1 MGKQID
7 ERVVE
12 MRFENGQFESNVKQS
27 MSTIERLKS
36 ALKFN
41 DQSKGLE
48 NVAAATK
55 KVDMNQLAGSV
66 DKVKVSFSAL
76 QVVAATA
83 LSRITNSALTAGKN
97 IVSALTL
104 DPVISG
110 FQEYET
116 KMNAVQTIMAN
127 VSSKGKTIAD
137 VNAVLDELNHYADK
151 TIYNF
156 TEMTRNI
163 GTFTAAGVDLNV
175 AATAIQGIANLAAT
189 SGSNAQQA
197 SSAMYQLSQALAA
210 GTLKLQDWNSVIYAG
225 MGGEIFQEGLKQ
237 TAREMGIQV
246 DAMIKKNGS
255 FRESLKEGWISADVL
270 NTTLKKFTV
279 EGAEEYCKQMEASG
293 KYTKEMS
300 AKVMEQ
306 ARTMED
312 AATKIKTFTQLW
324 DTMKES
330 AQSGWTE
337 TWELV
342 FGDFEQAKETFSAL
356 GDLLT
361 GFVQKAAERRN
372 AILRDAMGGGED
384 AWKRIGSI
392 VEDAGIKMDDFQK
405 RMIEVGKKH
414 GVVTEQMIKDAG
426 GFTESLKSGWAS
438 ADIVKETINSYIE
451 SGSRVTESTED
462 MTKKLETFQKVV
474 DEVWRGKWSTAP
486 ERYQML
492 AKAGYD
498 YAKVQELVNKTV
510 DGHRLTLADL
520 SETQAKAL
528 GFTDEQ
534 IATLRDLS
542 AQADATGTDLNKLI
556 QQMSRPVSGRDLL
569 WGGLTN
575 IIEAVAKALGAL
587 RDAWDEVFNIDTGG
601 IIYKLLEGFYSFSEA
616 IKLSDT
622 SAENLKKT
630 FKGLFSILK
639 LVATVVTGALKGA
652 FTILGKL
659 FSSAHIDILKY
670 TGYIGDLISRF
681 TSFITSANGVTT
693 VTNALRNAFTF
704 VIEKAQQLWQW
715 FSNLEVVQKLVARA
729 TEFINEK
736 IEVLKMLFGDTWKLF
751 EGFYERIKAMDFSDG
766 FHLSDIV
773 DIFKDFKENVAG
785 EIFDI
790 NGVIGGIKANFQV
803 LPSQIV
809 SDATAIGSGL
819 RKVIDVLQ
827 NFATK
832 LQLNIRPNINLGEI
846 LAIGLGASSMYYIT
860 QMGKLLEK
868 LKGPTEA
875 LEGLLNS
882 VAGVPKSI
890 SGYINQM
897 TKNVKADYVY
907 TLAKAIGVL
916 AASFV
921 AIAAIPRDRILSSL
935 AVIGVLAA
943 VLGALAAVMSKL
955 GIGTG
960 ATGIAGAAGLGAM
973 AAALISLGAGLALV
987 SKALKTISDVAAG
1000 GNLTESVA
1008 ALEVLMVTL
1017 TLMGKMMTAG
1027 GGRTSMAGAIKSIG
1041 SLLAFA
1047 LVIKSLANALKSV
1060 SDIDG
1065 NKLITSMIALSG
1077 VMVAMRV
1084 VMGTMKGMSAS
1095 AGIGAIAG
1103 IIALQMMLSAMKKL
1117 SQEPLDEIL
1126 ASFPALMA
1134 IVVAMSLL
1142 MASTRLAG
1150 QNAIRGGIGVAAM
1163 SGSIMLIAN
1172 AMKSLAEIDE
1182 GSMERAKKAVE
1193 EMMIL
1198 MSLMMA
1204 STAFSGQYSIRGG
1217 IAVVAMA
1224 ASITLLAGAIAVMS
1238 ELDPAGVE
1246 TATEAILSLGVMF
1259 TALLAVSG
1267 KATGAKATIIAITTS
1282 IAILAAAIAALSM
1295 IDGDAVTRSTMAIET
1310 LMGMFTTMM
1319 VVLGKVKI
1327 AKSAFVGLGS
1337 ALAAIAAL
1345 VELMK
1350 SIDAESALPSAT
1362 AILELCAGLSAIMLV
1377 LGKMK
1382 FEDYKAVG
1390 RNLVAM
1396 LGAGG
1401 MLAGISLLVNWL
1413 GNMQMSGL
1421 SNQALKSIAVMAALS
1436 GGLALLSAAMSK
1448 FMMIPGSFAA
1458 TMKGELAIGAMMG
1471 IITAVVAGIGGI
1483 ADVLANK
1490 FNIDLLAKV
1499 EKGAEVL
1506 GKVGSVIGKF
1516 IGGIAGGIREEYSSH
1531 LPAVGTAMSEFA
1543 QNIQPFLNIND
1554 KIQNADLSNMTKVIE
1569 SVGDMYKMEFFK
1581 GLGKK
1586 FNLGDMSLAGIGADL
1601 SAFGVGVAG
1610 MVEKTENLDVGAM
1623 TRMSKMVEAL
1633 GTLMQALTP
1642 VGGWYEKIM
1651 GTTDLAT
1658 FGATLQPF
1666 AEGLGNAIHAFRKNL
1681 ISETD
1686 VANIQKVCEVTTALS
1701 GLTEGIDEIGGLM
1714 DVLAGTNDLGT
1725 FGMTLNSFATSLG
1738 NSIHTFRT
1746 NPISDTDIENVQ
1758 KVCQITESLSG
1769 LTEGI
1774 DRIGGMI
1781 SGLIGSN
1788 DLASF
1793 GSTLSEFA
1801 IGIGNALRIF
1811 KIIQPTDADITNTD
1825 TIVQVC
1831 EKLSN
1836 LQGSLER
1843 IGGVVTWFTGKKD
1856 LGTFGKNFSE
1866 FATAMM
1872 EGLQAFGAI
1881 QYTGMANVG
1890 AIIDTGMI
1898 DNIVS
1903 TVSKFAEL
1911 ADTVPGEQ
1919 TKISKFITGDK
1930 SLTGFAKEIGT
1941 FADEILPAL
1950 TALGALSDATSP
1962 ATPKTIDTTFID
1974 NLVQVVGK
1982 LASLQQAIQPM
1993 QTWVDK
1999 LNTGHTTDIS
2009 TFGEKIRSFA
2019 ESFMP
2024 ALQALGA
2031 ISYTGMGNVTTMI
2044 DSSIIDAVVSAVKKL
2059 AELQTV
2065 INPMEGVIAQQMTG
2079 STDLNNFADRIKA
2092 IGEAMGAF
2100 NTAIGTDFNADGIDR
2115 AIESMRKIAELQNA
2129 INPMEGV
2136 INQQKTGTTDL
2147 SSFASRIEDLGKAMG
2162 KFSTSLGENFD
2173 VTAIDQAIAS
2183 MKKITE
2189 LQTALGGAS
2198 EGGAM
2203 STSLGQFATN
2213 LGQLGTQMK
2222 NMTTNFSGIDWSSV
2236 DTAIQQ
2242 INKLSDLASQ
2252 LASADFSGF
2261 TTFSNQLGKL
2271 ATDSIQKFVQGFQ
2284 NAGSQASAAVAN
2296 FVNQLKSTLTRSAS
2310 GVAEAGGN
2318 LVKDIPSKIKS
2329 HASEMNAAGSE
2340 LAKAVKTGI
2349 DSGKQGIETAF
2360 NSALQA
2366 CITAIRGA
2374 RAGFQSAGQYAAEGM
2389 AAGIRAG
2396 TASAVAAAHALAA
2409 AVTAAANV
2417 TLDVNSPSKVFM
2429 KIGEYVVAGLNN
2441 GIRLNT
2447 PKAEKQS
2454 MKTAQSI
2461 VEAFQKKLEIH
2472 SPSKVTRDEVGRYIV
2487 DGIAEGIEK
2496 NTSAE
2501 EAAEKKAQNIVN
2513 AFKNEIDKFE
2523 LDETSWDLEEKLW
2536 EAMNPEATED
2546 EKTAKMIELNQKKL
2560 ETQASKVLLAQG
2572 EYETIVKELGKDT
2585 EEAQE
2590 AYNKYLQETTELY
2603 NLANEIVKAQSSA
2616 QKKTVDTQKEAYLK
2630 AQEFMNQESIKTML
2644 SLGYT
2649 MEELW
2654 DYAFEKFGYDKNMG
2668 FIEQKADSTLSEA
2681 QQKVNAALAN
2691 AKGTYAEFQGYAAA
2705 AGTVAGNAYV
2715 AANASAIQN
2724 GSKTTAAAATKNTT
2738 NVVAATAA
2746 TTTADGKKVGAA
2758 YADAMA
2764 AGIESRQGRV
2774 IETIKKLLVLSAEDI
2789 KDAAEETIHKFIQTV
2804 GEIADKTDEL
2814 TDYEPVI
2821 RPVVDMSDV
2830 EKKAQIIN
2838 STFNGGGR
2846 SYNVASRTQRAV
2858 TSSNNTTQSNSM
2870 KATPGGNVYQITQNN
2885 YSPKALDRSTIYRQT
2900 KSLYSQ
2906 VAKPAPQIVSSNY
2919 AKSNG

>member
-163 GTFTAAGVDLNV
+163 GTFTAAGVDLNT
-175 AATAIQGIANLAAT
+175 AATAIQGISNLAAT
-189 SGSNAQQA
+189 AGSNSTQA
-197 SSAMYQLSQALAA
+197 STAMYQLSQALAA
-210 GTLKLQDWNSVIYAG
+210 GTVKLQDWNSVVNAG

-246 DAMIKKNGS
+246 DAMIKKSGS

-279 EGAEEYCKQMEASG
+279 EGAEQYCKQMEASG

-300 AKVMEQ
+300 AKVIEQ

-324 DTMKES
+324 DTLKES

-337 TWELV
+337 SWEIII
-342 FGDFEQAKETFSAL
+342 GDFEQAKESLSKL
-356 GDLLT
+356 GEMLT
-361 GFVQKAAERRN
+361 GFVQKAADRRN

-384 AWKRIGSI
+384 AWKQIGSI

-405 RMIEVGKKH
+405 KMIEVGKQH
-414 GVVTEQMIKDAG
+414 GVVTDQMIKDAG

-438 ADIVKETINSYIE
+438 ADIVKETISSYIE

-462 MTKKLETFQKVV
+462 MTKKLQTFQKVV
-474 DEVWRGKWSTAP
+474 DEVWSGKWSTAP
-486 ERYQML
+486 ERYQLL

-534 IATLRDLS
+534 IATLKELS
-542 AQADATGTDLNKLI
+542 AQADATGSDLNTLI
-556 QQMSRPVSGRDLL
+556 QKMSRPMSGRELL

-587 RDAWDEVFNIDTGG
+587 RDAWDEVFDIDTAG

-616 IKLSDT
+616 IKLSDE

-639 LVATVVTGALKGA
+639 LVATVVTGVLKGA
-652 FTILGKL
+652 FSVLGKL

-681 TSFITSANGVTT
+681 TEFVTSANGVTV

-704 VIEKAQQLWQW
+704 VIEKVQQLWQW
-715 FSNLEVVQKLVARA
+715 FSNLEIVQKLVAKA

-736 IEVLKMLFGDTWKLF
+736 IEVLKMLFGDTWKLL

-773 DIFKDFKENVAG
+773 TILKDFKQNVAG
-785 EIFDI
+785 EILDI
-790 NGVIGGIKANFQV
+790 NGIINGVHVNVKQAPSRLSTAAGNIGA
-803 LPSQIV
+803 
-809 SDATAIGSGL
+809 GL
-819 RKVIDVLQ
+819 GKIYDVLHG
-827 NFATK
+827 FSEK
-832 LQLNIRPNINLGEI
+832 LQLNIRPNIDVGEI
-846 LAIGLGASSMYYIT
+846 LAVGLGASSIYYIT
-860 QMGKLLEK
+860 QFGKLLEK
-868 LKGPTEA
+868 LKGP
-875 LEGLLNS
+875 LESFDTL
-882 VAGVPKSI
+882 VASLAKVPTAV
-890 SGYINQM
+890 SGYINAM

-907 TLAKAIGVL
+907 TLAKSLAML
-916 AASFV
+916 AASLV
-921 AIAAIPRDRILSSL
+921 ALAAIPTDRLKQ
-935 AVIGVLAA
+935 
-943 VLGALAAVMSKL
+943 ALAAMGILTGILAGLSFALSKM

-960 ATGIAGAAGLGAM
+960 ATGTAGAAGLAAM
-973 AAALISLGAGLALV
+973 AAALIGLGAGLTLV
-987 SKALKTISDVAAG
+987 AHALKTIASVSGTDG
-1000 GNLTESVA
+1000 FGNAVV
-1008 ALEVLMVTL
+1008 ALEVIMVTF
-1017 TLMGKMMTAG
+1017 TGMAKLMTVG
-1027 GGRTSMAGAIKSIG
+1027 GAATTWAGAIKSIG
-1041 SLLAFA
+1041 SMLAFA
-1047 LVIKSLANALKSV
+1047 FAIKMLASAMQSV
-1060 SDIDG
+1060 GEMDSDKIV
-1065 NKLITSMIALSG
+1065 TSMIGLSG
-1077 VMVAMRV
+1077 VMIAMRV
-1084 VMGTMKGMSAS
+1084 VMGSMKGITISS
-1095 AGIGAIAG
+1095 GVGAIAA
-1103 IIALQMMLSAMKKL
+1103 IVALKMMMGTMADLAAM
-1117 SQEPLDEIL
+1117 PLDTIVG
-1126 ASFPALMA
+1126 AFPALLA
-1134 IVVAMSLL
+1134 IAAQMGVL
-1142 MASTRLAG
+1142 MLATRLAG
-1150 QNAIRGGIGVAAM
+1150 KNALRGGIGVAAM
-1163 SGSIMLIAN
+1163 AGSLILVSQ
-1172 AMKSLAEIDE
+1172 AMKTIAEISPGDL
-1182 GSMERAKKAVE
+1182 ERASSTMYKLMA
-1193 EMMIL
+1193 L
-1198 MSLMMA
+1198 MSIMMA
-1204 STAFSGQYSIRGG
+1204 STAFSGKRSIQGG
-1217 IAVVAMA
+1217 IAIVAMA
-1224 ASITLLAGAIAVMS
+1224 GSITLLAGAIAVLS
-1238 ELDPAGVE
+1238 ELDPSGVE
-1246 TATEAILSLGVMF
+1246 TATKAILAIGVMF

-1267 KATGAKATIIAITTS
+1267 KATGAKATIIALVTS
-1282 IAILAAAIAALSM
+1282 ITILVAALAALAM
-1295 IDGDAVTRSTMAIET
+1295 IDESAVTRSAIIVES
-1310 LMGMFTTMM
+1310 LMGMFTLMM
-1319 VVLGKVKI
+1319 G
-1327 AKSAFVGLGS
+1327 
-1337 ALAAIAAL
+1337 
-1345 VELMK
+1345 
-1350 SIDAESALPSAT
+1350 
-1362 AILELCAGLSAIMLV
+1362 V

-1382 FEDYKAVG
+1382 VKPSAFVG
-1390 RNLVAM
+1390 MIACLAAIGTMVAM
-1396 LGAGG
+1396 LKAIDAQTALPATQAILQLCLGLSAMMLVLGHIKFNSVADVGKNLLAMAGAGG
-1401 MLAGISLLVNWL
+1401 ILAGISALVAWL
-1413 GNMQMSGL
+1413 SSMNIQGL
-1421 SNQALKSIAVMAALS
+1421 SNQTMKSIAFLTGMISALA
-1436 GGLALLSAAMSK
+1436 GLSAAMGALTK
-1448 FMMIPGSFAA
+1448 LIGFGNVML
-1458 TMKGELAIGAMMG
+1458 GEVA
-1471 IITAVVAGIGGI
+1471 VAGIVGIFTALTAAMGAI
-1483 ADVLANK
+1483 ADA
-1490 FNIDLLAKV
+1490 FDSIGIDVIAKI
-1499 EKGAEVL
+1499 EKGADML
-1506 GKVGSVIGKF
+1506 GKVGTAIGKLV
-1516 IGGIAGGIREEYSSH
+1516 GGVAGGFREEYSSH
-1531 LPAVGTAMSEFA
+1531 LPEVGTAMSEFA
-1543 QNIQPFLNIND
+1543 KNIQPFLDIND
-1554 KIQNADLSNMTKVIE
+1554 KIQNADLSNMTQIVEQIGE
-1569 SVGDMYKMEFFK
+1569 MYKMDFFR

-1586 FNLGDMSLAGIGADL
+1586 FNLGDMSMESIGTDLAK
-1601 SAFGVGVAG
+1601 FGKGVAD
-1610 MVEKTENLDVGAM
+1610 MIDATADIDPNAM
-1623 TRMSKMVEAL
+1623 SRMTMMTSAL
-1633 GTLMQALTP
+1633 GTLMGSLTP
-1642 VGGWYEKIM
+1642 EGGLYEDWIGSKN
-1651 GTTDLAT
+1651 LAD
-1658 FGATLQPF
+1658 FAATLPAF
-1666 AEGLGNAIHAFRKNL
+1666 AEGLGVAIESFKKIQISPSDVVNVQTAITIATGLAGLTDAIDPIDGLIQKLKGHTDLGHFGDTLAPFAEGISSAIDGFRKIKFTEADMSNVQ
-1681 ISETD
+1681 T
-1686 VANIQKVCEVTTALS
+1686 VCNVTTSLA
-1701 GLTEGIDEIGGLM
+1701 GLTDSIDPINGLVQKLMGHTDLAHFGATLTPFVIGLGSALHCMRGIAFD
-1714 DVLAGTNDLGT
+1714 DTDTTNVDSLVSIT
-1725 FGMTLNSFATSLG
+1725 KKFTSL
-1738 NSIHTFRT
+1738 T
-1746 NPISDTDIENVQ
+1746 DDIEP
-1758 KVCQITESLSG
+1758 
-1769 LTEGI
+1769 I
-1774 DRIGGMI
+1774 DGFV
-1781 SGLIGSN
+1781 S
-1788 DLASF
+1788 
-1793 GSTLSEFA
+1793 
-1801 IGIGNALRIF
+1801 
-1811 KIIQPTDADITNTD
+1811 
-1825 TIVQVC
+1825 
-1831 EKLSN
+1831 
-1836 LQGSLER
+1836 
-1843 IGGVVTWFTGKKD
+1843 WFTGKSD
-1856 LGTFGKNFSE
+1856 LKTFGTNLKD
-1866 FATAMM
+1866 FATSMM
-1872 EGLQAFGAI
+1872 DALEEFGAI
-1881 QYTGMANVG
+1881 DDG
-1890 AIIDTGMI
+1890 
-1898 DNIVS
+1898 
-1903 TVSKFAEL
+1903 SKDF
-1911 ADTVPGEQ
+1911 
-1919 TKISKFITGDK
+1919 K
-1930 SLTGFAKEIGT
+1930 
-1941 FADEILPAL
+1941 
-1950 TALGALSDATSP
+1950 AT
-1962 ATPKTIDTTFID
+1962 TIDTTLVENIIKITSQFTTLATSIPEAKTALEKLFGGDNSLEGFAKQIEDFGDAIMPAFESLGILGGGDKKMIPKTLDTSFID
-1974 NLVQVVGK
+1974 QIVEAVTK
-1982 LASLQQAIQPM
+1982 LSGIQKAMEPM
-1993 QTWVDK
+1993 DTWLKEVSSG
-1999 LNTGHTTDIS
+1999 TTTDPAV
-2009 TFGEKIRSFA
+2009 FAEKMQSFA

-2024 ALQALGA
+2024 ALQAFGA
-2031 ISYTGMGNVTTMI
+2031 IQFTGMGGTGQII
-2044 DSSIIDAVVSAVKKL
+2044 DSGMLDNVINAAKKL
-2059 AELQTV
+2059 AELQT
-2065 INPMEGVIAQQMTG
+2065 A
-2079 STDLNNFADRIKA
+2079 LNTENQKTIDQGLSPVNMASFAERVTA
-2092 IGEAMGAF
+2092 LGQAMGSF
-2100 NTAIGTDFNADGIDR
+2100 NTAIGTDFNAAGIEQ
-2115 AIESMRKIAELQNA
+2115 AIS
-2129 INPMEGV
+2129 
-2136 INQQKTGTTDL
+2136 
-2147 SSFASRIEDLGKAMG
+2147 AMG
-2162 KFSTSLGENFD
+2162 KIGELQTVLNQNKTADSGGETVDLSKFASKIEALGRAMGRFSVSLGENFD

-2222 NMTTNFSGIDWSSV
+2222 SMTTSFSGIDWSSV

-2242 INKLSDLASQ
+2242 IHKLSDLAGQ

-2261 TTFSNQLGKL
+2261 QTFSNQLGQL
-2271 ATDSIQKFVQGFQ
+2271 ATNSIQKFVQGFQ

-2296 FVNQLKSTLTRSAS
+2296 FVNQIKSSLTNNAS

-2318 LVKDIPSKIKS
+2318 LVKDIPSRIKS
-2329 HASEMNAAGSE
+2329 HASEMNSAGSE

-2349 DSGKQGIETAF
+2349 DSGKQGIESAF

-2366 CITAIRGA
+2366 CITAVRGA

-2389 AAGIRAG
+2389 AAGIKAG
-2396 TASAVAAAHALAA
+2396 TASAVAAAKSMASAVEAA
-2409 AVTAAANV
+2409 ARVQ
-2417 TLDVNSPSKVFM
+2417 LDVNSPSKVFM
-2429 KIGEYVVAGLNN
+2429 KIGGYVVEGLSN

-2461 VEAFQKKLEIH
+2461 VEAFQNKLEIH

-2546 EKTAKMIELNQKKL
+2546 EKTAKAIELNQKKL
-2560 ETQASKVLLAQG
+2560 QTQASKVLLAQG

-2590 AYNKYLQETTELY
+2590 AYNKYLQEMTELY
-2603 NLANEIVKAQSSA
+2603 QLANEITKAQSTT
-2616 QKKTVDTQKEAYLK
+2616 QKKTIETQREAYIK

-2668 FIEQKADSTLSEA
+2668 FIEQQANTTLSES
-2681 QQKVNAALAN
+2681 QQMVNAALAN
-2691 AKGTYAEFQGYAAA
+2691 AKGTYAEFTGTAKA

-2715 AANASAIQN
+2715 AANAAAIQN
-2724 GSKTTAAAATKNTT
+2724 GSAQTAAAATKNTT

-2774 IETIKKLLVLSAEDI
+2774 IETIKKLLILSAEDI
-2789 KDAAEETIHKFIQTV
+2789 KDAAEETIHKFIQAV

-2870 KATPGGNVYQITQNN
+2870 KATPGGNVYQVTQNN

-2900 KSLYSQ
+2900 KNLYSQ
-2906 VAKPAPQIVSSNY
+2906 IAKQAPQIVSSIY
-2919 AKSNG
+2919 KKSNG

>member
-55 KVDMNQLAGSV
+55 KVDMNQLASSV

-163 GTFTAAGVDLNV
+163 GTFTAAGVDLNT
-175 AATAIQGIANLAAT
+175 AATAIQGISNLAAT
-189 SGSNAQQA
+189 AGSNSTQA
-197 SSAMYQLSQALAA
+197 STAMYQLSQALAA
-210 GTLKLQDWNSVIYAG
+210 GTVKLQDWNSVVNAG

-246 DAMIKKNGS
+246 DAMIKKSGS

-279 EGAEEYCKQMEASG
+279 EGAEQYCKQMEASG

-300 AKVMEQ
+300 AKVIEQ

-324 DTMKES
+324 DTLKES

-337 TWELV
+337 SWEIII
-342 FGDFEQAKETFSAL
+342 GDFEQAKETLSKL
-356 GDLLT
+356 GEMLT
-361 GFVQKAAERRN
+361 GFVQKAADRRN

-384 AWKRIGSI
+384 AWKQIGSI

-405 RMIEVGKKH
+405 KMIEVGKKH
-414 GVVTEQMIKDAG
+414 GVVTDQMIKDAG

-438 ADIVKETINSYIE
+438 ADIVKETISSYIE

-462 MTKKLETFQKVV
+462 MTKKLQTFQKVV
-474 DEVWRGKWSTAP
+474 DEVWSGKWSTAP
-486 ERYQML
+486 ERYQLL

-534 IATLRDLS
+534 IATLKELS
-542 AQADATGTDLNKLI
+542 AQADATGSDLNTLI
-556 QQMSRPVSGRDLL
+556 QKMSRPMSGRELL

-575 IIEAVAKALGAL
+575 IIEAVSKALGAL
-587 RDAWDEVFNIDTGG
+587 RDAWDEVFNIDTAG

-616 IKLSDT
+616 IKLSDQ

-639 LVATVVTGALKGA
+639 LVATVVTGVLKGA
-652 FTILGKL
+652 FSVLGKL

-681 TSFITSANGVTT
+681 TEFVTSANGVTV

-715 FSNLEVVQKLVARA
+715 FSNLEIVQRLVAKA

-736 IEVLKMLFGDTWKLF
+736 IEVLKMLFGDTWKLL

-773 DIFKDFKENVAG
+773 TILKDFKQNVAG
-785 EIFDI
+785 EILDI
-790 NGVIGGIKANFQV
+790 NGIISGVRGNVKQAPSRLSTAAGNIG
-803 LPSQIV
+803 
-809 SDATAIGSGL
+809 TGL
-819 RKVIDVLQ
+819 GKIYDVLHG
-827 NFATK
+827 FSEK
-832 LQLNIRPNINLGEI
+832 LQLNIRPNIDVGEI
-846 LAIGLGASSMYYIT
+846 LAVGLGASSIYYIT
-860 QMGKLLEK
+860 QFGKLLEK
-868 LKGPTEA
+868 LKGP
-875 LEGLLNS
+875 LESFDTL
-882 VAGVPKSI
+882 VASLAKVPTAV
-890 SGYINQM
+890 SGYINAM

-907 TLAKAIGVL
+907 TLAKSLAML
-916 AASFV
+916 AASLV
-921 AIAAIPRDRILSSL
+921 ALAAIPTDRLKQ
-935 AVIGVLAA
+935 
-943 VLGALAAVMSKL
+943 ALAAMGILTGILAGLSFALSKM

-960 ATGIAGAAGLGAM
+960 ATGTAGAAGLAAM
-973 AAALISLGAGLALV
+973 AAALIGLGAGLALV
-987 SKALKTISDVAAG
+987 AHALKTIASVSGTDG
-1000 GNLTESVA
+1000 FGNAVV
-1008 ALEVLMVTL
+1008 ALEVIMVTF
-1017 TLMGKMMTAG
+1017 TGMAKLMTVG
-1027 GGRTSMAGAIKSIG
+1027 GAATTWAGAIKSIG
-1041 SLLAFA
+1041 SMLAFA
-1047 LVIKSLANALKSV
+1047 FAIKMLASAMQSV
-1060 SDIDG
+1060 GEMDSDKIV
-1065 NKLITSMIALSG
+1065 TSMIGLSG
-1077 VMVAMRV
+1077 VMIAMRV
-1084 VMGTMKGMSAS
+1084 VMGSMKGISIS
-1095 AGIGAIAG
+1095 AGVGAIAA
-1103 IIALQMMLSAMKKL
+1103 IIALKMMMGTMADLAAM
-1117 SQEPLDEIL
+1117 PLDTIVG
-1126 ASFPALMA
+1126 AFPALLA
-1134 IVVAMSLL
+1134 IAAQMGVL
-1142 MASTRLAG
+1142 MLATRLAG
-1150 QNAIRGGIGVAAM
+1150 KNALRGGIGVAAM
-1163 SGSIMLIAN
+1163 AGSLILVSQ
-1172 AMKSLAEIDE
+1172 AMKTIAEISPGDL
-1182 GSMERAKKAVE
+1182 ERASSTMYKLMA
-1193 EMMIL
+1193 L
-1198 MSLMMA
+1198 MSIMMA
-1204 STAFSGQYSIRGG
+1204 STAFSGKHSIQGG
-1217 IAVVAMA
+1217 IAIVAMA
-1224 ASITLLAGAIAVMS
+1224 GSITLLAGAIAVLS
-1238 ELDPAGVE
+1238 ELDPSGVE
-1246 TATEAILSLGVMF
+1246 TATKAILAIGVMF

-1267 KATGAKATIIAITTS
+1267 KATGAKATIIALVTS
-1282 IAILAAAIAALSM
+1282 ITILVAALAALAM
-1295 IDGDAVTRSTMAIET
+1295 IDESAVTRSAIIIES
-1310 LMGMFTTMM
+1310 LMGMFTIMM
-1319 VVLGKVKI
+1319 G
-1327 AKSAFVGLGS
+1327 
-1337 ALAAIAAL
+1337 
-1345 VELMK
+1345 
-1350 SIDAESALPSAT
+1350 
-1362 AILELCAGLSAIMLV
+1362 V

-1382 FEDYKAVG
+1382 VKPSAFVG
-1390 RNLVAM
+1390 MIACLAAIGTMVAM
-1396 LGAGG
+1396 LKAIDAQTALPATQAILQLCLGLSAMMLVLGHIKFNRLADVGKNLLAMAGAGG
-1401 MLAGISLLVNWL
+1401 ILAGISALVAWL
-1413 GNMQMSGL
+1413 SSMNIQGL
-1421 SNQALKSIAVMAALS
+1421 SNQTMKSIAFLTSMVAALT
-1436 GGLALLSAAMSK
+1436 GLSTAMGVLTK
-1448 FMMIPGSFAA
+1448 FVGFGNVML
-1458 TMKGELAIGAMMG
+1458 GEVA
-1471 IITAVVAGIGGI
+1471 VAGIVGIFTALTAAMGAI
-1483 ADVLANK
+1483 ADAFDSIGVD
-1490 FNIDLLAKV
+1490 IVAKI

-1506 GKVGSVIGKF
+1506 GKVGSAIGKF
-1516 IGGIAGGIREEYSSH
+1516 FGGIAGGAREEYSSH
-1531 LPAVGTAMSEFA
+1531 LPEVGTAMAEFA
-1543 QNIQPFLNIND
+1543 KNIQPFLDIND
-1554 KIQNADLSNMTKVIE
+1554 KIQNADLSNMTQIVEQIGE
-1569 SVGDMYKMEFFK
+1569 MYKMDFFR

-1586 FNLGDMSLAGIGADL
+1586 FNLGDMSMASIGTDLAKFGKGVADMVDATADL
-1601 SAFGVGVAG
+1601 DVSAMNRMTAITSAIASLMGNLSLQGGFIQGFTGTKDLGVFASQLKPFAEGINEAVTAFRETTITETDVANISQVVNVSSKLAELQSSIEPMGGLVEAIMGTSNLGTFGYQMSSFATSLGQAIHAFR
-1610 MVEKTENLDVGAM
+1610 MSPISETDTENIQKVCDV
-1623 TRMSKMVEAL
+1623 TSKL
-1633 GTLMQALTP
+1633 SALTP
-1642 VGGWYEKIM
+1642 NIEPMGGLVDALM

-1658 FGATLQPF
+1658 FGATLTPF
-1666 AEGLGNAIHAFRKNL
+1666 VTGLSSALDTLSDASL
-1681 ISETD
+1681 DDTD
-1686 VANIQKVCEVTTALS
+1686 VSNVDKLVNITTKFASLS
-1701 GLTEGIDEIGGLM
+1701 SQIDPIGGFVSLFT
-1714 DVLAGTNDLGT
+1714 GFSDLGT
-1725 FGMTLNSFATSLG
+1725 FGTNLKDFATSMM
-1738 NSIHTFRT
+1738 T
-1746 NPISDTDIENVQ
+1746 
-1758 KVCQITESLSG
+1758 
-1769 LTEGI
+1769 
-1774 DRIGGMI
+1774 
-1781 SGLIGSN
+1781 
-1788 DLASF
+1788 
-1793 GSTLSEFA
+1793 
-1801 IGIGNALRIF
+1801 AL
-1811 KIIQPTDADITNTD
+1811 K
-1825 TIVQVC
+1825 
-1831 EKLSN
+1831 E
-1836 LQGSLER
+1836 
-1843 IGGVVTWFTGKKD
+1843 
-1856 LGTFGKNFSE
+1856 
-1866 FATAMM
+1866 
-1872 EGLQAFGAI
+1872 FGAVNDGSEDFAP
-1881 QYTGMANVG
+1881 TE
-1890 AIIDTGMI
+1890 IDTTLV
-1898 DNIVS
+1898 DNIVKITS
-1903 TVSKFAEL
+1903 QFTTL
-1911 ADTVPGEQ
+1911 ATNIPEAKTALEKLFG
-1919 TKISKFITGDK
+1919 GDN
-1930 SLTGFAKEIGT
+1930 SLKGFAKQIED
-1941 FADEILPAL
+1941 F
-1950 TALGALSDATSP
+1950 SDAIMP
-1962 ATPKTIDTTFID
+1962 AFESLGILGGGDKKMIPKTLDTSFID
-1974 NLVQVVGK
+1974 QIVEAVTK
-1982 LASLQQAIQPM
+1982 LSGIQKAMEPM
-1993 QTWVDK
+1993 DTWLKEVSSG
-1999 LNTGHTTDIS
+1999 TTTDPAV
-2009 TFGEKIRSFA
+2009 FAEKMQGFA

-2024 ALQALGA
+2024 ALQAFGA
-2031 ISYTGMGNVTTMI
+2031 IQFTGMGGTGQII
-2044 DSSIIDAVVSAVKKL
+2044 DSGMLDNVINAAKKL
-2059 AELQTV
+2059 AELQT
-2065 INPMEGVIAQQMTG
+2065 A
-2079 STDLNNFADRIKA
+2079 LNTENQKTLDQGLSPVNMASFAERVTA
-2092 IGEAMGAF
+2092 LGQAMGSF
-2100 NTAIGTDFNADGIDR
+2100 NTAIGTDFNAAGIEQ
-2115 AIESMRKIAELQNA
+2115 AIS
-2129 INPMEGV
+2129 
-2136 INQQKTGTTDL
+2136 
-2147 SSFASRIEDLGKAMG
+2147 AMG
-2162 KFSTSLGENFD
+2162 KIGQLQTVLNQNQTADSGGETVDLSKFASKIEALGRAMGRFSVSLGENFD

-2222 NMTTNFSGIDWSSV
+2222 NMTTSFSGIDWSSV

-2261 TTFSNQLGKL
+2261 QTFSNQLGQL
-2271 ATDSIQKFVQGFQ
+2271 ATNSIQKFVQGFQ

-2296 FVNQLKSTLTRSAS
+2296 FVNQIKSSLTNNAS

-2329 HASEMNAAGSE
+2329 HASEMNSAGSE

-2366 CITAIRGA
+2366 CITAVRGA

-2389 AAGIRAG
+2389 AAGIKAG
-2396 TASAVAAAHALAA
+2396 TASAVAAAKAMASAVEAA
-2409 AVTAAANV
+2409 AKV
-2417 TLDVNSPSKVFM
+2417 TLDVNSPSRVFM
-2429 KIGEYVVAGLNN
+2429 KIGEYVVAGLSN

-2461 VEAFQKKLEIH
+2461 VEAFQNKLEIH

-2546 EKTAKMIELNQKKL
+2546 EKTAKAIELNQKKL
-2560 ETQASKVLLAQG
+2560 QTQASKVLLAQG

-2590 AYNKYLQETTELY
+2590 AYNKYLQEMTELY
-2603 NLANEIVKAQSSA
+2603 QLANEITKAQSTT
-2616 QKKTVDTQKEAYLK
+2616 QKKTIETQREAYIK
-2630 AQEFMNQESIKTML
+2630 ATEFMNQESIKTML

-2668 FIEQKADSTLSEA
+2668 FIEQQANTTLSES
-2681 QQKVNAALAN
+2681 QQMVNAALAN
-2691 AKGTYAEFQGYAAA
+2691 AKGTYAEFTGTAKA

-2715 AANASAIQN
+2715 AANAAAIQN
-2724 GSKTTAAAATKNTT
+2724 GSAQTAAAATKNTT

-2789 KDAAEETIHKFIQTV
+2789 KDAAEETIHKFIQAV

-2870 KATPGGNVYQITQNN
+2870 KATPGGNVYQVTQNN

-2900 KSLYSQ
+2900 KNLYSQ
-2906 VAKPAPQIVSSNY
+2906 IAKQAPQIVSSIY
-2919 AKSNG
+2919 KKSNG

>member
-55 KVDMNQLAGSV
+55 KVDMNQLASSV

-110 FQEYET
+110 FHEYET

-163 GTFTAAGVDLNV
+163 GTFTAAGVDLNT
-175 AATAIQGIANLAAT
+175 AATAIQGISNLAAT
-189 SGSNAQQA
+189 AGSNSTQA
-197 SSAMYQLSQALAA
+197 STAMYQLSQALAA
-210 GTLKLQDWNSVIYAG
+210 GTVKLQDWNSVVNAG

-246 DAMIKKNGS
+246 DAMIKKSGS

-279 EGAEEYCKQMEASG
+279 EGAEQYCKQMEASG

-300 AKVMEQ
+300 AKVIEQ

-324 DTMKES
+324 DTLKES

-337 TWELV
+337 SWEIII
-342 FGDFEQAKETFSAL
+342 GDFEEAKESLSKL
-356 GDLLT
+356 GEMLT
-361 GFVQKAAERRN
+361 GFVQKAADRRN

-384 AWKRIGSI
+384 AWKQIGSI

-405 RMIEVGKKH
+405 KMIEVGKQH
-414 GVVTEQMIKDAG
+414 GVVTDQMIKDAG

-486 ERYQML
+486 ERYQLL

-534 IATLRDLS
+534 IATLKELS
-542 AQADATGTDLNKLI
+542 AQADATGSDLNTLI
-556 QQMSRPVSGRDLL
+556 QKMSRPMTGRELL

-587 RDAWDEVFNIDTGG
+587 RDAWDEVFDIDTAG

-616 IKLSDT
+616 IKLSDQ

-639 LVATVVTGALKGA
+639 LVATVVTGVLKGA
-652 FTILGKL
+652 FSVLGKL

-681 TSFITSANGVTT
+681 TEFVTSANGVTV

-704 VIEKAQQLWQW
+704 VIEKVQQLWQW
-715 FSNLEVVQKLVARA
+715 FSNLEIAQRLVAKA

-860 QMGKLLEK
+860 QMGKLLKK

-882 VAGVPKSI
+882 VAGVPKAI

-897 TKNVKADYVY
+897 TKNIKADYVY

-935 AVIGVLAA
+935 AVIGVLAG

-987 SKALKTISDVAAG
+987 SKALKIISDVAAG
-1000 GNLTESVA
+1000 GNLTQSVA
-1008 ALEVLMVTL
+1008 ALELLMVTF
-1017 TLMGKMMTAG
+1017 TLMGKIMTVG
-1027 GGRTSMAGAIKSIG
+1027 GGKTSMAGAIKSIG
-1041 SLLAFA
+1041 SMLAFA
-1047 LVIKSLANALKSV
+1047 MVVKSLAKALKSI

-1065 NKLITSMIALSG
+1065 AKLITSMISLSG
-1077 VMVAMRV
+1077 VMIAMRV
-1084 VMGTMKGMSAS
+1084 VIGTMKGMSAS

-1126 ASFPALMA
+1126 ASFPALLA

-1163 SGSIMLIAN
+1163 SGSIILIAN

-1204 STAFSGQYSIRGG
+1204 STALSGKYSIRGG
-1217 IAVVAMA
+1217 IAIVAMA
-1224 ASITLLAGAIAVMS
+1224 ASMTLLAGAIAVMS
-1238 ELDPAGVE
+1238 ELDPNGVK

-1295 IDGDAVTRSTMAIET
+1295 IDERAVTRSTIAIESI
-1310 LMGMFTTMM
+1310 MGMFTLMLAVM
-1319 VVLGKVKI
+1319 GKLKV
-1327 AKSAFVGLGS
+1327 APTGFAGL
-1337 ALAAIAAL
+1337 IAAL
-1345 VELMK
+1345 VSVGILVNILN
-1350 SIDAESALPSAT
+1350 SIDAENALPKAKAISALMMSISVIMLSMQAFRGAKWKSLAIAGT
-1362 AILELCAGLSAIMLV
+1362 ALAGVTAAIYAIGSIIRALQDVQGLS
-1377 LGKMK
+1377 
-1382 FEDYKAVG
+1382 D
-1390 RNLVAM
+1390 
-1396 LGAGG
+1396 
-1401 MLAGISLLVNWL
+1401 
-1413 GNMQMSGL
+1413 
-1421 SNQALKSIAVMAALS
+1421 QALKSIGMFTGVLAALS
-1436 GGLALLSAAMSK
+1436 GVVAAMSVLTRFVGIK
-1448 FMMIPGSFAA
+1448 NVMLGEAA
-1458 TMKGELAIGAMMG
+1458 TAGIVAIMGAVTG
-1471 IITAVVAGIGGI
+1471 VISGITAIF
-1483 ADVLANK
+1483 DH
-1490 FNIDLLAKV
+1490 FNVDLVSKL
-1499 EKGAEVL
+1499 ERGAEVM
-1506 GKVGSVIGKF
+1506 GKIGSAFGKL
-1516 IGGIAGGIREEYSSH
+1516 IGGIAGGVREEYSSH

-1554 KIQNADLSNMTKVIE
+1554 KIQNADLSNITKVIE

-1610 MVEKTENLDVGAM
+1610 MIEKTENIDVGAM

-1642 VGGWYEKIM
+1642 VGGWYERIM

-1836 LQGSLER
+1836 LQGSLDR

-1919 TKISKFITGDK
+1919 TKISKFITSDK

-1962 ATPKTIDTTFID
+1962 ATPKIIDTTFID

-1993 QTWVDK
+1993 QTWIDK

-2147 SSFASRIEDLGKAMG
+2147 SSFASRIEDLGKAMY
-2162 KFSTSLGENFD
+2162 KFSVSLGENFD

-2222 NMTTNFSGIDWSSV
+2222 NMTTSFSGIDWSSV
-2236 DTAIQQ
+2236 DTAVQQ
-2242 INKLSDLASQ
+2242 IHKLSDLASQ

-2261 TTFSNQLGKL
+2261 QTFSNQLGQL
-2271 ATDSIQKFVQGFQ
+2271 ATNSIQKFVQGFQ

-2296 FVNQLKSTLTRSAS
+2296 FVNQIKSSLTNNAS

-2329 HASEMNAAGSE
+2329 HASEMNSAGSE

-2366 CITAIRGA
+2366 CITAVRGA

-2389 AAGIRAG
+2389 AAGIKAG
-2396 TASAVAAAHALAA
+2396 TASAVAAAKAMASAVEAA
-2409 AVTAAANV
+2409 ARVQ
-2417 TLDVNSPSKVFM
+2417 LDVNSPSKVFM
-2429 KIGEYVVAGLNN
+2429 KIGEYIVAGLNN

-2513 AFKNEIDKFE
+2513 AFKTEIDKFE

-2546 EKTAKMIELNQKKL
+2546 EKTAKAIELNQKKL
-2560 ETQASKVLLAQG
+2560 QTQASKVLLAQG

-2590 AYNKYLQETTELY
+2590 AYNKYLQEMTELY
-2603 NLANEIVKAQSSA
+2603 QLANEITKAQSTT
-2616 QKKTVDTQKEAYLK
+2616 QKKTIETQREAYIK

-2668 FIEQKADSTLSEA
+2668 FIEQQANTTLSES
-2681 QQKVNAALAN
+2681 QQMVNAALAN
-2691 AKGTYAEFQGYAAA
+2691 AKGTYAEFTGTAKA

-2715 AANASAIQN
+2715 AANAAAIQN
-2724 GSKTTAAAATKNTT
+2724 GSAKTAAAATKNTT

-2789 KDAAEETIHKFIQTV
+2789 KDAAEETIHKFIQAV

-2870 KATPGGNVYQITQNN
+2870 KATPGGNVYQVTQNN

-2900 KSLYSQ
+2900 KNLYSQ
-2906 VAKPAPQIVSSNY
+2906 IAKQAPQIVSSIY
-2919 AKSNG
+2919 KKSNG

>member
-163 GTFTAAGVDLNV
+163 GTFTAAGVDLNT
-175 AATAIQGIANLAAT
+175 AATAIQGISNLAAT
-189 SGSNAQQA
+189 AGSNSTQA
-197 SSAMYQLSQALAA
+197 STAMYQLSQALAA
-210 GTLKLQDWNSVIYAG
+210 GTVKLQDWNSVVNAG

-246 DAMIKKNGS
+246 DAMIKKSGS

-279 EGAEEYCKQMEASG
+279 EGAEQYCKQMEASG

-300 AKVMEQ
+300 AKVIEQ

-324 DTMKES
+324 DTLKES

-337 TWELV
+337 SWEIII
-342 FGDFEQAKETFSAL
+342 GDFEQAKESLSTL
-356 GDLLT
+356 GEMLT
-361 GFVQKAAERRN
+361 GFVQKAADRRN

-384 AWKRIGSI
+384 AWKQIGSI

-405 RMIEVGKKH
+405 KMIEVGKQH
-414 GVVTEQMIKDAG
+414 GVVTDQMIKDAG

-438 ADIVKETINSYIE
+438 ADIVKETISSYIE

-462 MTKKLETFQKVV
+462 MTKKLQTFQKVV
-474 DEVWRGKWSTAP
+474 DEVWSGKWSTAP
-486 ERYQML
+486 ERYQLL

-498 YAKVQELVNKTV
+498 YAKVQELVNKSV

-534 IATLRDLS
+534 IATLKELS
-542 AQADATGTDLNKLI
+542 AQADATGSDLNTLI
-556 QQMSRPVSGRDLL
+556 QKMSRPMSGRELL

-587 RDAWDEVFNIDTGG
+587 RDAWDEVFDIDTAG
-601 IIYKLLEGFYSFSEA
+601 IIYKFLEGFYSFSEA
-616 IKLSDT
+616 IKLSDQ
-622 SAENLKKT
+622 SAENLKNT

-639 LVATVVTGALKGA
+639 LVATVVTGVLKGA
-652 FTILGKL
+652 FSILGKL

-681 TSFITSANGVTT
+681 TEFITSANGVTV

-704 VIEKAQQLWQW
+704 VIEKVQQLWQW
-715 FSNLEVVQKLVARA
+715 FSNLEIVQRLVAKA

-736 IEVLKMLFGDTWKLF
+736 IEVLKMLFGDTWKLL

-773 DIFKDFKENVAG
+773 TILKDFKENVAG
-785 EIFDI
+785 EILDI
-790 NGVIGGIKANFQV
+790 NGIISGVHTNVKQAPSRLSTAAGNIG
-803 LPSQIV
+803 
-809 SDATAIGSGL
+809 TGL
-819 RKVIDVLQ
+819 GKIYDVLHG
-827 NFATK
+827 FSEK
-832 LQLNIRPNINLGEI
+832 LQLNIRPNIDVGEI
-846 LAIGLGASSMYYIT
+846 LAIGLGASSIYYIT
-860 QMGKLLEK
+860 QFGKLLEK
-868 LKGPTEA
+868 LKGP
-875 LEGLLNS
+875 LESFDTL
-882 VAGVPKSI
+882 VASLAKVPTAV
-890 SGYINQM
+890 SGYINAM
-897 TKNVKADYVY
+897 TKKVKADYVY
-907 TLAKAIGVL
+907 TLAKSLAML
-916 AASFV
+916 AASLV
-921 AIAAIPRDRILSSL
+921 ALAAIPTDRLKQ
-935 AVIGVLAA
+935 
-943 VLGALAAVMSKL
+943 ALAAMGILTGILAGLSFALSKM

-960 ATGIAGAAGLGAM
+960 ATGTAGAAGLAAM
-973 AAALISLGAGLALV
+973 AAALIGLGAGLALV
-987 SKALKTISDVAAG
+987 AHALKTIASVSDTDG
-1000 GNLTESVA
+1000 FGNAVV
-1008 ALEVLMVTL
+1008 ALEVIMVTF
-1017 TLMGKMMTAG
+1017 TGMAKLMTVG
-1027 GGRTSMAGAIKSIG
+1027 GAATTWAGAIKSIG
-1041 SLLAFA
+1041 SMLAFA
-1047 LVIKSLANALKSV
+1047 FAIKMLASAMQSV
-1060 SDIDG
+1060 GEMDSDKIV
-1065 NKLITSMIALSG
+1065 TSMIGLSG
-1077 VMVAMRV
+1077 VMIAMRIV
-1084 VMGTMKGMSAS
+1084 MGSMKKISISSGLGAIAAILALKMMMGTMADL
-1095 AGIGAIAG
+1095 A
-1103 IIALQMMLSAMKKL
+1103 AM
-1117 SQEPLDEIL
+1117 PLDTIVG
-1126 ASFPALMA
+1126 AFPALLA
-1134 IVVAMSLL
+1134 IAAQMGVL
-1142 MASTRLAG
+1142 MLATRLAG
-1150 QNAIRGGIGVAAM
+1150 KNALRGGIGVAAM
-1163 SGSIMLIAN
+1163 AGSLILVSQ
-1172 AMKSLAEIDE
+1172 AMKTIAEISPGDL
-1182 GSMERAKKAVE
+1182 ERASSTMYKL
-1193 EMMIL
+1193 MGL
-1198 MSLMMA
+1198 MSVMMA
-1204 STAFSGQYSIRGG
+1204 STAFSGKHSIQGG
-1217 IAVVAMA
+1217 IAIVAMA
-1224 ASITLLAGAIAVMS
+1224 GSITLLAGAIAVLS
-1238 ELDPAGVE
+1238 ELDPSGVE
-1246 TATEAILSLGVMF
+1246 TATKAILAIGVMF

-1267 KATGAKATIIAITTS
+1267 KATGAKATIIALVTS
-1282 IAILAAAIAALSM
+1282 ITILVAALAALAM
-1295 IDGDAVTRSTMAIET
+1295 IDESAVTRSAIIVES
-1310 LMGMFTTMM
+1310 LMGMFTIMM
-1319 VVLGKVKI
+1319 G
-1327 AKSAFVGLGS
+1327 
-1337 ALAAIAAL
+1337 
-1345 VELMK
+1345 
-1350 SIDAESALPSAT
+1350 
-1362 AILELCAGLSAIMLV
+1362 V

-1382 FEDYKAVG
+1382 VKPSAFVG
-1390 RNLVAM
+1390 MIACLAAIGTMVAM
-1396 LGAGG
+1396 LKAIDAQTALPATQAILQLCLGLSAMMLVLGHIKFNSVADVGKNLLAMAGAGG
-1401 MLAGISLLVNWL
+1401 ILAGISALVAWL
-1413 GNMQMSGL
+1413 SSMNIQGL
-1421 SNQALKSIAVMAALS
+1421 SNQTMKSIAFLTGMISALA
-1436 GGLALLSAAMSK
+1436 GLSAAMGALTK
-1448 FMMIPGSFAA
+1448 LIGFGNVML
-1458 TMKGELAIGAMMG
+1458 GEVA
-1471 IITAVVAGIGGI
+1471 VAGIVGIFTALTAAMGAI
-1483 ADVLANK
+1483 ADA
-1490 FNIDLLAKV
+1490 FDSIGIDVIAKI
-1499 EKGAEVL
+1499 EKGADML
-1506 GKVGSVIGKF
+1506 GKVGTAIGKLV
-1516 IGGIAGGIREEYSSH
+1516 GGVAGGFREEYSSH
-1531 LPAVGTAMSEFA
+1531 LPEVGTAMSEFA
-1543 QNIQPFLNIND
+1543 KNIQPFLDIND
-1554 KIQNADLSNMTKVIE
+1554 KIQNADLSNMTQIVEQIGE
-1569 SVGDMYKMEFFK
+1569 MYKMDFFR

-1586 FNLGDMSLAGIGADL
+1586 FNLGDMSMESIG
-1601 SAFGVGVAG
+1601 
-1610 MVEKTENLDVGAM
+1610 
-1623 TRMSKMVEAL
+1623 
-1633 GTLMQALTP
+1633 
-1642 VGGWYEKIM
+1642 
-1651 GTTDLAT
+1651 TDLAK
-1658 FGATLQPF
+1658 FGKGVADMVDATADLDVSAMNRMTSITSAIANLMGNLSLQGGALQGFIGTKDLSVFASQLKPF
-1666 AEGLGNAIHAFRKNL
+1666 AEGIGEAVEAFRNTT

-1686 VANIQKVCEVTTALS
+1686 VANIGQVVNVSSKLAELQS
-1701 GLTEGIDEIGGLM
+1701 SIEPMGGLVEVIM
-1714 DVLAGTNDLGT
+1714 GTSNLKV
-1725 FGMTLNSFATSLG
+1725 FGIQVSSFATSLG
-1738 NSIHTFRT
+1738 NAVTAFRNT
-1746 NPISDTDIENVQ
+1746 PIEESDIENIQ
-1758 KVCQITESLSG
+1758 KVCDVTNKLAELSPNI
-1769 LTEGI
+1769 EPM
-1774 DRIGGMI
+1774 GGFVDALM
-1781 SGLIGSN
+1781 GSN

-1793 GSTLSEFA
+1793 GATLTPFV
-1801 IGIGNALRIF
+1801 IGLGSALHTLRAAALDD
-1811 KIIQPTDADITNTD
+1811 TDASN
-1825 TIVQVC
+1825 V
-1831 EKLSN
+1831 EKLATIT
-1836 LQGSLER
+1836 QKFTSLTADIEP
-1843 IGGVVTWFTGKKD
+1843 IDGFVSWFTGKSD
-1856 LGTFGKNFSE
+1856 LKTFGTNLKD
-1866 FATAMM
+1866 FATSMM
-1872 EGLQAFGAI
+1872 DALKEFGAI
-1881 QYTGMANVG
+1881 NDGSSDFAPTE
-1890 AIIDTGMI
+1890 IDTTLV
-1898 DNIVS
+1898 DNIVKITS
-1903 TVSKFAEL
+1903 QFTTL
-1911 ADTVPGEQ
+1911 ATNIPEAKTALEKLFG
-1919 TKISKFITGDK
+1919 GDN
-1930 SLTGFAKEIGT
+1930 SLEGFAKQIED
-1941 FADEILPAL
+1941 FADAIMPAFESLGIL
-1950 TALGALSDATSP
+1950 GGGDKKMI
-1962 ATPKTIDTTFID
+1962 PKTLDTSFID
-1974 NLVQVVGK
+1974 QIVEAVTK
-1982 LASLQQAIQPM
+1982 LSGIQKAMEPM
-1993 QTWVDK
+1993 DTWLKEVSSG
-1999 LNTGHTTDIS
+1999 TTTDPAV
-2009 TFGEKIRSFA
+2009 FAEKMQGFA

-2024 ALQALGA
+2024 ALQAFGA
-2031 ISYTGMGNVTTMI
+2031 IQFTSMGGTGQII
-2044 DSSIIDAVVSAVKKL
+2044 DSGMLDNVINAARKL
-2059 AELQTV
+2059 AELQTALNTENQKTV
-2065 INPMEGVIAQQMTG
+2065 DQGLSPVNMT
-2079 STDLNNFADRIKA
+2079 SFAERVTA
-2092 IGEAMGAF
+2092 LGQAMGSF
-2100 NTAIGTDFNADGIDR
+2100 NTAIGTDFNAAGIEQ
-2115 AIESMRKIAELQNA
+2115 AIS
-2129 INPMEGV
+2129 
-2136 INQQKTGTTDL
+2136 
-2147 SSFASRIEDLGKAMG
+2147 AMG
-2162 KFSTSLGENFD
+2162 KIGELQTVLNQNKTADSGGETVDLSKFASKIEALGRAMGRFSVSLGENFD

-2183 MKKITE
+2183 MKKISE

-2261 TTFSNQLGKL
+2261 QTFSNQLGQL
-2271 ATDSIQKFVQGFQ
+2271 ATNSIQKFVQGFQ

-2296 FVNQLKSTLTRSAS
+2296 FVNQIKSSLTNNAS

-2329 HASEMNAAGSE
+2329 HASEMNSAGSE

-2366 CITAIRGA
+2366 CITAVRGA

-2389 AAGIRAG
+2389 AAGIKAG
-2396 TASAVAAAHALAA
+2396 TASAVAAAKAMASAVEAA
-2409 AVTAAANV
+2409 ARVQ
-2417 TLDVNSPSKVFM
+2417 LDVNSPSKVFM
-2429 KIGEYVVAGLNN
+2429 KIGGYVVEGLSN

-2461 VEAFQKKLEIH
+2461 VDAFQNKLEIH

-2513 AFKNEIDKFE
+2513 AFKTEIDKFE
-2523 LDETSWDLEEKLW
+2523 LDEISWDLEEKLW

-2546 EKTAKMIELNQKKL
+2546 EKTAKAIELNQKKL

-2590 AYNKYLQETTELY
+2590 AYNKYLQEMTELY
-2603 NLANEIVKAQSSA
+2603 QLANEITKAQSTT
-2616 QKKTVDTQKEAYLK
+2616 QKKTIETQREAYIK

-2668 FIEQKADSTLSEA
+2668 FIEQQANTTLSES
-2681 QQKVNAALAN
+2681 QQMVNAALAN
-2691 AKGTYAEFQGYAAA
+2691 AKGTYAEFTGTAKA

-2715 AANASAIQN
+2715 AANAAAIQN
-2724 GSKTTAAAATKNTT
+2724 GSTQTAAAATKNTT

-2789 KDAAEETIHKFIQTV
+2789 KDAAEETIYKFIQAV

-2870 KATPGGNVYQITQNN
+2870 KATPGGNVYQVTQNN

-2900 KSLYSQ
+2900 KNLYSQ
-2906 VAKPAPQIVSSNY
+2906 IAKQAPQIVSSIY
-2919 AKSNG
+2919 KKSNG

>member
-27 MSTIERLKS
+27 MSTIEKLKS

-48 NVAAATK
+48 NVATAAK
-55 KVDMNQLAGSV
+55 KVDMNQLASSV

-83 LSRITNSALTAGKN
+83 LSRITNSAITAGKN
-97 IVSALTL
+97 LISALTI
-104 DPVISG
+104 DPVMSG

-127 VSSKGKTIAD
+127 VSSKGKSIAD
-137 VNAVLDELNHYADK
+137 VNKVLDELNHYADK

-175 AATAIQGIANLAAT
+175 ASNSIQGIANLAAT
-189 SGSNAQQA
+189 AGSNAQQT
-197 SSAMYQLSQALAA
+197 SVAMYQLSQAIAA
-210 GTLKLQDWNSVIYAG
+210 GAVKLQDWNSVVNAG

-237 TAREMGIQV
+237 TAKEFGINV

-255 FRESLKEGWISADVL
+255 FRESLKEGWITTDVL
-270 NTTLKKFTV
+270 TTTLKKFTV
-279 EGAEEYCKQMEASG
+279 EGAEEYCKKMEAAG

-300 AKVMEQ
+300 AKVMAQ
-306 ARTMED
+306 AQTMED
-312 AATKIKTFTQLW
+312 AATKIKTFSQLW
-324 DTMKES
+324 DTLKES

-337 TWELV
+337 SWEIII
-342 FGDFEQAKETFSAL
+342 GDFEQAKETLSAL
-356 GDLLT
+356 GDMLT
-361 GFVQKAAERRN
+361 GFVQKAADRRN
-372 AILRDAMGGGED
+372 AILRDAMGDGTD
-384 AWKRIGSI
+384 AWKEIGAK
-392 VEDAGIKMDDFQK
+392 VEEAGIKMDDFQQK
-405 RMIEVGKKH
+405 MIEVGKKH
-414 GVVTEQMIKDAG
+414 GVVTDQMIKDAG

-486 ERYQML
+486 ERYQLL

-534 IATLRDLS
+534 IATLKELS

-556 QQMSRPVSGRDLL
+556 EKMSRPMSGRELL

-587 RDAWDEVFNIDTGG
+587 RDAWDEVFDIDTAG

-616 IKLSDT
+616 IKLSDE
-622 SAENLKKT
+622 SATNLKNT

-639 LVATVVTGALKGA
+639 LVATVVTGVLKGA
-652 FTILGKL
+652 FTVLKTL

-670 TGYIGDLISRF
+670 TGYVGDLISRF
-681 TSFITSANGVTT
+681 VEFVTSANGVTT
-693 VTNALRNAFTF
+693 VLSILRNAFTF

-715 FSNLEVVQKLVARA
+715 FSNLEVVQKLVAKA
-729 TEFINEK
+729 TEFINDK
-736 IEVLKMLFGDTWKLF
+736 IEILKMLFGDTWKLL
-751 EGFYERIKAMDFSDG
+751 EDFYNRIKAMDFSDG

-773 DIFKDFKENVAG
+773 TILKDFKKNVAG

-790 NGVIGGIKANFQV
+790 NGVIGGIKANIQV

-882 VAGVPKSI
+882 VAGVPKAI

-935 AVIGVLAA
+935 AVIGVLAG
-943 VLGALAAVMSKL
+943 VLGALAAVMSKM

-960 ATGIAGAAGLGAM
+960 AAGVAGAAGLGAM

-987 SKALKTISDVAAG
+987 SKALKTISEVAAG
-1000 GNLTESVA
+1000 GNLTQSVA
-1008 ALEVLMVTL
+1008 ALELLMVTF
-1017 TLMGKMMTAG
+1017 TLMGKIMTIG
-1027 GGRTSMAGAIKSIG
+1027 GGTTSLAGAIKSIG
-1041 SLLAFA
+1041 SMLAFA
-1047 LVIKSLANALKSV
+1047 VVIKSLAKALKSV

-1065 NKLITSMIALSG
+1065 AKLITSMMALSG

-1103 IIALQMMLSAMKKL
+1103 IVALQLMLSAMKKL

-1126 ASFPALMA
+1126 GAFPALMA

-1172 AMKSLAEIDE
+1172 AMKSIAEIDE
-1182 GSMERAKKAVE
+1182 GSMERAKKAIE
-1193 EMMIL
+1193 EMMLL

-1204 STAFSGQYSIRGG
+1204 STALSGKYSIRGG
-1217 IAVVAMA
+1217 IAIVAMA
-1224 ASITLLAGAIAVMS
+1224 ASMTLLAGAIAVMS
-1238 ELDPAGVE
+1238 ELDPAGVK

-1310 LMGMFTTMM
+1310 LMAMFTTIM

-1337 ALAAIAAL
+1337 AIAAIAAL
-1345 VELMK
+1345 VGLMK

-1362 AILELCAGLSAIMLV
+1362 AILELCTGLSAIMLV

-1390 RNLVAM
+1390 RNLFAM

-1401 MLAGISLLVNWL
+1401 MLTAISLLVNWL
-1413 GNMQMSGL
+1413 SSMQMEGL
-1421 SNQALKSIAVMAALS
+1421 SDQALKSIAVFTGVLAALS
-1436 GGLALLSAAMSK
+1436 G
-1448 FMMIPGSFAA
+1448 
-1458 TMKGELAIGAMMG
+1458 
-1471 IITAVVAGIGGI
+1471 VVAGMSALTKLVGIKNVLLGEAATGGI
-1483 ADVLANK
+1483 VAIMGAVTGVISGITAIFDH
-1490 FNIDLLAKV
+1490 FDIDIVAKL
-1499 EKGAEVL
+1499 ERGAEVMGRIGSAF
-1506 GKVGSVIGKF
+1506 GKL
-1516 IGGIAGGIREEYSSH
+1516 IGGIAGGVREEYSSH

-1601 SAFGVGVAG
+1601 SAFGVGIAG
-1610 MVEKTENLDVGAM
+1610 MVEKTEDLDTGAM

-1642 VGGWYEKIM
+1642 LGGAYEKVI
-1651 GTTDLAT
+1651 GKTDLAT

-1686 VANIQKVCEVTTALS
+1686 VTNIQKVCEVTTALS
-1701 GLTEGIDEIGGLM
+1701 GLTDGIDRIGGLM
-1714 DVLAGTNDLGT
+1714 SALAGANDLGT
-1725 FGMTLNSFATSLG
+1725 FGMTLSSFATSLG

-1793 GSTLSEFA
+1793 GSTLAEFA
-1801 IGIGNALRIF
+1801 IGIGNALHIF
-1811 KIIQPTDADITNTD
+1811 KAISPTEADITNTD

-1856 LGTFGKNFSE
+1856 LATFGKNFSD
-1866 FATAMM
+1866 FASAIM
-1872 EGLQAFGAI
+1872 EGLEAFGAI
-1881 QYTGMANVG
+1881 QYTGMSNVG

-1898 DNIVS
+1898 DNLVS
-1903 TVSKFAEL
+1903 TVTKFADL
-1911 ADTVPGEQ
+1911 AKAVPGEQ
-1919 TKISKFITGDK
+1919 TAIGKLITGDK
-1930 SLTGFAKEIGT
+1930 SLTGFAKEIGK
-1941 FADEILPAL
+1941 FAEEILPAL
-1950 TALGALSDATSP
+1950 TSLGALSDATSP
-1962 ATPKTIDTTFID
+1962 AVSKTIDTTFID

-1982 LASLQQAIQPM
+1982 LATLQTAIQPM
-1993 QTWVDK
+1993 QTWIDK
-1999 LNTGHTTDIS
+1999 LNTGQTTDIA
-2009 TFGEKIRSFA
+2009 TFGEKIKSFA
-2019 ESFMP
+2019 ESIMP

-2031 ISYTGMGNVTTMI
+2031 ISYTGMGNVSTII
-2044 DSSIIDAVVSAVKKL
+2044 DSTIIDAVVAAVKKL

-2065 INPMEGVIAQQMTG
+2065 INPMKGALAQKMTG
-2079 STDLNNFADRIKA
+2079 TTDLSVFATKIQA

-2115 AIESMRKIAELQNA
+2115 AIAAMKKIAELQNG

-2136 INQQKTGTTDL
+2136 VNQQKTGTTDL
-2147 SSFASRIEDLGKAMG
+2147 SSFATRIEDLGKAMG
-2162 KFSTSLGENFD
+2162 KFSTAIGADFD
-2173 VTAIDQAIAS
+2173 ATAIDQAIAS

-2189 LQTALGGAS
+2189 LQTALGAAS
-2198 EGGAM
+2198 EGGSM

-2222 NMTTNFSGIDWSSV
+2222 NMTTDFSGIDWSSV

-2261 TTFSNQLGKL
+2261 ATFSNQLGQL
-2271 ATDSIQKFVQGFQ
+2271 ATDSIQKFIQGFQ

-2296 FVNQLKSTLTRSAS
+2296 FVNQLKSSLTNNAP

-2318 LVKDIPSKIKS
+2318 LVKDIPQKIRS
-2329 HASEMNAAGSE
+2329 HSSEMNSAGTE

-2366 CITAIRGA
+2366 CINAVRGA

-2396 TASAVAAAHALAA
+2396 TASAVAAAKSMASAVEAA
-2409 AVTAAANV
+2409 AKVQ
-2417 TLDVNSPSKVFM
+2417 LDINSPSKVFG
-2429 KIGEYVVAGLNN
+2429 KIGEYIVAGLSN
-2441 GIRLNT
+2441 GIRDNT

-2454 MKTAQSI
+2454 IKTAQGI

-2472 SPSKVTRDEVGRYIV
+2472 SPSKVTRDEVGTYIV
-2487 DGIAEGIEK
+2487 DGIAEGIE
-2496 NTSAE
+2496 NTDSAE
-2501 EAAEKKAQNIVN
+2501 DAAEKKAQNIVN
-2513 AFKNEIDKFE
+2513 AFKEEIDKFE

-2536 EAMNPEATED
+2536 EAMNPDATD
-2546 EKTAKMIELNQKKL
+2546 EQKTVKTIELNQKKL
-2560 ETQASKVLLAQG
+2560 QTQASKVLLAQG
-2572 EYETIVKELGKDT
+2572 EYETTVKTLGDQT

-2603 NLANEIVKAQSSA
+2603 ELANTIVEAQTST
-2616 QKKTVDTQKEAYLK
+2616 QKKTVETQKDAYLK
-2630 AQEFMNQESIKTML
+2630 ATEFMNSEAITTML

-2649 MEELW
+2649 MEQLW

-2668 FIEQKADSTLSEA
+2668 FIEQSADSTLSEA
-2681 QQKVNAALAN
+2681 QQMVNSALAN
-2691 AKGTYAEFQGYAAA
+2691 AKGTYAEFTGTAAA
-2705 AGTVAGNAYV
+2705 AGTAAGNAYV
-2715 AANASAIQN
+2715 AANATAIQN
-2724 GSKTTAAAATKNTT
+2724 GSNQATAAATKNTA
-2738 NVVAATAA
+2738 NVAAATATA
-2746 TTTADGKKVGAA
+2746 TTAEAKKAGVA

-2774 IETIKKLLVLSAEDI
+2774 IEVIKKLLILSADDI
-2789 KDAAEETIHKFIQTV
+2789 KDAAEETIHQFVQAV
-2804 GEIADKTDEL
+2804 GEIANKTDEL

-2830 EKKAQIIN
+2830 EQKAQIIN
-2838 STFNGGGR
+2838 STFNGGSK
-2846 SYNVASRTQRAV
+2846 SYNVASKAQRAV
-2858 TSSNNTTQSNSM
+2858 SSSKSNTTQSNSM
-2870 KATPGGNVYQITQNN
+2870 KATPGGNVYQVTQNN

-2900 KSLYSQ
+2900 KSLFSQ
-2906 VAKPAPQIVSSNY
+2906 VAKAAPQVVSSMY
-2919 AKSNG
+2919 VKSNG

>member
-163 GTFTAAGVDLNV
+163 GTFTAAGVDLNT
-175 AATAIQGIANLAAT
+175 AATAIQGISNLAAT
-189 SGSNAQQA
+189 AGSNSTQA
-197 SSAMYQLSQALAA
+197 STAMYQLSQALAA
-210 GTLKLQDWNSVIYAG
+210 GTVKLQDWNSVVNAG

-246 DAMIKKNGS
+246 DAMIKKSGS

-279 EGAEEYCKQMEASG
+279 EGAEQYCKQMEASG

-300 AKVMEQ
+300 AKVIEQ

-324 DTMKES
+324 DTLKES

-337 TWELV
+337 SWEIII
-342 FGDFEQAKETFSAL
+342 GDFEQAKESLSKL
-356 GDLLT
+356 GEMLT
-361 GFVQKAAERRN
+361 GFVQKAADRRN

-384 AWKRIGSI
+384 AWKQIGSI

-405 RMIEVGKKH
+405 KMIEVGKQH
-414 GVVTEQMIKDAG
+414 GVVTDQMIKDAG

-486 ERYQML
+486 ERYQLL

-534 IATLRDLS
+534 IATLKELS
-542 AQADATGTDLNKLI
+542 AQADATGSDLNTLI
-556 QQMSRPVSGRDLL
+556 QKMSRPMTGRELL

-587 RDAWDEVFNIDTGG
+587 RDAWDEVFDIDTAG

-616 IKLSDT
+616 IKLSDQ
-622 SAENLKKT
+622 SAENLKNT

-639 LVATVVTGALKGA
+639 LVATVVTGVLKGA
-652 FTILGKL
+652 FSVLGKL

-681 TSFITSANGVTT
+681 TEFVTSANGVTV
-693 VTNALRNAFTF
+693 VTNALRNAFAF
-704 VIEKAQQLWQW
+704 VVEKAQLLWQW
-715 FSNLEVVQKLVARA
+715 FSNLEIVQRLVAKA

-736 IEVLKMLFGDTWKLF
+736 IEVLKMLFGDTWKLL

-773 DIFKDFKENVAG
+773 TILKDFKQNVAG
-785 EIFDI
+785 EILDI
-790 NGVIGGIKANFQV
+790 NGIINGVHVNVKQAPSRLSTAASNIG
-803 LPSQIV
+803 
-809 SDATAIGSGL
+809 TGL
-819 RKVIDVLQ
+819 GKIYDVLHG
-827 NFATK
+827 FSEK
-832 LQLNIRPNINLGEI
+832 LQLNIRPNIDVGEI
-846 LAIGLGASSMYYIT
+846 LAVGLGASSIYYIT
-860 QMGKLLEK
+860 QFGKLLEK
-868 LKGPTEA
+868 LKAPLESVDTLIASLAKVPTA
-875 LEGLLNS
+875 
-882 VAGVPKSI
+882 V
-890 SGYINQM
+890 SGYINAM

-907 TLAKAIGVL
+907 TLAKSLAML
-916 AASFV
+916 AASLV
-921 AIAAIPRDRILSSL
+921 ALAAIPTDRLKQ
-935 AVIGVLAA
+935 
-943 VLGALAAVMSKL
+943 ALAAMGILTGILAGLSFALSKM

-960 ATGIAGAAGLGAM
+960 ATGTAGAAGLAAM
-973 AAALISLGAGLALV
+973 AAALIGLGAGLALV
-987 SKALKTISDVAAG
+987 AHALKTIASVSGTDG
-1000 GNLTESVA
+1000 FGNAVV
-1008 ALEVLMVTL
+1008 ALEVIMVTF
-1017 TLMGKMMTAG
+1017 TGMAKLMTVG
-1027 GGRTSMAGAIKSIG
+1027 GAATTWAGAIKSIG
-1041 SLLAFA
+1041 SMLAFA
-1047 LVIKSLANALKSV
+1047 FAIKMLASAMQSV
-1060 SDIDG
+1060 GEMDSDKIV
-1065 NKLITSMIALSG
+1065 TSMIGLSG
-1077 VMVAMRV
+1077 VMIAMRV
-1084 VMGTMKGMSAS
+1084 VMGSMKGITINS
-1095 AGIGAIAG
+1095 GVGAIAA
-1103 IIALQMMLSAMKKL
+1103 IVALKMMMNTMADLAAM
-1117 SQEPLDEIL
+1117 PLDTIVG
-1126 ASFPALMA
+1126 AFPALLA
-1134 IVVAMSLL
+1134 IAAQMGVL
-1142 MASTRLAG
+1142 MLATRLAG
-1150 QNAIRGGIGVAAM
+1150 KNALRGGIGVAAM
-1163 SGSIMLIAN
+1163 AGSLILVSQ
-1172 AMKSLAEIDE
+1172 AMKTIAEISPGDL
-1182 GSMERAKKAVE
+1182 ERASTTMYKL
-1193 EMMIL
+1193 MGL
-1198 MSLMMA
+1198 MSVMMA
-1204 STAFSGQYSIRGG
+1204 STAFSGKHSIQGG
-1217 IAVVAMA
+1217 IAIVAMA
-1224 ASITLLAGAIAVMS
+1224 GSITLLAGAIAVLS
-1238 ELDPAGVE
+1238 ELDPSGVE
-1246 TATEAILSLGVMF
+1246 TATKAILAIGVMF

-1267 KATGAKATIIAITTS
+1267 KATGAKATIIALVTS
-1282 IAILAAAIAALSM
+1282 ITILVAALAALAM
-1295 IDGDAVTRSTMAIET
+1295 IDESAVTRSAIIVES
-1310 LMGMFTTMM
+1310 LMGMFTLMM
-1319 VVLGKVKI
+1319 G
-1327 AKSAFVGLGS
+1327 
-1337 ALAAIAAL
+1337 
-1345 VELMK
+1345 
-1350 SIDAESALPSAT
+1350 
-1362 AILELCAGLSAIMLV
+1362 V

-1382 FEDYKAVG
+1382 VKPSAFVG
-1390 RNLVAM
+1390 MIACLAAIGTMVAM
-1396 LGAGG
+1396 LKAIDAQTALPATQAILQLCIGLSAMMLVLGHIKFNSVADVGKNLLAMAGAGG
-1401 MLAGISLLVNWL
+1401 ILAGISALVAWL
-1413 GNMQMSGL
+1413 SSMNIQGL
-1421 SNQALKSIAVMAALS
+1421 SNQTMKSIAFLTGMISALA
-1436 GGLALLSAAMSK
+1436 GLSAAMGALTK
-1448 FMMIPGSFAA
+1448 LIGFGNVML
-1458 TMKGELAIGAMMG
+1458 GEVA
-1471 IITAVVAGIGGI
+1471 VAGIVGIFTTLTAAMGAI
-1483 ADVLANK
+1483 ADAFDSIGVD
-1490 FNIDLLAKV
+1490 IVAKI
-1499 EKGAEVL
+1499 EKGADML
-1506 GKVGSVIGKF
+1506 GKVGTAIGKLV
-1516 IGGIAGGIREEYSSH
+1516 GGVAGGFREEYSSH
-1531 LPAVGTAMSEFA
+1531 LPEVGTAMSEFA
-1543 QNIQPFLNIND
+1543 KNIQPFLDVND
-1554 KIQNADLSNMTKVIE
+1554 KIQNADLSNMTQIVEQIGE
-1569 SVGDMYKMEFFK
+1569 MYKMDFFR

-1586 FNLGDMSLAGIGADL
+1586 FNLGDMSMASIGTDLAKFGKGVADMVDATADL
-1601 SAFGVGVAG
+1601 DVSAMNRMTAITSAIASLMGNLSLQGGFIQGFTGTKDLGVFASQLKPFAEGINEAVTAFRETTITQTDVANISQVVNVSSKLAELQSSIEPMGGLVEAIMGTSNLGTFGYQMSSFATSLGQAIHAFR
-1610 MVEKTENLDVGAM
+1610 MSPISETDTENIQKVCDI
-1623 TRMSKMVEAL
+1623 TSKL
-1633 GTLMQALTP
+1633 SALTP
-1642 VGGWYEKIM
+1642 NIEPMGGLVDALM

-1658 FGATLQPF
+1658 FGATLTPF
-1666 AEGLGNAIHAFRKNL
+1666 VTGLSSALDTLSDASL
-1681 ISETD
+1681 DDTD
-1686 VANIQKVCEVTTALS
+1686 ASNVDKLVNITTKFASLS
-1701 GLTEGIDEIGGLM
+1701 SQIDPIGGF
-1714 DVLAGTNDLGT
+1714 V
-1725 FGMTLNSFATSLG
+1725 SL
-1738 NSIHTFRT
+1738 
-1746 NPISDTDIENVQ
+1746 
-1758 KVCQITESLSG
+1758 
-1769 LTEGI
+1769 
-1774 DRIGGMI
+1774 
-1781 SGLIGSN
+1781 
-1788 DLASF
+1788 
-1793 GSTLSEFA
+1793 
-1801 IGIGNALRIF
+1801 
-1811 KIIQPTDADITNTD
+1811 
-1825 TIVQVC
+1825 
-1831 EKLSN
+1831 
-1836 LQGSLER
+1836 
-1843 IGGVVTWFTGKKD
+1843 FTGFSD
-1856 LGTFGKNFSE
+1856 LGTFGKNLKDFS
-1866 FATAMM
+1866 TSMM
-1872 EGLQAFGAI
+1872 DALKEFGAI
-1881 QYTGMANVG
+1881 NDGSEDFTPTE
-1890 AIIDTGMI
+1890 IDTTLVENIIKITSQFTTLATSIPEAKTALEKLFGG
-1898 DNIVS
+1898 DN
-1903 TVSKFAEL
+1903 
-1911 ADTVPGEQ
+1911 
-1919 TKISKFITGDK
+1919 
-1930 SLTGFAKEIGT
+1930 SLEGFAKQIED
-1941 FADEILPAL
+1941 FADAIMPAFESLGIL
-1950 TALGALSDATSP
+1950 GGGDKKMI
-1962 ATPKTIDTTFID
+1962 PKTLDTSFID
-1974 NLVQVVGK
+1974 QIVEAVTK
-1982 LASLQQAIQPM
+1982 LSGIQKAMEPM
-1993 QTWVDK
+1993 DTWLKEVSSG
-1999 LNTGHTTDIS
+1999 TTTDPAV
-2009 TFGEKIRSFA
+2009 FAEKMQGFA

-2024 ALQALGA
+2024 ALQAFGA
-2031 ISYTGMGNVTTMI
+2031 IQFTGMGGTGQII
-2044 DSSIIDAVVSAVKKL
+2044 DSGMLDNIINAARKL
-2059 AELQTV
+2059 AELQTALNTENQKTV
-2065 INPMEGVIAQQMTG
+2065 DQGLSPVNMT
-2079 STDLNNFADRIKA
+2079 SFAERVTA
-2092 IGEAMGAF
+2092 LGQAMGSF
-2100 NTAIGTDFNADGIDR
+2100 NTAIGTDFNAAGIEQ
-2115 AIESMRKIAELQNA
+2115 AIS
-2129 INPMEGV
+2129 
-2136 INQQKTGTTDL
+2136 
-2147 SSFASRIEDLGKAMG
+2147 AMG
-2162 KFSTSLGENFD
+2162 KIGELQTVLNQNKTADSGGETVDLSKFASKIEALGRAMGRFSVSLGENFD

-2222 NMTTNFSGIDWSSV
+2222 NMTTSFSGIDWSSV

-2242 INKLSDLASQ
+2242 IHKLSNLAGQ
-2252 LASADFSGF
+2252 LASTDFSGF
-2261 TTFSNQLGKL
+2261 QTFSNQLGQL
-2271 ATDSIQKFVQGFQ
+2271 ATNSIQKFVQGFQ

-2296 FVNQLKSTLTRSAS
+2296 FVNQIKSSLTNNAA

-2329 HASEMNAAGSE
+2329 HASEMNSAGSE

-2349 DSGKQGIETAF
+2349 DSGKQGIESAF

-2366 CITAIRGA
+2366 CITAVRGA

-2389 AAGIRAG
+2389 AAGIKAG
-2396 TASAVAAAHALAA
+2396 TASAVAAARAMASAVEAA
-2409 AVTAAANV
+2409 AKV
-2417 TLDVNSPSKVFM
+2417 TLDVNSPSRVFM
-2429 KIGEYVVAGLNN
+2429 KIGEYVVAGLSN

-2461 VEAFQKKLEIH
+2461 VEAFQNKLEIH

-2513 AFKNEIDKFE
+2513 AFKTEIDKFE

-2546 EKTAKMIELNQKKL
+2546 EKTAKAIELNQKKL

-2590 AYNKYLQETTELY
+2590 AYNKYLQEMTELY
-2603 NLANEIVKAQSSA
+2603 QLANEITKAQSTT
-2616 QKKTVDTQKEAYLK
+2616 QKKTIETQREAYIK

-2668 FIEQKADSTLSEA
+2668 FIEQQANTTLSES
-2681 QQKVNAALAN
+2681 QQMVNNALAN
-2691 AKGTYAEFQGYAAA
+2691 AKGTYAEFTGTAKA

-2715 AANASAIQN
+2715 AANAAAIQN
-2724 GSKTTAAAATKNTT
+2724 GSAQTVAAATKNTT

-2789 KDAAEETIHKFIQTV
+2789 KDAAEETIHKFIQAV

-2870 KATPGGNVYQITQNN
+2870 KATPGGNVYQVTQNN

-2900 KSLYSQ
+2900 KNLYSQ
-2906 VAKPAPQIVSSNY
+2906 IAKQAPQIVSSIY
-2919 AKSNG
+2919 KKSNG

>member
-163 GTFTAAGVDLNV
+163 GTFTAAGVDLNT
-175 AATAIQGIANLAAT
+175 AATAIQGISNLAAT
-189 SGSNAQQA
+189 AGSNSTQA
-197 SSAMYQLSQALAA
+197 STAMYQLSQALAA
-210 GTLKLQDWNSVIYAG
+210 GTVKLQDWNSVVNAG

-246 DAMIKKNGS
+246 DAMIKKSGS

-279 EGAEEYCKQMEASG
+279 EGAEQYCKQMEASG

-300 AKVMEQ
+300 AKVIEQ

-324 DTMKES
+324 DTLKES

-337 TWELV
+337 SWEIII
-342 FGDFEQAKETFSAL
+342 GDFEEAKESLSKL
-356 GDLLT
+356 GEMLT
-361 GFVQKAAERRN
+361 GFVQKAADRRN

-384 AWKRIGSI
+384 AWKQIGSI

-405 RMIEVGKKH
+405 KMVEVGKQH
-414 GVVTEQMIKDAG
+414 GVVTDQMIKDAG

-474 DEVWRGKWSTAP
+474 DEVWRGKWSTAS
-486 ERYQML
+486 ERYQLL

-534 IATLRDLS
+534 IATLKELS
-542 AQADATGTDLNKLI
+542 AQADATGSDLNTLI
-556 QQMSRPVSGRDLL
+556 QKMSRPMTGRELL

-587 RDAWDEVFNIDTGG
+587 RDAWDEVFDIDTAG

-616 IKLSDT
+616 IKLSDQ
-622 SAENLKKT
+622 SAENLKNT

-639 LVATVVTGALKGA
+639 LVATVVTGVLKGA
-652 FTILGKL
+652 FSVLGKL

-670 TGYIGDLISRF
+670 TGFIGDLISRF
-681 TSFITSANGVTT
+681 TEFITSANGVTA

-704 VIEKAQQLWQW
+704 VIEKVQQLWQW
-715 FSNLEVVQKLVARA
+715 FSNLEIVQRLVAKA

-736 IEVLKMLFGDTWKLF
+736 IEVLKMLFGDTWKLL

-773 DIFKDFKENVAG
+773 TILKDFKENVAG
-785 EIFDI
+785 EILDI
-790 NGVIGGIKANFQV
+790 NGIISGVQGNVKQAPNRLSTAASNIG
-803 LPSQIV
+803 
-809 SDATAIGSGL
+809 TGL
-819 RKVIDVLQ
+819 GKIYDVLHG
-827 NFATK
+827 FSEK
-832 LQLNIRPNINLGEI
+832 LQLNIRPNIDVGEI
-846 LAIGLGASSMYYIT
+846 LAVGLGASSIYYIT
-860 QMGKLLEK
+860 KFGKLLEK
-868 LKGPTEA
+868 LKGP
-875 LEGLLNS
+875 LESFDTL
-882 VAGVPKSI
+882 VASLAKVPTAV
-890 SGYINQM
+890 SGYINAM

-907 TLAKAIGVL
+907 TLAKSLTML
-916 AASFV
+916 AASLV
-921 AIAAIPRDRILSSL
+921 ALAAIPTDRLKQ
-935 AVIGVLAA
+935 
-943 VLGALAAVMSKL
+943 ALAAMGILTGILAGLSFALSKM

-960 ATGIAGAAGLGAM
+960 ATGTAGAAGLAAM
-973 AAALISLGAGLALV
+973 AAALIGLGAGLALV
-987 SKALKTISDVAAG
+987 AHALKTIASVSDTDG
-1000 GNLTESVA
+1000 FGNAVA
-1008 ALEVLMVTL
+1008 ALEIIMVTF
-1017 TLMGKMMTAG
+1017 TGMAKLMTVG
-1027 GGRTSMAGAIKSIG
+1027 GAATTWAGAIKSIG
-1041 SLLAFA
+1041 SMLAFA
-1047 LVIKSLANALKSV
+1047 FAIKMLASAMQSV
-1060 SDIDG
+1060 GEMDSDKIV
-1065 NKLITSMIALSG
+1065 TSMIGFSG
-1077 VMVAMRV
+1077 VMIAMRV
-1084 VMGTMKGMSAS
+1084 VMGSMKGITISS
-1095 AGIGAIAG
+1095 GVGAIAA
-1103 IIALQMMLSAMKKL
+1103 IVALKMMMGTMADLAAM
-1117 SQEPLDEIL
+1117 PLDTIVG
-1126 ASFPALMA
+1126 AFPALLA
-1134 IVVAMSLL
+1134 IAAQMGVL
-1142 MASTRLAG
+1142 MLATRLAG
-1150 QNAIRGGIGVAAM
+1150 KNALRGGIGVAAM
-1163 SGSIMLIAN
+1163 AGSLILVSQ
-1172 AMKSLAEIDE
+1172 AMKTIAEISPGDL
-1182 GSMERAKKAVE
+1182 ERASTTMYKL
-1193 EMMIL
+1193 MGL
-1198 MSLMMA
+1198 MSVMMA
-1204 STAFSGQYSIRGG
+1204 STAFSGKHSIQGG
-1217 IAVVAMA
+1217 IAIVAMA
-1224 ASITLLAGAIAVMS
+1224 GSITLLAGAIAVLS
-1238 ELDPAGVE
+1238 ELDPSGVE
-1246 TATEAILSLGVMF
+1246 TATNAILAIGVMF
-1259 TALLAVSG
+1259 TALLAVSA
-1267 KATGAKATIIAITTS
+1267 KATGAKATIIALVTS
-1282 IAILAAAIAALSM
+1282 ITILVAGVAALAM
-1295 IDGDAVTRSTMAIET
+1295 IDESAVTRSAIIIES
-1310 LMGMFTTMM
+1310 LIGMFTLMM
-1319 VVLGKVKI
+1319 GVLGKMKVNI
-1327 AKSAFVGLGS
+1327 SAFVGLG
-1337 ALAAIAAL
+1337 ACLAAIGAMVGML
-1345 VELMK
+1345 KL
-1350 SIDAESALPSAT
+1350 IDAQTALPAT
-1362 AILELCAGLSAIMLV
+1362 QSILQLCLALSAMMLV
-1377 LGKMK
+1377 LGKIK
-1382 FEDYKAVG
+1382 FEDIRDVG
-1390 RNLVAM
+1390 RNLTAM
-1396 LGAGG
+1396 AGAGG
-1401 MLAGISLLVNWL
+1401 VLFALSEMVALLSSQNI
-1413 GNMQMSGL
+1413 QGL
-1421 SNQALKSIAVMAALS
+1421 SDQALKSIATMVALC
-1436 GGLALLSAAMSK
+1436 GGLTLLSAALGKLMLNPAG
-1448 FMMIPGSFAA
+1448 FGMTMLGEVAIAGMIA
-1458 TMKGELAIGAMMG
+1458 T
-1471 IITAVVAGIGGI
+1471 ITSLVAGIGAI
-1483 ADVLANK
+1483 ADLLAEK
-1490 FNIDLLAKV
+1490 FNVDLLAKI

-1506 GKVGSVIGKF
+1506 GKVGTAIGKLV
-1516 IGGIAGGIREEYSSH
+1516 GGIAGGFREEYSSH
-1531 LPAVGTAMSEFA
+1531 LPEVGTAMSEFA
-1543 QNIQPFLNIND
+1543 KNIQPFLDIND
-1554 KIQNADLSNMTKVIE
+1554 KIQNADLSNMTQIVEQIGE
-1569 SVGDMYKMEFFK
+1569 MYKMDFFR

-1586 FNLGDMSLAGIGADL
+1586 FNLGDMSMASIG
-1601 SAFGVGVAG
+1601 
-1610 MVEKTENLDVGAM
+1610 
-1623 TRMSKMVEAL
+1623 
-1633 GTLMQALTP
+1633 
-1642 VGGWYEKIM
+1642 
-1651 GTTDLAT
+1651 TDLAK
-1658 FGATLQPF
+1658 FGKGVADMVDATADLDVSAMNCMTSIISAIANLMGNLSLQGGALQVFIGTKDLSVFASQLKPF
-1666 AEGLGNAIHAFRKNL
+1666 AEGIGEAVEAFRKTT

-1686 VANIQKVCEVTTALS
+1686 VANIGRVVNVSSKLAELQSSIEPM
-1701 GLTEGIDEIGGLM
+1701 GGLVEVIM
-1714 DVLAGTNDLGT
+1714 GTSNLKV
-1725 FGMTLNSFATSLG
+1725 FGIQVSSFATSLG
-1738 NSIHTFRT
+1738 NAVTAFRNT
-1746 NPISDTDIENVQ
+1746 PVEESDIENVQ
-1758 KVCQITESLSG
+1758 NVCDVTNKLAELSPNIEPMGG
-1769 LTEGI
+1769 LV
-1774 DRIGGMI
+1774 DALM
-1781 SGLIGSN
+1781 GSN

-1793 GSTLSEFA
+1793 GATLTPFV
-1801 IGIGNALRIF
+1801 IGLGSALHTLRAAALDD
-1811 KIIQPTDADITNTD
+1811 TDTSNVEKLATITQKFTSLTADIEPID
-1825 TIVQVC
+1825 GFV
-1831 EKLSN
+1831 S
-1836 LQGSLER
+1836 
-1843 IGGVVTWFTGKKD
+1843 WFTGKSD
-1856 LGTFGKNFSE
+1856 LKTFGTNLKD
-1866 FATAMM
+1866 FATSMM
-1872 EGLQAFGAI
+1872 GALKEFGAI
-1881 QYTGMANVG
+1881 NDGSSDFTPTE
-1890 AIIDTGMI
+1890 IDTTLV
-1898 DNIVS
+1898 DNIVKITS
-1903 TVSKFAEL
+1903 QFATL
-1911 ADTVPGEQ
+1911 ATNIPEAKTALEKLFG
-1919 TKISKFITGDK
+1919 GDN
-1930 SLTGFAKEIGT
+1930 SLKGFAKQIKDFSKTIMPAFESLG
-1941 FADEILPAL
+1941 IL
-1950 TALGALSDATSP
+1950 GGGDKKMI
-1962 ATPKTIDTTFID
+1962 PKTLDTSFID
-1974 NLVQVVGK
+1974 QIVEAVTK
-1982 LASLQQAIQPM
+1982 LSGIQKAMEPM
-1993 QTWVDK
+1993 DTWLKEVSSG
-1999 LNTGHTTDIS
+1999 TTTDPAV
-2009 TFGEKIRSFA
+2009 FAEKMQSFA

-2024 ALQALGA
+2024 ALQAFGA
-2031 ISYTGMGNVTTMI
+2031 IQFTGMGGTGQII
-2044 DSSIIDAVVSAVKKL
+2044 DSGMLDNVINAAKKL
-2059 AELQTV
+2059 AELQT
-2065 INPMEGVIAQQMTG
+2065 A
-2079 STDLNNFADRIKA
+2079 LNTENQKTLDQGLSPVNMASFAKRVTA
-2092 IGEAMGAF
+2092 LGQAMGSF
-2100 NTAIGTDFNADGIDR
+2100 NTAIGTDFNAAGIEQ
-2115 AIESMRKIAELQNA
+2115 AIA
-2129 INPMEGV
+2129 
-2136 INQQKTGTTDL
+2136 
-2147 SSFASRIEDLGKAMG
+2147 AMG
-2162 KFSTSLGENFD
+2162 KIGQLQTVLNQNQTADSGGETVDLSKFASKIEALGRAMGRFSVSLGENFD

-2213 LGQLGTQMK
+2213 LGQLGTQTK
-2222 NMTTNFSGIDWSSV
+2222 SMTTSFSGINWSSV

-2242 INKLSDLASQ
+2242 IHKLSDLAGQ

-2261 TTFSNQLGKL
+2261 QTFSNQLGQL
-2271 ATDSIQKFVQGFQ
+2271 ATNSIQKFVQGFQ

-2296 FVNQLKSTLTRSAS
+2296 FVNQIKSSLTNNAS

-2329 HASEMNAAGSE
+2329 HASEMNSAGSE

-2349 DSGKQGIETAF
+2349 DSGKQGIESAF

-2366 CITAIRGA
+2366 CITAVRGA

-2389 AAGIRAG
+2389 AAGIKAG
-2396 TASAVAAAHALAA
+2396 TASAVAAARAMASAVEAA
-2409 AVTAAANV
+2409 AKV
-2417 TLDVNSPSKVFM
+2417 TLDVNSPSRVFM
-2429 KIGEYVVAGLNN
+2429 KIGEYVVAGLSN

-2461 VEAFQKKLEIH
+2461 VEAFQNKLEIH

-2513 AFKNEIDKFE
+2513 AFKTEIDKFE

-2546 EKTAKMIELNQKKL
+2546 EKTAKAIELNQKKL

-2590 AYNKYLQETTELY
+2590 AYNKYLQEMTELY
-2603 NLANEIVKAQSSA
+2603 QLANEITKAQSTT
-2616 QKKTVDTQKEAYLK
+2616 QKKTIETQREAYIK

-2668 FIEQKADSTLSEA
+2668 FIEQQANTTLSES
-2681 QQKVNAALAN
+2681 QQMVNAALAN
-2691 AKGTYAEFQGYAAA
+2691 AKGTYAEFTGTAKA

-2715 AANASAIQN
+2715 AANAAAIQN
-2724 GSKTTAAAATKNTT
+2724 GSAKTTAAATKNTT

-2764 AGIESRQGRV
+2764 AGIESRQDRV

-2789 KDAAEETIHKFIQTV
+2789 KDAAEETIHKFIQAV

-2870 KATPGGNVYQITQNN
+2870 KATPGGNVYQVTQNN

-2900 KSLYSQ
+2900 KNLYSQ
-2906 VAKPAPQIVSSNY
+2906 IAKQAPQIVSSIY
-2919 AKSNG
+2919 KKSNG

>member
-55 KVDMNQLAGSV
+55 KVDMNQLASSV

-110 FQEYET
+110 FHEYET

-137 VNAVLDELNHYADK
+137 VNAVLDELNRYADK

-163 GTFTAAGVDLNV
+163 GTFTAAGVDLNT
-175 AATAIQGIANLAAT
+175 AATAIQGISNLAAT
-189 SGSNAQQA
+189 AGSNSTQA
-197 SSAMYQLSQALAA
+197 STAMYQLSQALAA
-210 GTLKLQDWNSVIYAG
+210 GTVKLQDWNSVVNAG

-246 DAMIKKNGS
+246 DAMIKKSGS

-279 EGAEEYCKQMEASG
+279 EGAEQYCKQMEASG

-300 AKVMEQ
+300 AKVIEQ

-324 DTMKES
+324 DTLKES

-337 TWELV
+337 SWEIII
-342 FGDFEQAKETFSAL
+342 GDFEQAKESLSKL
-356 GDLLT
+356 GEMLT
-361 GFVQKAAERRN
+361 GFVQKAADRRN

-384 AWKRIGSI
+384 AWKQIGSI

-405 RMIEVGKKH
+405 KMIEVGKQH
-414 GVVTEQMIKDAG
+414 GVVTDQMIKDAG

-486 ERYQML
+486 ERYQLL

-534 IATLRDLS
+534 IATLKELS
-542 AQADATGTDLNKLI
+542 AQADATGSDLNTLI
-556 QQMSRPVSGRDLL
+556 QKMSRPMTGRELL

-587 RDAWDEVFNIDTGG
+587 RDAWDEVFDIDTAG

-616 IKLSDT
+616 IKLSDQ

-639 LVATVVTGALKGA
+639 LVATVVTGVLKGA
-652 FTILGKL
+652 FSVLGKL

-681 TSFITSANGVTT
+681 TEFVTSANGVTV

-715 FSNLEVVQKLVARA
+715 FSNLEIVQRLVAKA

-790 NGVIGGIKANFQV
+790 NGVIGGIKANFQI

-882 VAGVPKSI
+882 VAGVPKAI

-897 TKNVKADYVY
+897 TKNIKADYVY

-935 AVIGVLAA
+935 AVIGVLAG

-1000 GNLTESVA
+1000 GNLTQSVA
-1008 ALEVLMVTL
+1008 ALELLMVTF
-1017 TLMGKMMTAG
+1017 TLMGKIMTVG
-1027 GGRTSMAGAIKSIG
+1027 GGKTSMAGAIKSIG
-1041 SLLAFA
+1041 SMLAFA
-1047 LVIKSLANALKSV
+1047 MVVKSLAKALKSI

-1065 NKLITSMIALSG
+1065 AKLITSMISLSG
-1077 VMVAMRV
+1077 VMIAMRV

-1204 STAFSGQYSIRGG
+1204 STALSGKYSIRGG
-1217 IAVVAMA
+1217 IAIVAMA
-1224 ASITLLAGAIAVMS
+1224 ASMTLLAGAIAVMS
-1238 ELDPAGVE
+1238 ELDPNGVK
-1246 TATEAILSLGVMF
+1246 TATEAILSLGIMF

-1295 IDGDAVTRSTMAIET
+1295 IDERAVTRSTIAIESI
-1310 LMGMFTTMM
+1310 MGMFTLMLAVM
-1319 VVLGKVKI
+1319 GKLKV
-1327 AKSAFVGLGS
+1327 APTGFAGL
-1337 ALAAIAAL
+1337 IAAL
-1345 VELMK
+1345 VSVGILVNILN
-1350 SIDAESALPSAT
+1350 SIDAENALPKAKAISALMMSISVIMLSMQAFRGAKWKSLAIAGT
-1362 AILELCAGLSAIMLV
+1362 ALAGVTAAIYAIGSIIRALQDVQGLS
-1377 LGKMK
+1377 
-1382 FEDYKAVG
+1382 D
-1390 RNLVAM
+1390 
-1396 LGAGG
+1396 
-1401 MLAGISLLVNWL
+1401 
-1413 GNMQMSGL
+1413 
-1421 SNQALKSIAVMAALS
+1421 QALKSIGMFTGVLAALS
-1436 GGLALLSAAMSK
+1436 GVVAAMSVLTRFVGIK
-1448 FMMIPGSFAA
+1448 NVMLGEAA
-1458 TMKGELAIGAMMG
+1458 TAGIVAIMGAVTG
-1471 IITAVVAGIGGI
+1471 VISGITAIF
-1483 ADVLANK
+1483 DH
-1490 FNIDLLAKV
+1490 FNVDLVSKL
-1499 EKGAEVL
+1499 ERGAEVM
-1506 GKVGSVIGKF
+1506 GKIGSAFGKL
-1516 IGGIAGGIREEYSSH
+1516 IGGIAGGVREEYSSH

-1554 KIQNADLSNMTKVIE
+1554 KIQNADLSNITKVIE

-1610 MVEKTENLDVGAM
+1610 MIEKTENIDVGAM

-1642 VGGWYEKIM
+1642 VGGWYERIM

-1950 TALGALSDATSP
+1950 TTLGALSDATSP
-1962 ATPKTIDTTFID
+1962 ATPKIIDTTFID

-1993 QTWVDK
+1993 QTWIDK

-2024 ALQALGA
+2024 ALQAFGA

-2065 INPMEGVIAQQMTG
+2065 INPMEGIIAQQMTG

-2222 NMTTNFSGIDWSSV
+2222 NMTTSFSGIDWSSV

-2242 INKLSDLASQ
+2242 IHKLSNLASQ

-2261 TTFSNQLGKL
+2261 QTFSNQLGQL
-2271 ATDSIQKFVQGFQ
+2271 ATNSIQKFVQGFQ

-2296 FVNQLKSTLTRSAS
+2296 FVNQIKSSLTNNAS

-2329 HASEMNAAGSE
+2329 HASEMNSAGSE

-2349 DSGKQGIETAF
+2349 DSGKQGIESAF
-2360 NSALQA
+2360 NSSIQA
-2366 CITAIRGA
+2366 CITAVRGA

-2389 AAGIRAG
+2389 AAGIKAG
-2396 TASAVAAAHALAA
+2396 TASAVAAARAMASAVEAA
-2409 AVTAAANV
+2409 ARVE
-2417 TLDVNSPSKVFM
+2417 LDVNSPSRVFM
-2429 KIGEYVVAGLNN
+2429 KIGEYVVAGLSN

-2447 PKAEKQS
+2447 PMAEKQS

-2461 VEAFQKKLEIH
+2461 VEAFQNKLEIH

-2513 AFKNEIDKFE
+2513 AFKTEIDKFE

-2546 EKTAKMIELNQKKL
+2546 EKTAKAIELNQKKL

-2590 AYNKYLQETTELY
+2590 AYNKYLQEMTELY
-2603 NLANEIVKAQSSA
+2603 QLANEITKAQSTT
-2616 QKKTVDTQKEAYLK
+2616 QKKTVETQREAYIK
-2630 AQEFMNQESIKTML
+2630 ATEFMNQESIKTML

-2668 FIEQKADSTLSEA
+2668 FIEQQANTTLSES
-2681 QQKVNAALAN
+2681 QQMVNAALAN
-2691 AKGTYAEFQGYAAA
+2691 AKGTYAEFTGTAKA

-2715 AANASAIQN
+2715 AANAAAIQN
-2724 GSKTTAAAATKNTT
+2724 GSAKTTAAATKNTT

-2789 KDAAEETIHKFIQTV
+2789 KDAAEETIHKFIQAV

-2870 KATPGGNVYQITQNN
+2870 KATPGGNVYQVTQNN

-2900 KSLYSQ
+2900 KNLYSQ
-2906 VAKPAPQIVSSNY
+2906 IAKQAPQIVSSIY
-2919 AKSNG
+2919 KKSNG

>member
-163 GTFTAAGVDLNV
+163 GSFTAAGVDLNT
-175 AATAIQGIANLAAT
+175 AATAIQGISNLAAT
-189 SGSNAQQA
+189 AGSNSTQA
-197 SSAMYQLSQALAA
+197 STAMYQLSQALAA
-210 GTLKLQDWNSVIYAG
+210 GTVKLQDWNSVVNAG

-246 DAMIKKNGS
+246 DAMIKKSGS

-279 EGAEEYCKQMEASG
+279 EGAEQYCKQMEASG

-300 AKVMEQ
+300 AKVIEQ

-324 DTMKES
+324 DTLKES

-337 TWELV
+337 SWEIII
-342 FGDFEQAKETFSAL
+342 GDFEQAKESLSKL
-356 GDLLT
+356 GEMLT
-361 GFVQKAAERRN
+361 GFVQKAADRRN

-384 AWKRIGSI
+384 AWKQIGSI

-405 RMIEVGKKH
+405 KMIEVGKQH
-414 GVVTEQMIKDAG
+414 GVVTDQMIKDAG

-486 ERYQML
+486 ERYQLL

-534 IATLRDLS
+534 IATLKELS
-542 AQADATGTDLNKLI
+542 AQADATGSDLNTLI
-556 QQMSRPVSGRDLL
+556 QKMSRPMTGRELL

-587 RDAWDEVFNIDTGG
+587 RDAWDEVFDIDTAG

-616 IKLSDT
+616 IKLSDQ

-639 LVATVVTGALKGA
+639 LVATVVTGVLKGA
-652 FTILGKL
+652 FSVLGKL

-681 TSFITSANGVTT
+681 TEFVTSANGVTV

-715 FSNLEVVQKLVARA
+715 FSNLEIVQKLVAKA

-736 IEVLKMLFGDTWKLF
+736 IEVLKMLFGDTWKLL

-790 NGVIGGIKANFQV
+790 NGVIGGIKANFQL
-803 LPSQIV
+803 LPNQIV

-882 VAGVPKSI
+882 VAGVPKAI

-897 TKNVKADYVY
+897 TKNIKADYVY

-935 AVIGVLAA
+935 AVIGVLAG

-987 SKALKTISDVAAG
+987 SKALKIISDVAAG
-1000 GNLTESVA
+1000 GNLTQSVA
-1008 ALEVLMVTL
+1008 ALELLMVTF
-1017 TLMGKMMTAG
+1017 TLMGKIMTVG
-1027 GGRTSMAGAIKSIG
+1027 GGKTSMAGAIKSIG
-1041 SLLAFA
+1041 SMLAFA
-1047 LVIKSLANALKSV
+1047 MVVKSLAKALKSI

-1065 NKLITSMIALSG
+1065 AKLITSMISLSG
-1077 VMVAMRV
+1077 VMIAMRV

-1182 GSMERAKKAVE
+1182 GSIERAKKAVE

-1204 STAFSGQYSIRGG
+1204 STALSGKYSIRGG
-1217 IAVVAMA
+1217 IAIVAMA
-1224 ASITLLAGAIAVMS
+1224 ASMTLLAGAIAVMS
-1238 ELDPAGVE
+1238 ELDPNGVK

-1295 IDGDAVTRSTMAIET
+1295 IDERAVTRSAIAIESI
-1310 LMGMFTTMM
+1310 MGMFTLMLAVM
-1319 VVLGKVKI
+1319 GKLKV
-1327 AKSAFVGLGS
+1327 APTGFAGL
-1337 ALAAIAAL
+1337 IAAL
-1345 VELMK
+1345 VSVGILVNILN
-1350 SIDAESALPSAT
+1350 SIDAENALPKAKAISALMMSISVIMLLMQAFRGAKWKSLAIAGT
-1362 AILELCAGLSAIMLV
+1362 ALAGVTAAIYAIGSIIRALQDVQGLS
-1377 LGKMK
+1377 
-1382 FEDYKAVG
+1382 D
-1390 RNLVAM
+1390 
-1396 LGAGG
+1396 
-1401 MLAGISLLVNWL
+1401 
-1413 GNMQMSGL
+1413 
-1421 SNQALKSIAVMAALS
+1421 QALKSIGMFTGVLAALS
-1436 GGLALLSAAMSK
+1436 GVVAAMSVLTRFVGIK
-1448 FMMIPGSFAA
+1448 NVMLGEAA
-1458 TMKGELAIGAMMG
+1458 TAGIVAIMGAVTG
-1471 IITAVVAGIGGI
+1471 VISGITAIF
-1483 ADVLANK
+1483 DH
-1490 FNIDLLAKV
+1490 FNVDLVSKL
-1499 EKGAEVL
+1499 ERGAEVM
-1506 GKVGSVIGKF
+1506 GKIGSAFGKL
-1516 IGGIAGGIREEYSSH
+1516 IGGIAGGVREEYSSH

-1554 KIQNADLSNMTKVIE
+1554 KIQNADLSNITKVIE

-1610 MVEKTENLDVGAM
+1610 MVEKTENIDVGAM

-1642 VGGWYEKIM
+1642 VGGWYERIM

-1843 IGGVVTWFTGKKD
+1843 IGGIVTWFTGKKD

-1881 QYTGMANVG
+1881 QYTGMENVG

-1962 ATPKTIDTTFID
+1962 ATPKIIDTTFID

-1993 QTWVDK
+1993 QTWIDK

-2129 INPMEGV
+2129 INPMEGI

-2183 MKKITE
+2183 MKKISE

-2222 NMTTNFSGIDWSSV
+2222 NMTTSFSGIDWSSV

-2242 INKLSDLASQ
+2242 IHKLSDLASQ

-2261 TTFSNQLGKL
+2261 QTFSNQLGQL
-2271 ATDSIQKFVQGFQ
+2271 ATNSIQKFVQGFQ

-2296 FVNQLKSTLTRSAS
+2296 FVNQIKSSLTNNAS

-2329 HASEMNAAGSE
+2329 HASEMNSAGSE

-2366 CITAIRGA
+2366 CITAVRGA

-2389 AAGIRAG
+2389 AAGIKAG
-2396 TASAVAAAHALAA
+2396 TASAVAAAKAMASAVEAA
-2409 AVTAAANV
+2409 ARVQ
-2417 TLDVNSPSKVFM
+2417 LDVNSPSKVFM
-2429 KIGEYVVAGLNN
+2429 KIGGYVVEGLSN

-2461 VEAFQKKLEIH
+2461 VEAFQNKLEIH

-2513 AFKNEIDKFE
+2513 AFKTEIDKFE

-2546 EKTAKMIELNQKKL
+2546 EKTAKAIELNQKKL

-2590 AYNKYLQETTELY
+2590 AYNKYLQEMTELY
-2603 NLANEIVKAQSSA
+2603 QLANEITKAQSTT
-2616 QKKTVDTQKEAYLK
+2616 QKKTIETQREAYIK
-2630 AQEFMNQESIKTML
+2630 ATEFMNQESIKTML

-2668 FIEQKADSTLSEA
+2668 FIEQKANTTLSES
-2681 QQKVNAALAN
+2681 QQMVNAALAN
-2691 AKGTYAEFQGYAAA
+2691 AKGTYAEFTGTAKA

-2715 AANASAIQN
+2715 AANAAAIQN
-2724 GSKTTAAAATKNTT
+2724 GSAKTTAAATKNTT
-2738 NVVAATAA
+2738 NIVAATAA

-2758 YADAMA
+2758 YVDAMA

-2774 IETIKKLLVLSAEDI
+2774 IETIKKLLVLSTEDI
-2789 KDAAEETIHKFIQTV
+2789 KDAAEETIHKFIQAV

-2838 STFNGGGR
+2838 STFNGGSR

-2870 KATPGGNVYQITQNN
+2870 KATPGGNVYQVTQNN

-2900 KSLYSQ
+2900 KNLYSQ
-2906 VAKPAPQIVSSNY
+2906 IAKQAPQIVSSIY
-2919 AKSNG
+2919 KKSNG

>member
-97 IVSALTL
+97 LVSALTL

-175 AATAIQGIANLAAT
+175 AATAIQGISNLAAT
-189 SGSNAQQA
+189 AGSNAQQT
-197 SSAMYQLSQALAA
+197 STAMYQLSQAIAA
-210 GTLKLQDWNSVIYAG
+210 GAVKLQDWNSVVNAG

-246 DAMIKKNGS
+246 DAMVKKAGS
-255 FRESLKEGWISADVL
+255 FRESLKEGWITTDVL

-279 EGAEEYCKQMEASG
+279 EGAEQYCKQMEASG

-324 DTMKES
+324 DTLKES

-337 TWELV
+337 SWEIII
-342 FGDFEQAKETFSAL
+342 GDFEQAKETLSKL
-356 GDLLT
+356 GDMLT
-361 GFVQKAAERRN
+361 GFVQKAADRRN
-372 AILRDAMGGGED
+372 AILRDAMGGGTD
-384 AWKRIGSI
+384 AWKEIGSI

-405 RMIEVGKKH
+405 KMIEVGKKH
-414 GVVTEQMIKDAG
+414 GVVTDQMIKDAG

-474 DEVWRGKWSTAP
+474 DEVWSGKWSTAP
-486 ERYQML
+486 ERYQLL

-534 IATLRDLS
+534 IATLKELS
-542 AQADATGTDLNKLI
+542 TQADATGSDLNTLI
-556 QQMSRPVSGRDLL
+556 QKMSRPMSGRELL

-587 RDAWDEVFNIDTGG
+587 RDAWDEVFSIDTAG

-616 IKLSDT
+616 IKLSDE

-639 LVATVVTGALKGA
+639 LITTVITGALKGA
-652 FTILGKL
+652 FSILGKL

-715 FSNLEVVQKLVARA
+715 FSNLEIVQKLVAKA

-882 VAGVPKSI
+882 VAGVPKAI

-960 ATGIAGAAGLGAM
+960 AAGIAGAAGLGAM

-1000 GNLTESVA
+1000 GNLTQSVA
-1008 ALEVLMVTL
+1008 ALELLMVTF
-1017 TLMGKMMTAG
+1017 TLMGKIMTIG

-1041 SLLAFA
+1041 SMLAFA

-1065 NKLITSMIALSG
+1065 NKLITSMISLSG
-1077 VMVAMRV
+1077 VMIAMRV

-1103 IIALQMMLSAMKKL
+1103 IVALQMMLSAMKKL

-1150 QNAIRGGIGVAAM
+1150 RNAIRGGIGVAAM

-1182 GSMERAKKAVE
+1182 GSMERAKKAIE
-1193 EMMIL
+1193 EMMVL

-1204 STAFSGQYSIRGG
+1204 STALSGKYSIRGG
-1217 IAVVAMA
+1217 IAIVAMA
-1224 ASITLLAGAIAVMS
+1224 ASMTLLAGAIAVMS
-1238 ELDPAGVE
+1238 ELDPAGVK

-1295 IDGDAVTRSTMAIET
+1295 IDERAVTRSTIAIESI
-1310 LMGMFTTMM
+1310 MGMFILMLAVM
-1319 VVLGKVKI
+1319 GKLKV
-1327 AKSAFVGLGS
+1327 APTGFAGLV
-1337 ALAAIAAL
+1337 AAL
-1345 VELMK
+1345 VSVGILVNILN
-1350 SIDAESALPSAT
+1350 SIDAENALSKAKAISALMIAISVVMLSMRAFTGARWKSLAIAGT
-1362 AILELCAGLSAIMLV
+1362 ALAGVTAAIYAIGSIIRALQDVQGLS
-1377 LGKMK
+1377 
-1382 FEDYKAVG
+1382 D
-1390 RNLVAM
+1390 
-1396 LGAGG
+1396 
-1401 MLAGISLLVNWL
+1401 
-1413 GNMQMSGL
+1413 
-1421 SNQALKSIAVMAALS
+1421 QALKSIGMFTGVLAALS
-1436 GGLALLSAAMSK
+1436 GVVAEMSVLTRFVGIK
-1448 FMMIPGSFAA
+1448 NVMLGEAA
-1458 TMKGELAIGAMMG
+1458 TAGIVAIMG
-1471 IITAVVAGIGGI
+1471 VVTGVISGITAIF
-1483 ADVLANK
+1483 DH
-1490 FNIDLLAKV
+1490 FNVDLVSKL
-1499 EKGAEVL
+1499 ERGAEVM
-1506 GKVGSVIGKF
+1506 GKIGSAFGKL
-1516 IGGIAGGIREEYSSH
+1516 IGGIAGGVREEYSSH

-1811 KIIQPTDADITNTD
+1811 KIIQPTDADVTNTD

-1881 QYTGMANVG
+1881 QYTGMSNVG

-1930 SLTGFAKEIGT
+1930 SLTGFAKEIGK

-1982 LASLQQAIQPM
+1982 LAGLQQAIQPM
-1993 QTWVDK
+1993 QTWIDK

-2031 ISYTGMGNVTTMI
+2031 ISYTGMGNVSTMI

-2079 STDLNNFADRIKA
+2079 STDLNNFADRITA

-2100 NTAIGTDFNADGIDR
+2100 NAAIGTDFNADGIDR
-2115 AIESMRKIAELQNA
+2115 AIASMQKIAELQNV

-2261 TTFSNQLGKL
+2261 TTFSNQLGEL
-2271 ATDSIQKFVQGFQ
+2271 ATNSIQKFVQGFQ

-2296 FVNQLKSTLTRSAS
+2296 FINQIKSTLTNNAS

-2329 HASEMNAAGSE
+2329 HASEMNSAGSE

-2366 CITAIRGA
+2366 CITAVRGA

-2396 TASAVAAAHALAA
+2396 TASAVAAAKSMAA
-2409 AVTAAANV
+2409 AVTAAARV
-2417 TLDVNSPSKVFM
+2417 ELDVNSPSRVFM

-2447 PKAEKQS
+2447 PKAEQQS

-2513 AFKNEIDKFE
+2513 AFKTEIDKFE
-2523 LDETSWDLEEKLW
+2523 LDETSWDLEKKLW

-2546 EKTAKMIELNQKKL
+2546 EKTAKAIELNQKKL

-2603 NLANEIVKAQSSA
+2603 ELANEIVKAQSTS
-2616 QKKTVDTQKEAYLK
+2616 QKKTVETQREAYIK
-2630 AQEFMNQESIKTML
+2630 ATEFMNQESIKTML

-2668 FIEQKADSTLSEA
+2668 FIEQNANSTLSES

-2764 AGIESRQGRV
+2764 AGIESRQARV

-2789 KDAAEETIHKFIQTV
+2789 KDAAEETIHKFIQAV

-2838 STFNGGGR
+2838 STFNGGSR

-2870 KATPGGNVYQITQNN
+2870 KATPGGNVYQVTQNN
-2885 YSPKALDRSTIYRQT
+2885 YSPKALDRSEIYRQT
-2900 KSLYSQ
+2900 KNLYSQ
-2906 VAKPAPQIVSSNY
+2906 IAKAAPQVVSSIY
-2919 AKSNG
+2919 KKSNG

>member
-163 GTFTAAGVDLNV
+163 GTFTAAGVDLNT
-175 AATAIQGIANLAAT
+175 AATAIQGISNLAAT
-189 SGSNAQQA
+189 AGSNSMQA
-197 SSAMYQLSQALAA
+197 STAMYQLSQALAA
-210 GTLKLQDWNSVIYAG
+210 GSVKLQDWNSVVNAG

-246 DAMIKKNGS
+246 DAMIKKAGS
-255 FRESLKEGWISADVL
+255 FRESLKDGWISADVL

-279 EGAEEYCKQMEASG
+279 EGAEQYCKQMEASG

-324 DTMKES
+324 DTLKES

-337 TWELV
+337 SWEIII
-342 FGDFEQAKETFSAL
+342 GDFEQAKETLSKL
-356 GDLLT
+356 GEMLT
-361 GFVQKAAERRN
+361 GFVQKAADRRN

-384 AWKRIGSI
+384 AWKQIGSI

-405 RMIEVGKKH
+405 KMIEVGKKH
-414 GVVTEQMIKDAG
+414 GVVTDQMIKDAG

-438 ADIVKETINSYIE
+438 ADIVKETISSYIE

-462 MTKKLETFQKVV
+462 MTKKLQTFQKVV

-486 ERYQML
+486 ERYQLL

-534 IATLRDLS
+534 IATLKELS
-542 AQADATGTDLNKLI
+542 AQADATGSDLNTLI
-556 QQMSRPVSGRDLL
+556 QKMSRPMSGRELL

-587 RDAWDEVFNIDTGG
+587 RDAWDEVFDIDTAG
-601 IIYKLLEGFYSFSEA
+601 IIYKILEGFYSFSEA
-616 IKLSDT
+616 IKLSDQ

-639 LVATVVTGALKGA
+639 LVATVVTGVLKGA
-652 FTILGKL
+652 FSVLGKL

-670 TGYIGDLISRF
+670 TGFIGDLISRF
-681 TSFITSANGVTT
+681 TEFITSANGVTA

-715 FSNLEVVQKLVARA
+715 FSNLEIVQKLVAKA

-736 IEVLKMLFGDTWKLF
+736 IEVLKMLFGDTWKLL

-773 DIFKDFKENVAG
+773 TILKDFKENVAG
-785 EIFDI
+785 EILDI
-790 NGVIGGIKANFQV
+790 NGIINGVHVNVKQAPSRLSTAASSIG
-803 LPSQIV
+803 
-809 SDATAIGSGL
+809 TGL
-819 RKVIDVLQ
+819 GKIYDVLHG
-827 NFATK
+827 FSEK
-832 LQLNIRPNINLGEI
+832 LQLNIRPNIDVGEI
-846 LAIGLGASSMYYIT
+846 LAIGLGASSIYYIT
-860 QMGKLLEK
+860 QFGKLLEK
-868 LKGPTEA
+868 LKGP
-875 LEGLLNS
+875 LESFDTL
-882 VAGVPKSI
+882 VASLAKVPTAV
-890 SGYINQM
+890 SGYINAM

-907 TLAKAIGVL
+907 TLAKSLAML
-916 AASFV
+916 AASLV
-921 AIAAIPRDRILSSL
+921 ALAAIPTDKLKQ
-935 AVIGVLAA
+935 
-943 VLGALAAVMSKL
+943 ALAAMGILTGILAGLSFALSKM

-960 ATGIAGAAGLGAM
+960 ATGTAGAAGLAAM
-973 AAALISLGAGLALV
+973 AAALIGLGAGLALV
-987 SKALKTISDVAAG
+987 AHALKTIASVSGTDG
-1000 GNLTESVA
+1000 FGNAVA
-1008 ALEVLMVTL
+1008 ALEIIMVTF
-1017 TLMGKMMTAG
+1017 TGMAKLMTVG
-1027 GGRTSMAGAIKSIG
+1027 GAATTWAGAIKSIG
-1041 SLLAFA
+1041 SMLAFA
-1047 LVIKSLANALKSV
+1047 FAIKMLASAMQSV
-1060 SDIDG
+1060 GEMDSDKIV
-1065 NKLITSMIALSG
+1065 TSMIGLSG
-1077 VMVAMRV
+1077 VMIAMRV
-1084 VMGTMKGMSAS
+1084 VMGSMKGISIS
-1095 AGIGAIAG
+1095 SGVGAIAA
-1103 IIALQMMLSAMKKL
+1103 IIALKMMMGTMADLAAM
-1117 SQEPLDEIL
+1117 PLDTIVG
-1126 ASFPALMA
+1126 AFPALLA
-1134 IVVAMSLL
+1134 IAAQMGVL
-1142 MASTRLAG
+1142 MLATRLAG
-1150 QNAIRGGIGVAAM
+1150 KNALRGGIGVAAM
-1163 SGSIMLIAN
+1163 AGSLILVSQ
-1172 AMKSLAEIDE
+1172 AMKTIAEISPGDL
-1182 GSMERAKKAVE
+1182 ERASSTMYKL
-1193 EMMIL
+1193 MGL
-1198 MSLMMA
+1198 MSVMMA
-1204 STAFSGQYSIRGG
+1204 STAFSGKHSIQGG
-1217 IAVVAMA
+1217 IAIVAMA
-1224 ASITLLAGAIAVMS
+1224 GSITLLAGAIAVLS
-1238 ELDPAGVE
+1238 ELDPSGVE
-1246 TATEAILSLGVMF
+1246 TATKAILAIGVMF

-1267 KATGAKATIIAITTS
+1267 KATGAKATIIALVTS
-1282 IAILAAAIAALSM
+1282 ITILVAALAALAM
-1295 IDGDAVTRSTMAIET
+1295 IDESAVTRSAIIVES
-1310 LMGMFTTMM
+1310 LMGMFTIMM
-1319 VVLGKVKI
+1319 G
-1327 AKSAFVGLGS
+1327 
-1337 ALAAIAAL
+1337 
-1345 VELMK
+1345 
-1350 SIDAESALPSAT
+1350 
-1362 AILELCAGLSAIMLV
+1362 V

-1382 FEDYKAVG
+1382 VKPSAFVG
-1390 RNLVAM
+1390 MIACLAAIGTMVAM
-1396 LGAGG
+1396 LKAIDAQTALPATQAILQLCLGLSAMMLVLGHIKFNSVADVGKNLLAMAGAGG
-1401 MLAGISLLVNWL
+1401 ILAGISALVAWL
-1413 GNMQMSGL
+1413 SSMNIQGL
-1421 SNQALKSIAVMAALS
+1421 SNQTMKSIAFLTGMVAALA
-1436 GGLALLSAAMSK
+1436 GLSAAMGALTK
-1448 FMMIPGSFAA
+1448 LIGFGNVML
-1458 TMKGELAIGAMMG
+1458 GEVA
-1471 IITAVVAGIGGI
+1471 VAGIVGIFTALTAAMGAI
-1483 ADVLANK
+1483 ADAFDSIGVD
-1490 FNIDLLAKV
+1490 IVAKI

-1506 GKVGSVIGKF
+1506 GKVGSAIGKF
-1516 IGGIAGGIREEYSSH
+1516 FGGIAGGAREEYSSH
-1531 LPAVGTAMSEFA
+1531 LPEVGTAMAEFA
-1543 QNIQPFLNIND
+1543 KNIQPFLDIND
-1554 KIQNADLSNMTKVIE
+1554 KIQNADLSNMTQIVEQIGE
-1569 SVGDMYKMEFFK
+1569 MYKMDFFR

-1586 FNLGDMSLAGIGADL
+1586 FNLGDMSMADIGSDLAKFGKGVTEMVNSTADL
-1601 SAFGVGVAG
+1601 DAGAMNRMTAITSAIASLMGNLSLQGGFIQGFTGTKNLATFAAQLKPFAEGINEAVTAFRETTITETDVANISQVANVSSKLAELQSSIEPMGGLVEAIMGTSNLGTFGYQVSSFATSLGQAIHAFR
-1610 MVEKTENLDVGAM
+1610 MSPISETDTENIQKVCDV
-1623 TRMSKMVEAL
+1623 TSKL
-1633 GTLMQALTP
+1633 SALTP
-1642 VGGWYEKIM
+1642 NIDPMGGLVDALM
-1651 GTTDLAT
+1651 GTNDLAT
-1658 FGATLQPF
+1658 FGATLTPF
-1666 AEGLGNAIHAFRKNL
+1666 VTGLGSALDTLRDASL
-1681 ISETD
+1681 DDTD
-1686 VANIQKVCEVTTALS
+1686 GSNVDKLVDITTKFASLS
-1701 GLTEGIDEIGGLM
+1701 SQIDPIGGF
-1714 DVLAGTNDLGT
+1714 V
-1725 FGMTLNSFATSLG
+1725 SL
-1738 NSIHTFRT
+1738 
-1746 NPISDTDIENVQ
+1746 
-1758 KVCQITESLSG
+1758 
-1769 LTEGI
+1769 
-1774 DRIGGMI
+1774 
-1781 SGLIGSN
+1781 
-1788 DLASF
+1788 
-1793 GSTLSEFA
+1793 
-1801 IGIGNALRIF
+1801 
-1811 KIIQPTDADITNTD
+1811 
-1825 TIVQVC
+1825 
-1831 EKLSN
+1831 
-1836 LQGSLER
+1836 
-1843 IGGVVTWFTGKKD
+1843 FTGFSD
-1856 LGTFGKNFSE
+1856 LGTFGKNLKDFSKS
-1866 FATAMM
+1866 MM
-1872 EGLQAFGAI
+1872 DALKEFGAI
-1881 QYTGMANVG
+1881 NDGSEDFSPTE
-1890 AIIDTGMI
+1890 IDTTLV
-1898 DNIVS
+1898 DNIVKITS
-1903 TVSKFAEL
+1903 QFTTL
-1911 ADTVPGEQ
+1911 ATNIPEAKTALEKLFG
-1919 TKISKFITGDK
+1919 GDN
-1930 SLTGFAKEIGT
+1930 SLKGFAKQIKDFGDAIMPAFESLG
-1941 FADEILPAL
+1941 IL
-1950 TALGALSDATSP
+1950 GGGDKKMI
-1962 ATPKTIDTTFID
+1962 PKTLDTSFID
-1974 NLVQVVGK
+1974 QIVEAVTK
-1982 LASLQQAIQPM
+1982 LSGIQKAMEPM
-1993 QTWVDK
+1993 DTWLK
-1999 LNTGHTTDIS
+1999 EMSSGTTTDPAV
-2009 TFGEKIRSFA
+2009 FAEKMQSFA

-2024 ALQALGA
+2024 ALQAFGA
-2031 ISYTGMGNVTTMI
+2031 IQFTGMGGTGQII
-2044 DSSIIDAVVSAVKKL
+2044 DSGMLDNVINAARKL
-2059 AELQTV
+2059 AELQTALNV
-2065 INPMEGVIAQQMTG
+2065 ENQKTLDQGLSPVSMT
-2079 STDLNNFADRIKA
+2079 SFAERVTA
-2092 IGEAMGAF
+2092 LGQAMGSF
-2100 NTAIGTDFNADGIDR
+2100 NTAIGTDFNAAGIEQ
-2115 AIESMRKIAELQNA
+2115 AISAMGKIGELQT
-2129 INPMEGV
+2129 V
-2136 INQQKTGTTDL
+2136 LNQNKTADSGGETVDL
-2147 SSFASRIEDLGKAMG
+2147 SKFASKIEALGKAMG

-2261 TTFSNQLGKL
+2261 TTFSNQLGEL
-2271 ATDSIQKFVQGFQ
+2271 ATNSIQKFVQGFQ

-2296 FVNQLKSTLTRSAS
+2296 FINQIKSTLTNNAS

-2329 HASEMNAAGSE
+2329 HASEMNSAGSE

-2360 NSALQA
+2360 NSSIQA
-2366 CITAIRGA
+2366 CITAVRGA

-2389 AAGIRAG
+2389 AAGIKAG
-2396 TASAVAAAHALAA
+2396 TASAVAAAHAMAA
-2409 AVTAAANV
+2409 AVTAAAKV
-2417 TLDVNSPSKVFM
+2417 ELDVNSPSRVFM

-2513 AFKNEIDKFE
+2513 AFKTEIDKFE
-2523 LDETSWDLEEKLW
+2523 LDETSWDLEKKLW

-2546 EKTAKMIELNQKKL
+2546 EKTAKAIELNEKKL

-2603 NLANEIVKAQSSA
+2603 ELANEIVKAQSTS
-2616 QKKTVDTQKEAYLK
+2616 QKKTVATQKEAYLK

-2649 MEELW
+2649 MEQLW

-2668 FIEQKADSTLSEA
+2668 FIEQNANSSLSEA
-2681 QQKVNAALAN
+2681 QEKVNAALAN
-2691 AKGTYAEFQGYAAA
+2691 AKGTYAEFTGTAKA
-2705 AGTVAGNAYV
+2705 AGTVAGNAYI
-2715 AANASAIQN
+2715 AANATAIQN
-2724 GSKTTAAAATKNTT
+2724 GSAKTTAAATKNTM

-2789 KDAAEETIHKFIQTV
+2789 KDAAEETIHKFIQAV

-2838 STFNGGGR
+2838 STFNGGSR

-2870 KATPGGNVYQITQNN
+2870 KATPGGNVYQVTQNN
-2885 YSPKALDRSTIYRQT
+2885 YSPKALDRSEIYRQT
-2900 KSLYSQ
+2900 KNLYSQ
-2906 VAKPAPQIVSSNY
+2906 IAKAAPQVVSSIY
-2919 AKSNG
+2919 KKSNG

>member
-55 KVDMNQLAGSV
+55 KVDMNQLASSV

-163 GTFTAAGVDLNV
+163 GTFTAAGVDLNT
-175 AATAIQGIANLAAT
+175 AATAIQGISNLAAT
-189 SGSNAQQA
+189 AGSNSTQA
-197 SSAMYQLSQALAA
+197 STAMYQLSQALAA
-210 GTLKLQDWNSVIYAG
+210 GTVKLQDWNSVVNAG

-246 DAMIKKNGS
+246 DAMIKKSGS

-279 EGAEEYCKQMEASG
+279 EGAEQYCKQMEASG

-300 AKVMEQ
+300 AKVIEQ

-324 DTMKES
+324 DTLKES

-337 TWELV
+337 SWEIII
-342 FGDFEQAKETFSAL
+342 GDFEEAKESLSKL
-356 GDLLT
+356 GEMLT
-361 GFVQKAAERRN
+361 GFVQKAADRRN

-384 AWKRIGSI
+384 AWKQIGSI

-405 RMIEVGKKH
+405 KMIEVGKQH
-414 GVVTEQMIKDAG
+414 GVVTDQMIKDAG

-486 ERYQML
+486 ERYQLL

-534 IATLRDLS
+534 IATLKELS
-542 AQADATGTDLNKLI
+542 AQADATGSDLNTLI
-556 QQMSRPVSGRDLL
+556 QKMSRPMTGRELL

-587 RDAWDEVFNIDTGG
+587 RDAWDEVFDIDTAG

-616 IKLSDT
+616 IKLSDQ
-622 SAENLKKT
+622 SAENLKNT

-639 LVATVVTGALKGA
+639 LVATVVTGVLKGA
-652 FTILGKL
+652 FSVLGKL

-681 TSFITSANGVTT
+681 TEFITSANGVTV

-715 FSNLEVVQKLVARA
+715 FSNLEIVQRLVAKA

-736 IEVLKMLFGDTWKLF
+736 IEVLKMLFGDTWKLL

-773 DIFKDFKENVAG
+773 TILKDFKQNVAG
-785 EIFDI
+785 EILDI
-790 NGVIGGIKANFQV
+790 NGIISGVQGNVKQAPSRLSTAASNIG
-803 LPSQIV
+803 
-809 SDATAIGSGL
+809 TGL
-819 RKVIDVLQ
+819 GKIYDVLHG
-827 NFATK
+827 FSEK
-832 LQLNIRPNINLGEI
+832 LQLNIRPNIDIGEI
-846 LAIGLGASSMYYIT
+846 LAVGLGASSIYYIT
-860 QMGKLLEK
+860 QFGKLLEK
-868 LKGPTEA
+868 LKAP
-875 LEGLLNS
+875 LESVDTLIAN
-882 VAGVPKSI
+882 VAGVPKAI
-890 SGYINQM
+890 TGYINAM
-897 TKNVKADYVY
+897 TKNVNADYVF
-907 TLAKAIGVL
+907 TLAKSLAML
-916 AASFV
+916 AASLV
-921 AIAAIPRDRILSSL
+921 ALAAIPTDRLKQ
-935 AVIGVLAA
+935 
-943 VLGALAAVMSKL
+943 ALAAMGILTGILAGLSFALSKM

-960 ATGIAGAAGLGAM
+960 ATGTAAAVGLGAM

-987 SKALKTISDVAAG
+987 AHALKTIASVSGTDG
-1000 GNLTESVA
+1000 FGNAVV
-1008 ALEVLMVTL
+1008 ALEVIMVTF
-1017 TLMGKMMTAG
+1017 TGMAKLMTVG
-1027 GGRTSMAGAIKSIG
+1027 GAATTWAGAIKSIG
-1041 SLLAFA
+1041 SMLAFA
-1047 LVIKSLANALKSV
+1047 FAIKMLASAMQSV
-1060 SDIDG
+1060 GEMDSDKIV
-1065 NKLITSMIALSG
+1065 TSMIGLSG
-1077 VMVAMRV
+1077 VMIAMRV
-1084 VMGTMKGMSAS
+1084 VMGSMKGITISS
-1095 AGIGAIAG
+1095 GVGAIAA
-1103 IIALQMMLSAMKKL
+1103 IIALKMMMGTMADLAAM
-1117 SQEPLDEIL
+1117 PLDTIVG
-1126 ASFPALMA
+1126 AFPALLA
-1134 IVVAMSLL
+1134 IAAQMGVL
-1142 MASTRLAG
+1142 MLATRLAG
-1150 QNAIRGGIGVAAM
+1150 KNALRGGIGVAAM
-1163 SGSIMLIAN
+1163 AGSLILVSQ
-1172 AMKSLAEIDE
+1172 AMKTIAEISPGDL
-1182 GSMERAKKAVE
+1182 ERASTTMYKL
-1193 EMMIL
+1193 MGL
-1198 MSLMMA
+1198 MSVMMA
-1204 STAFSGQYSIRGG
+1204 STAFSGKHSIQGG
-1217 IAVVAMA
+1217 IAIVAMA
-1224 ASITLLAGAIAVMS
+1224 GSITLLAGAIAVLS
-1238 ELDPAGVE
+1238 ELDPSGVE
-1246 TATEAILSLGVMF
+1246 TATKAILAIGVMF

-1267 KATGAKATIIAITTS
+1267 KATGAKATIIALVTS
-1282 IAILAAAIAALSM
+1282 ITILVAALAALAM
-1295 IDGDAVTRSTMAIET
+1295 IDESAVTRSAIVVES
-1310 LMGMFTTMM
+1310 LMGMFTIMM
-1319 VVLGKVKI
+1319 G
-1327 AKSAFVGLGS
+1327 
-1337 ALAAIAAL
+1337 
-1345 VELMK
+1345 
-1350 SIDAESALPSAT
+1350 
-1362 AILELCAGLSAIMLV
+1362 V

-1382 FEDYKAVG
+1382 VKPSAFVG
-1390 RNLVAM
+1390 MIACLAAIGTMVAM
-1396 LGAGG
+1396 LKAIDAQTALPATQAILQLCLGLSAMMLVLGHIKFNSVADVGKNLLAMAGAGG
-1401 MLAGISLLVNWL
+1401 ILAGISALIAWL
-1413 GNMQMSGL
+1413 SSMNIQGL
-1421 SNQALKSIAVMAALS
+1421 SNQTMKSIAFLTGMISALA
-1436 GGLALLSAAMSK
+1436 GLSAAMGALTK
-1448 FMMIPGSFAA
+1448 LIGFGNVML
-1458 TMKGELAIGAMMG
+1458 GEVA
-1471 IITAVVAGIGGI
+1471 VAGIVGIFTALTAAMGAI
-1483 ADVLANK
+1483 ADAFDSIGVD
-1490 FNIDLLAKV
+1490 IVAKI
-1499 EKGAEVL
+1499 EKGADVL
-1506 GKVGSVIGKF
+1506 GKVGSAIGKF
-1516 IGGIAGGIREEYSSH
+1516 FGGIAGGAREEYSSH
-1531 LPAVGTAMSEFA
+1531 LPEVGTAMSEFA
-1543 QNIQPFLNIND
+1543 KNIQPFLDIND
-1554 KIQNADLSNMTKVIE
+1554 KIQNADLSNMTQIVEQIGE
-1569 SVGDMYKMEFFK
+1569 MYKMDFFR

-1586 FNLGDMSLAGIGADL
+1586 FNLGDMSMASIGTDLAKFGKGVADMIDATADL
-1601 SAFGVGVAG
+1601 DVSAMNRMTAITSAIASLMGNLSLQGGFIQGFTGTKDLATFAAQLKPFAEGINEAVTAFRETTITETDVANITQVVNVSSKLAELQSSIEPMGGLVEAIMGTSNLGTFGYQMSSFATSLGQAIHAFR
-1610 MVEKTENLDVGAM
+1610 MSPISETDTENIQKVCDI
-1623 TRMSKMVEAL
+1623 TSKL
-1633 GTLMQALTP
+1633 SALTP
-1642 VGGWYEKIM
+1642 NIEPMGGLVDALM

-1658 FGATLQPF
+1658 FGATLTPF
-1666 AEGLGNAIHAFRKNL
+1666 VTGLSSALDTLSDASL
-1681 ISETD
+1681 DDTD
-1686 VANIQKVCEVTTALS
+1686 ASNVDKLVDITTKFASLS
-1701 GLTEGIDEIGGLM
+1701 SQIDPIGGF
-1714 DVLAGTNDLGT
+1714 V
-1725 FGMTLNSFATSLG
+1725 SL
-1738 NSIHTFRT
+1738 
-1746 NPISDTDIENVQ
+1746 
-1758 KVCQITESLSG
+1758 
-1769 LTEGI
+1769 
-1774 DRIGGMI
+1774 
-1781 SGLIGSN
+1781 
-1788 DLASF
+1788 
-1793 GSTLSEFA
+1793 
-1801 IGIGNALRIF
+1801 
-1811 KIIQPTDADITNTD
+1811 
-1825 TIVQVC
+1825 
-1831 EKLSN
+1831 
-1836 LQGSLER
+1836 
-1843 IGGVVTWFTGKKD
+1843 FTGFSD
-1856 LGTFGKNFSE
+1856 LGTFGKNLKD
-1866 FATAMM
+1866 FATSMM
-1872 EGLQAFGAI
+1872 DALEEFGAI
-1881 QYTGMANVG
+1881 DDG
-1890 AIIDTGMI
+1890 
-1898 DNIVS
+1898 
-1903 TVSKFAEL
+1903 SKDF
-1911 ADTVPGEQ
+1911 
-1919 TKISKFITGDK
+1919 K
-1930 SLTGFAKEIGT
+1930 
-1941 FADEILPAL
+1941 
-1950 TALGALSDATSP
+1950 AT
-1962 ATPKTIDTTFID
+1962 TIDTTLVENIIKITSQFTTLATSVPEAKTALEKLFGGDNSLEGFAKQIKDFGDAIMPAFESLGILGGGDKKMIPKTLDTSFID
-1974 NLVQVVGK
+1974 QIVEAVTK
-1982 LASLQQAIQPM
+1982 LSGIQKAMEPM
-1993 QTWVDK
+1993 DTWLKEVSSG
-1999 LNTGHTTDIS
+1999 TTTDPAV
-2009 TFGEKIRSFA
+2009 FAEKMQGFA

-2024 ALQALGA
+2024 ALQAFGA
-2031 ISYTGMGNVTTMI
+2031 IQFTGMGGTGQII
-2044 DSSIIDAVVSAVKKL
+2044 DSGMLDNVINAAKKL
-2059 AELQTV
+2059 AELQT
-2065 INPMEGVIAQQMTG
+2065 A
-2079 STDLNNFADRIKA
+2079 LNTENQKTLDQGLSPVNMASFAERVTA
-2092 IGEAMGAF
+2092 LGQAMGSF
-2100 NTAIGTDFNADGIDR
+2100 NTAIGTDFNAAGIEQ
-2115 AIESMRKIAELQNA
+2115 AIS
-2129 INPMEGV
+2129 
-2136 INQQKTGTTDL
+2136 
-2147 SSFASRIEDLGKAMG
+2147 AMG
-2162 KFSTSLGENFD
+2162 KIGELQTVLNQNKTADSGGETVDLSKFASKIEALGRAMGRFSVSLGENFD

-2222 NMTTNFSGIDWSSV
+2222 NMTTSFSGIDWSSV

-2261 TTFSNQLGKL
+2261 QTFSNQLGQL
-2271 ATDSIQKFVQGFQ
+2271 ATNSIQKFVQGFQ

-2296 FVNQLKSTLTRSAS
+2296 FVNQIKSSLTNNAS

-2329 HASEMNAAGSE
+2329 HASEMNSAGSE

-2366 CITAIRGA
+2366 CITAVRGA

-2389 AAGIRAG
+2389 AAGIKAG
-2396 TASAVAAAHALAA
+2396 TASAVAAARAMASAVEAA
-2409 AVTAAANV
+2409 AKV

-2429 KIGEYVVAGLNN
+2429 KIGEYVVAGLSN

-2461 VEAFQKKLEIH
+2461 VEAFQNKLEIH

-2487 DGIAEGIEK
+2487 DGIAEGIKK

-2513 AFKNEIDKFE
+2513 AFKTEIDKFE

-2536 EAMNPEATED
+2536 DAMNPEATED
-2546 EKTAKMIELNQKKL
+2546 EKTAKAIELNQKKL
-2560 ETQASKVLLAQG
+2560 QTQASKVLLAQG
-2572 EYETIVKELGKDT
+2572 EYETIVKVLGKDT

-2590 AYNKYLQETTELY
+2590 AYNKYLQEMTELY
-2603 NLANEIVKAQSSA
+2603 ELANEIVKAQSTT
-2616 QKKTVDTQKEAYLK
+2616 QKKTVETQREAYMK

-2668 FIEQKADSTLSEA
+2668 FIEQQANTTLSES
-2681 QQKVNAALAN
+2681 QQMVNAALAN
-2691 AKGTYAEFQGYAAA
+2691 AKGTYAEFTGTAKA

-2715 AANASAIQN
+2715 AANAAAIQN
-2724 GSKTTAAAATKNTT
+2724 GSAQTAAAATKNTT

-2789 KDAAEETIHKFIQTV
+2789 KDAAEETIHKFIQAV

-2870 KATPGGNVYQITQNN
+2870 KATPGGNVYHVTQNN

-2900 KSLYSQ
+2900 KNLYSQ
-2906 VAKPAPQIVSSNY
+2906 IAKPAPQIVSSVY
-2919 AKSNG
+2919 KKSNG

>member
-163 GTFTAAGVDLNV
+163 GTFTAAGVDLNT
-175 AATAIQGIANLAAT
+175 AATAIQGISNLAAT
-189 SGSNAQQA
+189 AGSNSTQA
-197 SSAMYQLSQALAA
+197 STAMYQLSQALAA
-210 GTLKLQDWNSVIYAG
+210 GTVKLQDWNSVVNAG

-246 DAMIKKNGS
+246 DAMIKKSGS

-300 AKVMEQ
+300 AKVIEQ

-324 DTMKES
+324 DTLKES

-337 TWELV
+337 SWEIII
-342 FGDFEQAKETFSAL
+342 GDFEQAKESLSKL
-356 GDLLT
+356 GDMLT
-361 GFVQKAAERRN
+361 GFVQKASDRRN

-384 AWKRIGSI
+384 AWKQIGSI

-405 RMIEVGKKH
+405 KMIEVGKQH
-414 GVVTEQMIKDAG
+414 GVVTDQMIKDAG

-438 ADIVKETINSYIE
+438 ADIVKETISSYIE

-474 DEVWRGKWSTAP
+474 DEVWSGKWSTAP
-486 ERYQML
+486 ERYQLL

-534 IATLRDLS
+534 IATLKELS
-542 AQADATGTDLNKLI
+542 AQADATGSDLNTLI
-556 QQMSRPVSGRDLL
+556 QKMSRPMSGRELL

-587 RDAWDEVFNIDTGG
+587 RDAWDEVFDIDTAG
-601 IIYKLLEGFYSFSEA
+601 IIYKILEGFYSFSEA
-616 IKLSDT
+616 IKLSDQ

-639 LVATVVTGALKGA
+639 LVATVVTGVLKGA
-652 FTILGKL
+652 FSVLGKL

-670 TGYIGDLISRF
+670 TGYIGNLISRF
-681 TSFITSANGVTT
+681 TEFVTSANGVTV

-715 FSNLEVVQKLVARA
+715 FSNLEIIQKLVAKA

-736 IEVLKMLFGDTWKLF
+736 IEVLKMLFGDTWKLL

-773 DIFKDFKENVAG
+773 TILKDFKQNVAG
-785 EIFDI
+785 EILDI
-790 NGVIGGIKANFQV
+790 NGIINGVHVNVKQAPSRLSTAAGNIG
-803 LPSQIV
+803 
-809 SDATAIGSGL
+809 TGL
-819 RKVIDVLQ
+819 GKIYDVLHG
-827 NFATK
+827 FSEK
-832 LQLNIRPNINLGEI
+832 LQLNIRPNIDVGEI
-846 LAIGLGASSMYYIT
+846 LAVGLGASSIYYIT
-860 QMGKLLEK
+860 QFGKLLEK
-868 LKGPTEA
+868 LKGP
-875 LEGLLNS
+875 LESFDTL
-882 VAGVPKSI
+882 VASLAKVPTAV
-890 SGYINQM
+890 SGYINAM

-907 TLAKAIGVL
+907 TLAKSLTML
-916 AASFV
+916 AASLV
-921 AIAAIPRDRILSSL
+921 ALAAIPTDRLKQ
-935 AVIGVLAA
+935 
-943 VLGALAAVMSKL
+943 ALAAMGILTGILAGLSFALSKM

-960 ATGIAGAAGLGAM
+960 ATGTAGAAGLAAM
-973 AAALISLGAGLALV
+973 AAALIGLGAGLTLV
-987 SKALKTISDVAAG
+987 AHALKTIASVSDTDG
-1000 GNLTESVA
+1000 FGNAVA
-1008 ALEVLMVTL
+1008 ALEIIMVTF
-1017 TLMGKMMTAG
+1017 TGMAKLMTVG
-1027 GGRTSMAGAIKSIG
+1027 GAATTWAGAIKSIG
-1041 SLLAFA
+1041 SMLAFA
-1047 LVIKSLANALKSV
+1047 FAIKMLASAMQSV
-1060 SDIDG
+1060 GEMDSDKIV
-1065 NKLITSMIALSG
+1065 TSMIGLSG
-1077 VMVAMRV
+1077 VMIAMRV
-1084 VMGTMKGMSAS
+1084 VMGSMKGITISS
-1095 AGIGAIAG
+1095 GVGAIAA
-1103 IIALQMMLSAMKKL
+1103 IVALKMMMGTMADLAAM
-1117 SQEPLDEIL
+1117 PLDTIVG
-1126 ASFPALMA
+1126 AFPALLA
-1134 IVVAMSLL
+1134 IAAQMGVL
-1142 MASTRLAG
+1142 MLATRLAG
-1150 QNAIRGGIGVAAM
+1150 KNALRGGIGVAAM
-1163 SGSIMLIAN
+1163 AGSLILVSQ
-1172 AMKSLAEIDE
+1172 AMKTIAEISPGDL
-1182 GSMERAKKAVE
+1182 ERASSTMYKLMA
-1193 EMMIL
+1193 L
-1198 MSLMMA
+1198 MSVMMA
-1204 STAFSGQYSIRGG
+1204 STAFSGKHSIQGG
-1217 IAVVAMA
+1217 IAIVAMA
-1224 ASITLLAGAIAVMS
+1224 GSITLLAGAIAVLS
-1238 ELDPAGVE
+1238 ELDPSGVE
-1246 TATEAILSLGVMF
+1246 TATKAILAIGVMF

-1267 KATGAKATIIAITTS
+1267 KATGAKATIIALVTS
-1282 IAILAAAIAALSM
+1282 ITILVAALAALAM
-1295 IDGDAVTRSTMAIET
+1295 IDESAVTRSAIIVES
-1310 LMGMFTTMM
+1310 LMGMFTIMM
-1319 VVLGKVKI
+1319 G
-1327 AKSAFVGLGS
+1327 
-1337 ALAAIAAL
+1337 
-1345 VELMK
+1345 
-1350 SIDAESALPSAT
+1350 
-1362 AILELCAGLSAIMLV
+1362 V

-1382 FEDYKAVG
+1382 VKPSAFVG
-1390 RNLVAM
+1390 MIACLAAIGTMVAM
-1396 LGAGG
+1396 LKAIDAQTALPATQAILQLCLGLSAMMLVLGHIKFNSVADVGKNLLAMAGAGG
-1401 MLAGISLLVNWL
+1401 ILAGISALVAWL
-1413 GNMQMSGL
+1413 SSMNIQGL
-1421 SNQALKSIAVMAALS
+1421 SNQTMKSIAFLTGMIAALA
-1436 GGLALLSAAMSK
+1436 GLSAAMGALTK
-1448 FMMIPGSFAA
+1448 LIGFGNVML
-1458 TMKGELAIGAMMG
+1458 GEVA
-1471 IITAVVAGIGGI
+1471 VAGIVGIFTTLTAAMGAI
-1483 ADVLANK
+1483 ADA
-1490 FNIDLLAKV
+1490 FDSIGIDIVAKI
-1499 EKGAEVL
+1499 EKGADVL
-1506 GKVGSVIGKF
+1506 GKVGSAIGKF
-1516 IGGIAGGIREEYSSH
+1516 FGGIAGGAREEYSSH
-1531 LPAVGTAMSEFA
+1531 LPEVGTAMSEFA
-1543 QNIQPFLNIND
+1543 KNIQPFLDIND
-1554 KIQNADLSNMTKVIE
+1554 KIQNADLSNMTQIVEQIGE
-1569 SVGDMYKMEFFK
+1569 MYKMDFFR

-1586 FNLGDMSLAGIGADL
+1586 FNLGDMSMASIGTDLAKFGKGVADMVDATADL
-1601 SAFGVGVAG
+1601 DVSAMNRMTAITSAIASLMGNLSLQGGFIQGFTGTKDLATFAAQLKPFAEGINEAITAFRETTITQTDVANISQVVNVSSKLAELQSSIEPMGGLVEAIMGTSNLGTFGYQMSSFATSLGQAIHAFR
-1610 MVEKTENLDVGAM
+1610 MSPISETDTENIQKVCDV
-1623 TRMSKMVEAL
+1623 TSKL
-1633 GTLMQALTP
+1633 SALTP
-1642 VGGWYEKIM
+1642 NIEPMGGLVDALM

-1658 FGATLQPF
+1658 FGATLTPF
-1666 AEGLGNAIHAFRKNL
+1666 VTGLSSALDTLSDASL
-1681 ISETD
+1681 DDTD
-1686 VANIQKVCEVTTALS
+1686 ASNVDKLVDITTKFASLS
-1701 GLTEGIDEIGGLM
+1701 SQIDPIGGF
-1714 DVLAGTNDLGT
+1714 V
-1725 FGMTLNSFATSLG
+1725 SL
-1738 NSIHTFRT
+1738 
-1746 NPISDTDIENVQ
+1746 
-1758 KVCQITESLSG
+1758 
-1769 LTEGI
+1769 
-1774 DRIGGMI
+1774 
-1781 SGLIGSN
+1781 
-1788 DLASF
+1788 
-1793 GSTLSEFA
+1793 
-1801 IGIGNALRIF
+1801 
-1811 KIIQPTDADITNTD
+1811 
-1825 TIVQVC
+1825 
-1831 EKLSN
+1831 
-1836 LQGSLER
+1836 
-1843 IGGVVTWFTGKKD
+1843 FTGFSD
-1856 LGTFGKNFSE
+1856 LGTFGKNLKDFSKS
-1866 FATAMM
+1866 MM
-1872 EGLQAFGAI
+1872 DALKEFGAI
-1881 QYTGMANVG
+1881 NDGSENFTATE
-1890 AIIDTGMI
+1890 IDTSLVENIISITSQFTTLATSIPEAKTALEKLFGG
-1898 DNIVS
+1898 DN
-1903 TVSKFAEL
+1903 
-1911 ADTVPGEQ
+1911 
-1919 TKISKFITGDK
+1919 
-1930 SLTGFAKEIGT
+1930 SLEGFAKQIED
-1941 FADEILPAL
+1941 FADAIMPAFESLGIL
-1950 TALGALSDATSP
+1950 GSGDKKMI
-1962 ATPKTIDTTFID
+1962 PKTLDTSFID
-1974 NLVQVVGK
+1974 QIVEAVTK
-1982 LASLQQAIQPM
+1982 LSGIQKAMEPM
-1993 QTWVDK
+1993 DTWLKEVSSG
-1999 LNTGHTTDIS
+1999 TTTDPAV
-2009 TFGEKIRSFA
+2009 FAEKMQGFA

-2024 ALQALGA
+2024 ALQAFGA
-2031 ISYTGMGNVTTMI
+2031 IQFTGMGGTGQII
-2044 DSSIIDAVVSAVKKL
+2044 DSGMLDNVINAAKKL
-2059 AELQTV
+2059 AELQT
-2065 INPMEGVIAQQMTG
+2065 A
-2079 STDLNNFADRIKA
+2079 LNTENQKTLDQGLSPVNMASFAERVTA
-2092 IGEAMGAF
+2092 LGQAMGSF
-2100 NTAIGTDFNADGIDR
+2100 NTAIGTDFNAAGIEQ
-2115 AIESMRKIAELQNA
+2115 AIA
-2129 INPMEGV
+2129 
-2136 INQQKTGTTDL
+2136 
-2147 SSFASRIEDLGKAMG
+2147 AMG
-2162 KFSTSLGENFD
+2162 KIGQLQTVLNQNKTADSGGETVDLSKFASKIEALGRAMGRFSVSLGENFD

-2222 NMTTNFSGIDWSSV
+2222 SMTTSFSGIDWSSV

-2242 INKLSDLASQ
+2242 IHKLSNLASQ

-2261 TTFSNQLGKL
+2261 QTFSNQLGQL
-2271 ATDSIQKFVQGFQ
+2271 ATNSIQKFVQGFQ

-2296 FVNQLKSTLTRSAS
+2296 FVNQIKSSLTNNAS
-2310 GVAEAGGN
+2310 GVAEAGSN

-2329 HASEMNAAGSE
+2329 HASEMNSAGSE

-2349 DSGKQGIETAF
+2349 DSGKQGIESAF

-2366 CITAIRGA
+2366 CITAVRGA

-2389 AAGIRAG
+2389 AAGIKAG
-2396 TASAVAAAHALAA
+2396 TASAVAAAKAMASAVEAA
-2409 AVTAAANV
+2409 ARVQ
-2417 TLDVNSPSKVFM
+2417 LDVNSPSKVFM
-2429 KIGEYVVAGLNN
+2429 KIGGYVVEGLSN

-2461 VEAFQKKLEIH
+2461 VEAFQNKLEIH

-2496 NTSAE
+2496 TTSAE

-2513 AFKNEIDKFE
+2513 AFKTEIDKFE

-2546 EKTAKMIELNQKKL
+2546 EKTAKAIELNQKKL
-2560 ETQASKVLLAQG
+2560 QTQASKVLLAQG

-2590 AYNKYLQETTELY
+2590 AYNKYLQEMTELY
-2603 NLANEIVKAQSSA
+2603 QLANEITKAQSTT
-2616 QKKTVDTQKEAYLK
+2616 QKKTIETQREAYIK
-2630 AQEFMNQESIKTML
+2630 ATEFMNQESIKTML

-2668 FIEQKADSTLSEA
+2668 FIEQQANTTLSES
-2681 QQKVNAALAN
+2681 QQMVNNALAN
-2691 AKGTYAEFQGYAAA
+2691 AKGTYAEFTGTAKA

-2715 AANASAIQN
+2715 AANAAAIQN
-2724 GSKTTAAAATKNTT
+2724 GSAKTTAAATKNTT

-2758 YADAMA
+2758 YVDAMA

-2789 KDAAEETIHKFIQTV
+2789 KDAAEETIHKFIQAV

-2870 KATPGGNVYQITQNN
+2870 KATPGGNVYQVTQNN

-2900 KSLYSQ
+2900 KNLYSQ
-2906 VAKPAPQIVSSNY
+2906 IAKQAPQIVSSIY
-2919 AKSNG
+2919 KKSNG

>member
-83 LSRITNSALTAGKN
+83 LSRITNSAITAGKN
-97 IVSALTL
+97 LVSALTL

-175 AATAIQGIANLAAT
+175 AATAIQGISNLAAT
-189 SGSNAQQA
+189 AGSNAQQT
-197 SSAMYQLSQALAA
+197 STAMYQLSQAIAA
-210 GTLKLQDWNSVIYAG
+210 GAVKLQDWNSVVNAG

-246 DAMIKKNGS
+246 DAMVKKAGS
-255 FRESLKEGWISADVL
+255 FRESLKEGWITTDVL

-279 EGAEEYCKQMEASG
+279 EGAEQYCKQMEASG

-324 DTMKES
+324 DTLKES

-337 TWELV
+337 SWEIII
-342 FGDFEQAKETFSAL
+342 GDFEQAKETLSKL
-356 GDLLT
+356 GDMLT
-361 GFVQKAAERRN
+361 GFVQKAADRRN
-372 AILRDAMGGGED
+372 AILRDAMGGGTD
-384 AWKRIGSI
+384 AWKEIGSI

-405 RMIEVGKKH
+405 KMIEVGKKH
-414 GVVTEQMIKDAG
+414 GVVTDQMIKDAG

-474 DEVWRGKWSTAP
+474 DEVWSGKWSTAP
-486 ERYQML
+486 ERYQLL

-534 IATLRDLS
+534 IATLKELS
-542 AQADATGTDLNKLI
+542 AQADATGSDLNTLI
-556 QQMSRPVSGRDLL
+556 QKMSRPMTGRELL

-587 RDAWDEVFNIDTGG
+587 RDAWDEVFDIDTAG

-639 LVATVVTGALKGA
+639 LVTTVITGALKGA

-681 TSFITSANGVTT
+681 TSFITSADGVTT

-715 FSNLEVVQKLVARA
+715 FSNLEIVQKLVAKA

-766 FHLSDIV
+766 FHLSDIIT
-773 DIFKDFKENVAG
+773 IFKDFKQNVAG
-785 EIFDI
+785 EILDI
-790 NGVIGGIKANFQV
+790 NGIISGVRTNVKQAPSRLTTAATSIG
-803 LPSQIV
+803 
-809 SDATAIGSGL
+809 TGL
-819 RKVIDVLQ
+819 GKIYDVLHG
-827 NFATK
+827 FTDK
-832 LQLNIRPNINLGEI
+832 LQLNIRPNIDVGEI
-846 LAIGLGASSMYYIT
+846 LAIGLGASSIYYIT
-860 QMGKLLEK
+860 QFGKLLEK
-868 LKGPTEA
+868 LKAPLESVDKLISSLASVPTA
-875 LEGLLNS
+875 
-882 VAGVPKSI
+882 I
-890 SGYINQM
+890 SGYINAM

-907 TLAKAIGVL
+907 TLAKSLAML
-916 AASFV
+916 AASLV
-921 AIAAIPRDRILSSL
+921 ALAAIPTDKLKQ
-935 AVIGVLAA
+935 
-943 VLGALAAVMSKL
+943 ALAAMGILTGILAGLSFALSKM

-960 ATGIAGAAGLGAM
+960 ATGTAGAAGLAAM
-973 AAALISLGAGLALV
+973 AAALIGLGAGLALV
-987 SKALKTISDVAAG
+987 SHALKTIASVSGTDG
-1000 GNLTESVA
+1000 FGNAVA
-1008 ALEVLMVTL
+1008 ALEIIMVTF
-1017 TLMGKMMTAG
+1017 TGMAKLMTVG
-1027 GGRTSMAGAIKSIG
+1027 GAATTWAGAIKSIG
-1041 SLLAFA
+1041 SMLAFA
-1047 LVIKSLANALKSV
+1047 FAIKMLASAMQSV
-1060 SDIDG
+1060 GEMDSDKIV
-1065 NKLITSMIALSG
+1065 TSMIGLSG
-1077 VMVAMRV
+1077 VIIAMRV
-1084 VMGTMKGMSAS
+1084 VMGSMKGISIS
-1095 AGIGAIAG
+1095 SGVGAIAA
-1103 IIALQMMLSAMKKL
+1103 IVALKMMMGTMADLAAM
-1117 SQEPLDEIL
+1117 PLDTIIG
-1126 ASFPALMA
+1126 AFPALIAIAGQMA
-1134 IVVAMSLL
+1134 VL
-1142 MASTRLAG
+1142 MLATRLAG
-1150 QNAIRGGIGVAAM
+1150 KNSLRGGIGVAAM
-1163 SGSIMLIAN
+1163 AGSLILVAQ
-1172 AMKSLAEIDE
+1172 AMKTIADISPGDL
-1182 GSMERAKKAVE
+1182 ERASSTMYKLMA
-1193 EMMIL
+1193 L
-1198 MSLMMA
+1198 MSVMMA
-1204 STAFSGQYSIRGG
+1204 STAFSGKHSIQGG
-1217 IAVVAMA
+1217 IAIVAMA
-1224 ASITLLAGAIAVMS
+1224 GSITLLAGAIAVLS
-1238 ELDPAGVE
+1238 ELDPSGVE
-1246 TATEAILSLGVMF
+1246 TATKAILAIGVMF
-1259 TALLAVSG
+1259 TALLAVSE
-1267 KATGAKATIIAITTS
+1267 KAKGAKATIIALVTS
-1282 IAILAAAIAALSM
+1282 ITILVAAVAALAM
-1295 IDGDAVTRSTMAIET
+1295 IDESAVTRSAIIVES
-1310 LMGMFTTMM
+1310 LMGMFTLMM
-1319 VVLGKVKI
+1319 
-1327 AKSAFVGLGS
+1327 A
-1337 ALAAIAAL
+1337 
-1345 VELMK
+1345 
-1350 SIDAESALPSAT
+1350 
-1362 AILELCAGLSAIMLV
+1362 V

-1382 FEDYKAVG
+1382 VKPSAFVG
-1390 RNLVAM
+1390 MIACLGAIAAMVAM
-1396 LGAGG
+1396 IRAIDAQTALPATQAILQLCLGLSAMMLVLGHIKFNSVADVGKNLLAMVGAGG
-1401 MLAGISLLVNWL
+1401 ILAGISALVAWL
-1413 GNMQMSGL
+1413 SSMNIQGL
-1421 SNQALKSIAVMAALS
+1421 SNQTMKSIAFLVGMVSALA
-1436 GGLALLSAAMSK
+1436 GLSAAMGALTK
-1448 FMMIPGSFAA
+1448 LVGFGNVML
-1458 TMKGELAIGAMMG
+1458 GEVA
-1471 IITAVVAGIGGI
+1471 VAGIVGIFTALTAAMGAI
-1483 ADVLANK
+1483 ADA
-1490 FNIDLLAKV
+1490 FDSIGIDVIAKI
-1499 EKGAEVL
+1499 EKGADML
-1506 GKVGSVIGKF
+1506 GKVGSAIGKF
-1516 IGGIAGGIREEYSSH
+1516 FGGIAGGAREEYSSH
-1531 LPAVGTAMSEFA
+1531 LPEVGTAMSEFA
-1543 QNIQPFLNIND
+1543 KNIQPFLDIND
-1554 KIQNADLSNMTKVIE
+1554 KIQNADLSNMTQIVEQIGE
-1569 SVGDMYKMEFFK
+1569 MYKMDFFR
-1581 GLGKK
+1581 GLGEK
-1586 FNLGDMSLAGIGADL
+1586 FNLGDMSMENIGKDLAKFGKGVADMIDATADIDVSAMNRMTAITSAIASLMGNLSLQGGFIQGFTGVKDLGAFAAQLKPFAEGIGDAVE
-1601 SAFGVGVAG
+1601 AFRETTVTQTDVANISQVVNVSSKLAELQSSIEPMG
-1610 MVEKTENLDVGAM
+1610 GLVEAIMGTSNLGTFGYQVSSFATSLGEAIHAFRMMPISETDTENIQKVCDV
-1623 TRMSKMVEAL
+1623 TSKL
-1633 GTLMQALTP
+1633 SALTP
-1642 VGGWYEKIM
+1642 NIDPMGGLVDALM
-1651 GTTDLAT
+1651 GTNDLAT
-1658 FGATLQPF
+1658 FGATLTPF
-1666 AEGLGNAIHAFRKNL
+1666 VTGLSSALDTLSDASL
-1681 ISETD
+1681 DDTD
-1686 VANIQKVCEVTTALS
+1686 ASNVDKLVNITTKFASLS
-1701 GLTEGIDEIGGLM
+1701 SQIDPIGGF
-1714 DVLAGTNDLGT
+1714 V
-1725 FGMTLNSFATSLG
+1725 SL
-1738 NSIHTFRT
+1738 
-1746 NPISDTDIENVQ
+1746 
-1758 KVCQITESLSG
+1758 
-1769 LTEGI
+1769 
-1774 DRIGGMI
+1774 
-1781 SGLIGSN
+1781 
-1788 DLASF
+1788 
-1793 GSTLSEFA
+1793 
-1801 IGIGNALRIF
+1801 
-1811 KIIQPTDADITNTD
+1811 
-1825 TIVQVC
+1825 
-1831 EKLSN
+1831 
-1836 LQGSLER
+1836 
-1843 IGGVVTWFTGKKD
+1843 FTGFSD
-1856 LGTFGKNFSE
+1856 LGTFGKNLKDFSKS
-1866 FATAMM
+1866 MM
-1872 EGLQAFGAI
+1872 DALKEFGAI
-1881 QYTGMANVG
+1881 DDGSEDFTATK
-1890 AIIDTGMI
+1890 IDTTLV
-1898 DNIVS
+1898 DNIINITS
-1903 TVSKFAEL
+1903 QFTTL
-1911 ADTVPGEQ
+1911 ATSIPEAKTALEKLFG
-1919 TKISKFITGDK
+1919 GDN
-1930 SLTGFAKEIGT
+1930 SLEGFAKQIEDFGDVIMPAFESLG
-1941 FADEILPAL
+1941 IL
-1950 TALGALSDATSP
+1950 GGGDKKMI
-1962 ATPKTIDTTFID
+1962 PKTLDTSFID
-1974 NLVQVVGK
+1974 QIVEAVTK
-1982 LASLQQAIQPM
+1982 LSGIQKAMEPM
-1993 QTWVDK
+1993 DTWLKEV
-1999 LNTGHTTDIS
+1999 TSGTSTDPAV
-2009 TFGEKIRSFA
+2009 FAEKMQGFA

-2024 ALQALGA
+2024 ALQAFGA
-2031 ISYTGMGNVTTMI
+2031 IQFTGMGGTGQII
-2044 DSSIIDAVVSAVKKL
+2044 DSGMLDNVINAAKKL
-2059 AELQTV
+2059 AELQTALNV
-2065 INPMEGVIAQQMTG
+2065 ENQKTLDQGLSPVSMT
-2079 STDLNNFADRIKA
+2079 SFAERVTA
-2092 IGEAMGAF
+2092 LGQAMGSF
-2100 NTAIGTDFNADGIDR
+2100 NTAIGTDFNAAGIEQ
-2115 AIESMRKIAELQNA
+2115 AISAMSKIGELQT
-2129 INPMEGV
+2129 V
-2136 INQQKTGTTDL
+2136 LNQNKTDDSGGETVDL
-2147 SSFASRIEDLGKAMG
+2147 SKFASKIEALGKAMG

-2261 TTFSNQLGKL
+2261 TTFSNQLGEL
-2271 ATDSIQKFVQGFQ
+2271 ATNSIQKFVQGFQ

-2296 FVNQLKSTLTRSAS
+2296 FVNQIKSTLTNNAS

-2366 CITAIRGA
+2366 CINAVRNA

-2389 AAGIRAG
+2389 AAGIKAG
-2396 TASAVAAAHALAA
+2396 TASAVAAAHALGA
-2409 AVTAAANV
+2409 AVTAAAKV
-2417 TLDVNSPSKVFM
+2417 TLDVNSPSRVFM
-2429 KIGEYVVAGLNN
+2429 KIGEYIVAGLNN

-2447 PKAEKQS
+2447 PKAEQQS

-2603 NLANEIVKAQSSA
+2603 NLANEIVKAQTTS

-2630 AQEFMNQESIKTML
+2630 ATEFMNQESIKTML

-2668 FIEQKADSTLSEA
+2668 FIEQTANSTLSES
-2681 QQKVNAALAN
+2681 QQMVNAALAN
-2691 AKGTYAEFQGYAAA
+2691 AKGTYAEFTGTAAA

-2715 AANASAIQN
+2715 AANAAAIQN
-2724 GSKTTAAAATKNTT
+2724 GSKTTAAAATKNTM

-2764 AGIESRQGRV
+2764 AGIDSRQGRV

-2789 KDAAEETIHKFIQTV
+2789 KDAAEETIHKFIQAV

-2838 STFNGGGR
+2838 STFNGGSR

-2870 KATPGGNVYQITQNN
+2870 KATPGGNVYQVTQNN

-2900 KSLYSQ
+2900 KNLYSQ
-2906 VAKPAPQIVSSNY
+2906 IAKQAPQIVSSIY
-2919 AKSNG
+2919 KKSNG

>member
-27 MSTIERLKS
+27 MSTIEKLKS

-48 NVAAATK
+48 NVATAAK
-55 KVDMNQLAGSV
+55 KVDMNQLASSV

-83 LSRITNSALTAGKN
+83 LSRITNSAITAGKN
-97 IVSALTL
+97 LVSALTL
-104 DPVISG
+104 DPVMSG
-110 FQEYET
+110 FEEYET

-137 VNAVLDELNHYADK
+137 VNQVLDELNHYADK

-175 AATAIQGIANLAAT
+175 ASNSIQGIANLAAT
-189 SGSNAQQA
+189 AGSNTQQT
-197 SSAMYQLSQALAA
+197 STAMYQLSQAIAA
-210 GTLKLQDWNSVIYAG
+210 GSVKLQDWNSVVNAG

-237 TAREMGIQV
+237 TAKEFGINV
-246 DAMIKKNGS
+246 DAMIKKNGT
-255 FRESLKEGWISADVL
+255 FRESLKEGWISTDVL
-270 NTTLKKFTV
+270 TTTLKKFTV
-279 EGAEEYCKQMEASG
+279 EGAEEYCKKMEASG

-306 ARTMED
+306 AKMMED

-337 TWELV
+337 SWEIII
-342 FGDFEQAKETFSAL
+342 GDFEQAKETLSGL
-356 GDLLT
+356 GDMLT
-361 GFVQKAAERRN
+361 GFIQKAADRRN
-372 AILRDAMGGGED
+372 AILRSAFGDNDD
-384 AWKRIGSI
+384 AWKKVGKM
-392 VEDAGIKMDDFQK
+392 VEEAGIKVEDFQNK
-405 RMIEVGKKH
+405 MIEVGKKH
-414 GVVTEQMIKDAG
+414 GVVTDQMIKDAG

-438 ADIVKETINSYIE
+438 TDIVTETINDYIQN
-451 SGSRVTESTED
+451 GSRVAESTQD
-462 MTKKLETFQKVV
+462 MTDKLEMFQKVV

-486 ERYQML
+486 ERYQLL
-492 AKAGYD
+492 ADAGYD

-510 DGHRLTLADL
+510 DGHRLTLDDL
-520 SETQAKAL
+520 SESEMEAI
-528 GFTDEQ
+528 GFTREQ
-534 IATLRDLS
+534 INTLQMLS
-542 AQADATGTDLNKLI
+542 SQADQTGTDINLLI
-556 QQMSRPVSGRDLL
+556 QQMSRPMSGRELL
-569 WGGLTN
+569 WNGITN
-575 IIEAVAKALGAL
+575 IIEGVAKAIANIS
-587 RDAWDEVFNIDTGG
+587 DAWKSVFQIDMAGML
-601 IIYKLLEGFYSFSEA
+601 YKLLQGFYKFSEV
-616 IKLSDT
+616 INISDET
-622 SAENLKKT
+622 ANNLYNT
-630 FKGLFSILK
+630 FRGLFSILK
-639 LVATVVTGALKGA
+639 LVSTIITGVLKGA
-652 FTILGKL
+652 FTVLKTL

-670 TGYIGDLISRF
+670 TGYVGDLIARF
-681 TSFITSANGVTT
+681 VEFVTSANGVTT
-693 VTNALRNAFTF
+693 VLNILKNAFTF

-715 FSNLEVVQKLVARA
+715 FSNLEVVQKLVAKA
-729 TEFINEK
+729 TEFINDK
-736 IEVLKMLFGDTWKLF
+736 IEILKMLFGDTWKLL
-751 EGFYERIKAMDFSDG
+751 ENFYNRIKAMDFSDG

-773 DIFKDFKENVAG
+773 TILKDFKKNVVG

-790 NGVIGGIKANFQV
+790 NGVIGGIRANIQV
-803 LPSQIV
+803 IPSQIV

-819 RKVIDVLQ
+819 KKVIGVLQ

-868 LKGPTEA
+868 LKGPAEA

-882 VAGVPKSI
+882 VAGVPKAI

-935 AVIGVLAA
+935 AVIGVLAG

-960 ATGIAGAAGLGAM
+960 AGGIAGAAGLGAM

-987 SKALKTISDVAAG
+987 SKALKTISEVAAG
-1000 GNLTESVA
+1000 GNLTQSVA
-1008 ALEVLMVTL
+1008 ALELLMVTF
-1017 TLMGKMMTAG
+1017 TLMGKIMTTG

-1041 SLLAFA
+1041 SILAFA
-1047 LVIKSLANALKSV
+1047 VVIKSLAKALKSV

-1065 NKLITSMIALSG
+1065 DKLVLSMISLSG

-1103 IIALQMMLSAMKKL
+1103 IIALQLMLSAMKKL

-1126 ASFPALMA
+1126 GSFPALMA

-1172 AMKSLAEIDE
+1172 AMKSIAEIDE
-1182 GSMERAKKAVE
+1182 GSMERAKKAIE
-1193 EMMIL
+1193 EMMLL

-1224 ASITLLAGAIAVMS
+1224 ASMTLLAGAIAVMS

-1310 LMGMFTTMM
+1310 LMGMFTTIM

-1337 ALAAIAAL
+1337 AIAAIAVL

-1382 FEDYKAVG
+1382 FEDSKAVG
-1390 RNLVAM
+1390 RNLFAM

-1401 MLAGISLLVNWL
+1401 MLTGISLLVNWL
-1413 GNMQMSGL
+1413 SNMQIEGL
-1421 SNQALKSIAVMAALS
+1421 SDQALKSIVTLTALS
-1436 GGLALLSAAMSK
+1436 AGLALLSTAMNK
-1448 FMMIPGSFAA
+1448 FMMMPGSFGA
-1458 TMKGELAIGAMMG
+1458 TLKGELAIGAMMG
-1471 IITAVVAGIGGI
+1471 IITAVVGGLGAISDAFGKIGV
-1483 ADVLANK
+1483 DM
-1490 FNIDLLAKV
+1490 LAKI

-1506 GKVGSVIGKF
+1506 GKVGSAIGSF
-1516 IGGIAGGIREEYSSH
+1516 IGGIAGGVREEYSSH

-1601 SAFGVGVAG
+1601 SAFGVGIAG
-1610 MVEKTENLDVGAM
+1610 MVEKTEDLDTGAM

-1633 GTLMQALTP
+1633 GTLMQALKP
-1642 VGGWYEKIM
+1642 VGGWYEEIM

-1701 GLTEGIDEIGGLM
+1701 GLTDGIDEIGGLM

-1725 FGMTLNSFATSLG
+1725 FGMTLDSFATSLG

-1793 GSTLSEFA
+1793 GSTLSGFA

-1836 LQGSLER
+1836 LQGSLSR
-1843 IGGVVTWFTGKKD
+1843 IGGVVSWFAGASD

-1872 EGLQAFGAI
+1872 EGLQAFGAV

-1898 DNIVS
+1898 DNIVNI
-1903 TVSKFAEL
+1903 VSKFAEL
-1911 ADTVPGEQ
+1911 AEAVPGEQ

-1930 SLTGFAKEIGT
+1930 SLTGFAKEIGK
-1941 FADEILPAL
+1941 FADEILDAL
-1950 TALGALSDATSP
+1950 DALGVLGTADNPISA
-1962 ATPKTIDTTFID
+1962 KTIDTGFID
-1974 NLVQVVGK
+1974 NLVQVVGQ
-1982 LASLQQAIQPM
+1982 LATLQTAIQPM

-1999 LNTGHTTDIS
+1999 LNTGQTTDIS
-2009 TFGEKIRSFA
+2009 TFAEKMKSFA
-2019 ESFMP
+2019 ESIMP
-2024 ALQALGA
+2024 ALQSLGA
-2031 ISYTGMGNVTTMI
+2031 ISYTGMGNVSTMI
-2044 DSSIIDAVVSAVKKL
+2044 DSSVIDAVVAAVKKL

-2065 INPMEGVIAQQMTG
+2065 INPMEGYFSQKMTG
-2079 STDLNNFADRIKA
+2079 TTDLATFATKIQA

-2100 NTAIGTDFNADGIDR
+2100 NTAIGTEFNADGVDR
-2115 AIESMRKIAELQNA
+2115 AIAAMGKIAELQTA
-2129 INPMEGV
+2129 INPMEGA

-2162 KFSTSLGENFD
+2162 KFSSAIGADFD
-2173 VTAIDQAIAS
+2173 ATAIDQAIAS

-2189 LQTALGGAS
+2189 LQTALGAAS
-2198 EGGAM
+2198 EGGSM

-2222 NMTTNFSGIDWSSV
+2222 NMTTDFSGIDWSSV

-2261 TTFSNQLGKL
+2261 TTFSNQLGQL

-2296 FVNQLKSTLTRSAS
+2296 FVNQLKTSLSNNAA

-2318 LVKDIPSKIKS
+2318 LVKDIPQKIRS
-2329 HASEMNAAGSE
+2329 HGSEMNSAGTE

-2366 CITAIRGA
+2366 CINAVRNA

-2389 AAGIRAG
+2389 AAGIKAG
-2396 TASAVAAAHALAA
+2396 TASAVAAAKAMAS
-2409 AVTAAANV
+2409 AVTAAAKV
-2417 TLDVNSPSKVFM
+2417 ELDINSPSKVFG
-2429 KIGEYVVAGLNN
+2429 KIGEYIVAGLSN
-2441 GIRLNT
+2441 GIRDNT

-2454 MKTAQSI
+2454 IKTAQGI

-2496 NTSAE
+2496 TDTAE
-2501 EAAEKKAQNIVN
+2501 QAAEKKAQNIVN
-2513 AFKNEIDKFE
+2513 AFKEEIDKFE

-2536 EAMNPEATED
+2536 EAMNPEATD
-2546 EKTAKMIELNQKKL
+2546 EQKTAKTIELNQKKL

-2572 EYETIVKELGKDT
+2572 EYETTVKTLGAQT

-2590 AYNKYLQETTELY
+2590 AYNKYLQEMTELY
-2603 NLANEIVKAQSSA
+2603 ELANTIVEAQNTS
-2616 QKKTVDTQKEAYLK
+2616 QKKTVETQKDAYIK
-2630 AQEFMNQESIKTML
+2630 ATEFMNSEAIATML

-2668 FIEQKADSTLSEA
+2668 FIEQTADGTLSEA

-2691 AKGTYAEFQGYAAA
+2691 AKGTYAEFTGTAAA
-2705 AGTVAGNAYV
+2705 AGTAAGNAYV
-2715 AANASAIQN
+2715 AANATAIQN
-2724 GSKTTAAAATKNTT
+2724 GSKTTTAAATKNTA
-2738 NVVAATAA
+2738 NVAAATA
-2746 TTTADGKKVGAA
+2746 TASTAEAKKAGVA

-2764 AGIESRQGRV
+2764 AGIESRQGRIV
-2774 IETIKKLLVLSAEDI
+2774 EVIKKLLVLSADDI
-2789 KDAAEETIHKFIQTV
+2789 KDAAEQTIHQFVQAV
-2804 GEIADKTDEL
+2804 GEIANKTDEL

-2830 EKKAQIIN
+2830 EQKAQIIN
-2838 STFNGGGR
+2838 STFNGGK
-2846 SYNVASRTQRAV
+2846 SYNVASKAQRAV
-2858 TSSNNTTQSNSM
+2858 SSSKSNTTQSNSM
-2870 KATPGGNVYQITQNN
+2870 KATKSGNVYQITQNN

-2906 VAKPAPQIVSSNY
+2906 VAKESPQIVSSSY

>member
-55 KVDMNQLAGSV
+55 KVDMNQLASSV

-163 GTFTAAGVDLNV
+163 GTFTAAGVDLNT
-175 AATAIQGIANLAAT
+175 AATAIQGISNLAAT
-189 SGSNAQQA
+189 AGSNSTQA
-197 SSAMYQLSQALAA
+197 STAMYQLSQALAA
-210 GTLKLQDWNSVIYAG
+210 GTVKLQDWNSVVNAG

-246 DAMIKKNGS
+246 DAMIKKSGS

-279 EGAEEYCKQMEASG
+279 EGAEQYCKQMEASG

-300 AKVMEQ
+300 AKVIEQ

-324 DTMKES
+324 DTLKES

-337 TWELV
+337 SWEIII
-342 FGDFEQAKETFSAL
+342 GDFEEAKESLSKL
-356 GDLLT
+356 GEMLT
-361 GFVQKAAERRN
+361 GFVQKAADRRN

-384 AWKRIGSI
+384 AWKQIGSI

-405 RMIEVGKKH
+405 KMIEVGKQH
-414 GVVTEQMIKDAG
+414 GVVTDKMIKDAG

-486 ERYQML
+486 ERYQLL

-534 IATLRDLS
+534 IATLKELS
-542 AQADATGTDLNKLI
+542 AQADATGSDLNTLI
-556 QQMSRPVSGRDLL
+556 QKMSRPMTGRELL

-587 RDAWDEVFNIDTGG
+587 RDAWDEVFNIDTAG

-616 IKLSDT
+616 IKLSDQ
-622 SAENLKKT
+622 SAENLKNT

-639 LVATVVTGALKGA
+639 LVATVVTGVLKGA
-652 FTILGKL
+652 FSVLGKL

-681 TSFITSANGVTT
+681 TEFITSANGVTV

-715 FSNLEVVQKLVARA
+715 FSNLEIVQRLVAKA

-736 IEVLKMLFGDTWKLF
+736 IEVLKMLFGDTWKLL

-773 DIFKDFKENVAG
+773 TILKDFKENVAG
-785 EIFDI
+785 EILDI
-790 NGVIGGIKANFQV
+790 NGIISGVQGNVKQAPSRLSTAAGNIG
-803 LPSQIV
+803 
-809 SDATAIGSGL
+809 TGL
-819 RKVIDVLQ
+819 GKIYDVLHG
-827 NFATK
+827 FSEK
-832 LQLNIRPNINLGEI
+832 LQLNIRPNIDVGEI
-846 LAIGLGASSMYYIT
+846 LAVGLGASSIYYIT
-860 QMGKLLEK
+860 QFGKLLEK
-868 LKGPTEA
+868 LKAPLESVDTLIASLAKVPTA
-875 LEGLLNS
+875 
-882 VAGVPKSI
+882 V
-890 SGYINQM
+890 SGYINAM

-907 TLAKAIGVL
+907 TLAKSLTMLAASLVALAAIPTDRLKQALAAMGILTGVL
-916 AASFV
+916 AGLSF
-921 AIAAIPRDRILSSL
+921 ALSK
-935 AVIGVLAA
+935 
-943 VLGALAAVMSKL
+943 M

-960 ATGIAGAAGLGAM
+960 ATGTAGAAGLAAM
-973 AAALISLGAGLALV
+973 ATALIGLGAGLALV
-987 SKALKTISDVAAG
+987 AHALKTIASVSDTDG
-1000 GNLTESVA
+1000 FGNAVA
-1008 ALEVLMVTL
+1008 ALEIIMVTF
-1017 TLMGKMMTAG
+1017 TGMAKLMTIG
-1027 GGRTSMAGAIKSIG
+1027 GAATTWAGAIKSIG
-1041 SLLAFA
+1041 SMLAFA
-1047 LVIKSLANALKSV
+1047 FAIKMLASAMQSV
-1060 SDIDG
+1060 GEMDSDKIV
-1065 NKLITSMIALSG
+1065 TSMIGLSG
-1077 VMVAMRV
+1077 VMIAMRV
-1084 VMGTMKGMSAS
+1084 VMGSMKGITISS
-1095 AGIGAIAG
+1095 GVGAIAA
-1103 IIALQMMLSAMKKL
+1103 ILALKMMMGTMADLAAM
-1117 SQEPLDEIL
+1117 PLDTIVG
-1126 ASFPALMA
+1126 AFPALLA
-1134 IVVAMSLL
+1134 IAAQMGVL
-1142 MASTRLAG
+1142 MLATRLAG
-1150 QNAIRGGIGVAAM
+1150 KNALRGGIGVAAM
-1163 SGSIMLIAN
+1163 AGSLILVSQ
-1172 AMKSLAEIDE
+1172 AMKTIAEISPGDL
-1182 GSMERAKKAVE
+1182 ERASTTMYKL
-1193 EMMIL
+1193 MGL
-1198 MSLMMA
+1198 MSVMMA
-1204 STAFSGQYSIRGG
+1204 STAFSGKHSIQGG
-1217 IAVVAMA
+1217 IAIVAMA
-1224 ASITLLAGAIAVMS
+1224 GSITLLAGAIAVLS
-1238 ELDPAGVE
+1238 ELDPSGVE
-1246 TATEAILSLGVMF
+1246 TATKAILAIGVMF

-1267 KATGAKATIIAITTS
+1267 KATGAKATIIALVTS
-1282 IAILAAAIAALSM
+1282 ITILVAALAALAM
-1295 IDGDAVTRSTMAIET
+1295 IDESAVTRSAIIVES
-1310 LMGMFTTMM
+1310 LMGMFTIMM
-1319 VVLGKVKI
+1319 G
-1327 AKSAFVGLGS
+1327 
-1337 ALAAIAAL
+1337 
-1345 VELMK
+1345 
-1350 SIDAESALPSAT
+1350 
-1362 AILELCAGLSAIMLV
+1362 V

-1382 FEDYKAVG
+1382 VKPSAFVG
-1390 RNLVAM
+1390 MIACLAAIGAMVAM
-1396 LGAGG
+1396 LKAIDAQTALPATQAILQLCLGLSAMMLVLGHIKFNSVADVGKNLLAMAGAGG
-1401 MLAGISLLVNWL
+1401 ILAGISALVAWL
-1413 GNMQMSGL
+1413 SSMNIQGL
-1421 SNQALKSIAVMAALS
+1421 SNQTMKSIAFLTSMVAALT
-1436 GGLALLSAAMSK
+1436 GLSAAMGVLTK
-1448 FMMIPGSFAA
+1448 FVGFGNVMLGEAA
-1458 TMKGELAIGAMMG
+1458 
-1471 IITAVVAGIGGI
+1471 VAGIVGIFTALTAAMGAI
-1483 ADVLANK
+1483 ADAFDSIGVD
-1490 FNIDLLAKV
+1490 IVAKI

-1506 GKVGSVIGKF
+1506 GKVGSAIGKF
-1516 IGGIAGGIREEYSSH
+1516 FGGIAGGAREEYSSH
-1531 LPAVGTAMSEFA
+1531 LPEVGTAMAEFA
-1543 QNIQPFLNIND
+1543 KNIQPFLDIND
-1554 KIQNADLSNMTKVIE
+1554 KIQNADLSNMTQIVEQIGE
-1569 SVGDMYKMEFFK
+1569 MYKMDFFR

-1586 FNLGDMSLAGIGADL
+1586 FNLGDMSMASIGTDLAKFGKGVADMVDATADL
-1601 SAFGVGVAG
+1601 DVSAMNRMTAITSAIASLMGNLSLQGGFIQGFTGTKDLGVFASQLKPFAEGINEAVTAFRETTITETDVANISQVVNVSSKLAELQSSIEPMGGLVEAIMGTSNLGTFGYQMSSFATSLGQAIHAFR
-1610 MVEKTENLDVGAM
+1610 MSPISETDTENIQKVCDV
-1623 TRMSKMVEAL
+1623 TSKL
-1633 GTLMQALTP
+1633 SALTP
-1642 VGGWYEKIM
+1642 NIEPMGGLVDALM

-1658 FGATLQPF
+1658 FGATLTPF
-1666 AEGLGNAIHAFRKNL
+1666 VTGLSSALDTLSDASL
-1681 ISETD
+1681 DDTD
-1686 VANIQKVCEVTTALS
+1686 ASNVDKLVDITTKFASLS
-1701 GLTEGIDEIGGLM
+1701 SQIEPIGGF
-1714 DVLAGTNDLGT
+1714 V
-1725 FGMTLNSFATSLG
+1725 SL
-1738 NSIHTFRT
+1738 
-1746 NPISDTDIENVQ
+1746 
-1758 KVCQITESLSG
+1758 
-1769 LTEGI
+1769 
-1774 DRIGGMI
+1774 
-1781 SGLIGSN
+1781 
-1788 DLASF
+1788 
-1793 GSTLSEFA
+1793 
-1801 IGIGNALRIF
+1801 
-1811 KIIQPTDADITNTD
+1811 
-1825 TIVQVC
+1825 
-1831 EKLSN
+1831 
-1836 LQGSLER
+1836 
-1843 IGGVVTWFTGKKD
+1843 FTGFSD
-1856 LGTFGKNFSE
+1856 LGTFGKNLKD
-1866 FATAMM
+1866 FATSMMDAMK
-1872 EGLQAFGAI
+1872 EFGAVNDGSEDF
-1881 QYTGMANVG
+1881 TATE
-1890 AIIDTGMI
+1890 IDTSLVENIISITSQFTTLATSIPEAKTALEKLFGG
-1898 DNIVS
+1898 DNS
-1903 TVSKFAEL
+1903 LEGFANQIEDF
-1911 ADTVPGEQ
+1911 ADTIMPAFESLG
-1919 TKISKFITGDK
+1919 ILGGGDK
-1930 SLTGFAKEIGT
+1930 KM
-1941 FADEILPAL
+1941 
-1950 TALGALSDATSP
+1950 
-1962 ATPKTIDTTFID
+1962 TPKTLDTSFID
-1974 NLVQVVGK
+1974 QIVEAVTK
-1982 LASLQQAIQPM
+1982 LSGIQKAMEPM
-1993 QTWVDK
+1993 DTWLKEVSSG
-1999 LNTGHTTDIS
+1999 TTTDPAV
-2009 TFGEKIRSFA
+2009 FAEKMQGFA

-2024 ALQALGA
+2024 ALQAFGA
-2031 ISYTGMGNVTTMI
+2031 IQFTGMGGTGQII
-2044 DSSIIDAVVSAVKKL
+2044 DSGMLDNVINAAKKL
-2059 AELQTV
+2059 AELQT
-2065 INPMEGVIAQQMTG
+2065 A
-2079 STDLNNFADRIKA
+2079 LNTENQKTLDQGLSPVNMASFAERVTA
-2092 IGEAMGAF
+2092 LGQAMGSF
-2100 NTAIGTDFNADGIDR
+2100 NTAIGTDFNAAGIEQ
-2115 AIESMRKIAELQNA
+2115 AIA
-2129 INPMEGV
+2129 
-2136 INQQKTGTTDL
+2136 
-2147 SSFASRIEDLGKAMG
+2147 AMG
-2162 KFSTSLGENFD
+2162 KIGQLQTVLNQNQTADSGGETVDLSKFASKIEALGRAMGRFSVSLGENFD

-2261 TTFSNQLGKL
+2261 QTFSNQLGQL
-2271 ATDSIQKFVQGFQ
+2271 ATNSIQKFVQGFQ

-2296 FVNQLKSTLTRSAS
+2296 FVNQIKSSLTNNAA

-2318 LVKDIPSKIKS
+2318 LVKDIPSRIKS
-2329 HASEMNAAGSE
+2329 HASEMNSAGSE

-2366 CITAIRGA
+2366 CITAVRGA

-2389 AAGIRAG
+2389 AAGIKAG
-2396 TASAVAAAHALAA
+2396 TASAVAAAKAMASAVEAA
-2409 AVTAAANV
+2409 AKV
-2417 TLDVNSPSKVFM
+2417 TLDVNSPSRVFM
-2429 KIGEYVVAGLNN
+2429 KIGEYVVAGLSN

-2461 VEAFQKKLEIH
+2461 VEAFQNKLEIH

-2513 AFKNEIDKFE
+2513 AFKTEIDKFE

-2546 EKTAKMIELNQKKL
+2546 EKTAKAIELNQKKL
-2560 ETQASKVLLAQG
+2560 QTQASKVLLAQG

-2590 AYNKYLQETTELY
+2590 AYNKYLQEMTELY
-2603 NLANEIVKAQSSA
+2603 QLANEITKAQSTT
-2616 QKKTVDTQKEAYLK
+2616 QKKTIETQREAYIK

-2668 FIEQKADSTLSEA
+2668 FIEQQANTTLSES
-2681 QQKVNAALAN
+2681 QQMVNNALAN
-2691 AKGTYAEFQGYAAA
+2691 AKGTYAEFTGTAKA

-2715 AANASAIQN
+2715 AANAAAIQN
-2724 GSKTTAAAATKNTT
+2724 GSAKTTAAATKNTT

-2789 KDAAEETIHKFIQTV
+2789 KDAAEETIHKFIQAV

-2870 KATPGGNVYQITQNN
+2870 KATPGGNVYQVTQNN

-2900 KSLYSQ
+2900 KNLYSQ
-2906 VAKPAPQIVSSNY
+2906 IAKQAPQIVSSIY
-2919 AKSNG
+2919 KKSNG

>member
-163 GTFTAAGVDLNV
+163 GTFTAAGVDLNT
-175 AATAIQGIANLAAT
+175 AATAIQGISNLAAT
-189 SGSNAQQA
+189 AGSNSMQA
-197 SSAMYQLSQALAA
+197 STAMYQLSQALAA
-210 GTLKLQDWNSVIYAG
+210 GSVKLQDWNSVVNAG

-246 DAMIKKNGS
+246 DAMIKKAGS
-255 FRESLKEGWISADVL
+255 FRESLKDGWISADVL

-279 EGAEEYCKQMEASG
+279 EGAEQYCKQMEASG

-324 DTMKES
+324 DTLKES

-337 TWELV
+337 SWEIII
-342 FGDFEQAKETFSAL
+342 GDFEQAKETLSKL
-356 GDLLT
+356 GEMLT
-361 GFVQKAAERRN
+361 GFVQKAADRRN

-384 AWKRIGSI
+384 AWKQIGSI

-405 RMIEVGKKH
+405 KMIEVGKKH
-414 GVVTEQMIKDAG
+414 GVVTDQMIKDAG

-438 ADIVKETINSYIE
+438 ADIVKETISSYIE

-462 MTKKLETFQKVV
+462 MTKKLQTFQKVV
-474 DEVWRGKWSTAP
+474 DEVWSGKWSTAP
-486 ERYQML
+486 ERYQLL

-534 IATLRDLS
+534 IATLKELS
-542 AQADATGTDLNKLI
+542 AQADATGSDLNTLI
-556 QQMSRPVSGRDLL
+556 QKMSRPMSGRELL

-587 RDAWDEVFNIDTGG
+587 RDAWDEVFDIDTAG
-601 IIYKLLEGFYSFSEA
+601 IIYKILEGFYSFSEA
-616 IKLSDT
+616 IKLSDQ

-639 LVATVVTGALKGA
+639 LVATVVTGVLKGA
-652 FTILGKL
+652 FSVLGKL

-670 TGYIGDLISRF
+670 TGFIGDLISRF
-681 TSFITSANGVTT
+681 TEFITSANGVTA

-715 FSNLEVVQKLVARA
+715 FSNLEIVQKLVAKA

-773 DIFKDFKENVAG
+773 TILKDFKQNVAG
-785 EIFDI
+785 EILDI
-790 NGVIGGIKANFQV
+790 NGIISGVKVNVKQAPSRLSSAATNIG
-803 LPSQIV
+803 
-809 SDATAIGSGL
+809 TGL
-819 RKVIDVLQ
+819 GKIYDVLHG
-827 NFATK
+827 FTDK
-832 LQLNIRPNINLGEI
+832 LQLNIRPNIDVGEI
-846 LAIGLGASSMYYIT
+846 LAVGLGASSIYYIT
-860 QMGKLLEK
+860 QFGKLLEK
-868 LKGPTEA
+868 LKGP
-875 LEGLLNS
+875 LESFDTL
-882 VAGVPKSI
+882 VASLAKVPTAV
-890 SGYINQM
+890 SGYINAM

-907 TLAKAIGVL
+907 TLAKSLTML
-916 AASFV
+916 AASLV
-921 AIAAIPRDRILSSL
+921 ALAAIPTDKLKQ
-935 AVIGVLAA
+935 
-943 VLGALAAVMSKL
+943 ALAAMGILTGILAGLSFALSKM

-960 ATGIAGAAGLGAM
+960 ATGTAGAAGLAAM
-973 AAALISLGAGLALV
+973 AAALIGLGAGLALV
-987 SKALKTISDVAAG
+987 AHALKTIASVSGTDG
-1000 GNLTESVA
+1000 FGNAVA
-1008 ALEVLMVTL
+1008 ALEIIMVTF
-1017 TLMGKMMTAG
+1017 TGMAKLMTVG
-1027 GGRTSMAGAIKSIG
+1027 GAATTWAGAIKSIG
-1041 SLLAFA
+1041 SMLAFA
-1047 LVIKSLANALKSV
+1047 FAIKMLASAMQSV
-1060 SDIDG
+1060 GEMDSDKIV
-1065 NKLITSMIALSG
+1065 TSMIGLSG
-1077 VMVAMRV
+1077 VMIAMRV
-1084 VMGTMKGMSAS
+1084 VMGSMKGISIS
-1095 AGIGAIAG
+1095 SGVGAIAA
-1103 IIALQMMLSAMKKL
+1103 IVALKMMMGTMADLAAM
-1117 SQEPLDEIL
+1117 PLDTIIG
-1126 ASFPALMA
+1126 AFPALIAIAGQMA
-1134 IVVAMSLL
+1134 VLILA
-1142 MASTRLAG
+1142 TRLAG
-1150 QNAIRGGIGVAAM
+1150 KNSLRGGIGVAAM
-1163 SGSIMLIAN
+1163 AGSLILVAQ
-1172 AMKSLAEIDE
+1172 AMKTIAEISPGDL
-1182 GSMERAKKAVE
+1182 ERASSTMYKL
-1193 EMMIL
+1193 MGL
-1198 MSLMMA
+1198 MSVMMA
-1204 STAFSGQYSIRGG
+1204 STAFSGKHSIQGG
-1217 IAVVAMA
+1217 IAIVAMA
-1224 ASITLLAGAIAVMS
+1224 GSITLLAGAIAVLS
-1238 ELDPAGVE
+1238 ELDPSGVE
-1246 TATEAILSLGVMF
+1246 TATKAILAIGVMF

-1267 KATGAKATIIAITTS
+1267 KATGAKATIIALVTS
-1282 IAILAAAIAALSM
+1282 ITILVAALAALAM
-1295 IDGDAVTRSTMAIET
+1295 IDESAVTRSAIIVES
-1310 LMGMFTTMM
+1310 LMGMFTIMM
-1319 VVLGKVKI
+1319 G
-1327 AKSAFVGLGS
+1327 
-1337 ALAAIAAL
+1337 
-1345 VELMK
+1345 
-1350 SIDAESALPSAT
+1350 
-1362 AILELCAGLSAIMLV
+1362 V

-1382 FEDYKAVG
+1382 VKPSAFVG
-1390 RNLVAM
+1390 MIACLAAIGTMVAM
-1396 LGAGG
+1396 LKAIDAQTALPATQAILQLCLGLSAMMLVLGHIKFNSVADVGKNLLAMAGAGG
-1401 MLAGISLLVNWL
+1401 ILAGISALVAWL
-1413 GNMQMSGL
+1413 SSMNIQGL
-1421 SNQALKSIAVMAALS
+1421 SNQTMKSIAFLTGMVAALA
-1436 GGLALLSAAMSK
+1436 GLSAAMGALTK
-1448 FMMIPGSFAA
+1448 LIGFGNVML
-1458 TMKGELAIGAMMG
+1458 GEVA
-1471 IITAVVAGIGGI
+1471 VAGIVGIFTALTAAMGAI
-1483 ADVLANK
+1483 ADAFDSIGVD
-1490 FNIDLLAKV
+1490 IVAKI

-1506 GKVGSVIGKF
+1506 GKVGSAIGKF
-1516 IGGIAGGIREEYSSH
+1516 FGGIAGGAREEYSSH
-1531 LPAVGTAMSEFA
+1531 LPEVGTAMAEFA
-1543 QNIQPFLNIND
+1543 KNIQPFLDIND
-1554 KIQNADLSNMTKVIE
+1554 KIQNADLSNMTQIVEQIGE
-1569 SVGDMYKMEFFK
+1569 MYKMDFFR

-1586 FNLGDMSLAGIGADL
+1586 FNLGDMSMADIGSDLAK
-1601 SAFGVGVAG
+1601 FGKGVTE
-1610 MVEKTENLDVGAM
+1610 MVNSTAELDAGAM
-1623 TRMSKMVEAL
+1623 NRMTAITSAIASLMGNL
-1633 GTLMQALTP
+1633 SLQGGFIQGFTGT
-1642 VGGWYEKIM
+1642 KN
-1651 GTTDLAT
+1651 LAT
-1658 FGATLQPF
+1658 FAAQLKPF
-1666 AEGLGNAIHAFRKNL
+1666 AEGINEAVTAFRETT
-1681 ISETD
+1681 ITETD
-1686 VANIQKVCEVTTALS
+1686 VANISQVANVSSKLAELQS
-1701 GLTEGIDEIGGLM
+1701 SIEPMGGLVEAIM
-1714 DVLAGTNDLGT
+1714 GTSNLGT
-1725 FGMTLNSFATSLG
+1725 FGYQVSSFATSLG
-1738 NSIHTFRT
+1738 QAIHAFRMM
-1746 NPISDTDIENVQ
+1746 PISETDTENIQ
-1758 KVCQITESLSG
+1758 KVCDVTSKLSSLTPNIDPMGG
-1769 LTEGI
+1769 LV
-1774 DRIGGMI
+1774 DALM
-1781 SGLIGSN
+1781 GSN

-1793 GSTLSEFA
+1793 GATLSPFVT
-1801 IGIGNALRIF
+1801 GLSSALDTLRDASLDD
-1811 KIIQPTDADITNTD
+1811 TDGSNVDKLVDITT
-1825 TIVQVC
+1825 
-1831 EKLSN
+1831 KFASLSS
-1836 LQGSLER
+1836 QIDP
-1843 IGGVVTWFTGKKD
+1843 IGGFVSLFTGFSD
-1856 LGTFGKNFSE
+1856 LGTFGKNLKDFSKSMMDALKE
-1866 FATAMM
+1866 FGAINDGSEDFTPTEIDTTLVDNIVKITSQFTTLAKDIPEAKTALEKLFGGDNSLEGFAKQIEDFGDAIMPAFESLGILGGGDKKMIPKTLDTSFIDQIIEAVTKLSGIQKAM
-1872 EGLQAFGAI
+1872 EPMDTWLKEMSSGTTTDPAVFAEKMQGFAESFMPALQAFGAI
-1881 QYTGMANVG
+1881 QYTGMG
-1890 AIIDTGMI
+1890 GTGQIIDSGML
-1898 DNIVS
+1898 DNIIN
-1903 TVSKFAEL
+1903 A
-1911 ADTVPGEQ
+1911 A
-1919 TKISKFITGDK
+1919 
-1930 SLTGFAKEIGT
+1930 
-1941 FADEILPAL
+1941 
-1950 TALGALSDATSP
+1950 
-1962 ATPKTIDTTFID
+1962 
-1974 NLVQVVGK
+1974 
-1982 LASLQQAIQPM
+1982 
-1993 QTWVDK
+1993 
-1999 LNTGHTTDIS
+1999 
-2009 TFGEKIRSFA
+2009 R
-2019 ESFMP
+2019 
-2024 ALQALGA
+2024 
-2031 ISYTGMGNVTTMI
+2031 
-2044 DSSIIDAVVSAVKKL
+2044 KL
-2059 AELQTV
+2059 AELQTALNV
-2065 INPMEGVIAQQMTG
+2065 ENQKTLDQGLSPVSMT
-2079 STDLNNFADRIKA
+2079 SFAERVTA
-2092 IGEAMGAF
+2092 LGQAMGSF
-2100 NTAIGTDFNADGIDR
+2100 NTAIGTDFNAAGIEQ
-2115 AIESMRKIAELQNA
+2115 AIS
-2129 INPMEGV
+2129 
-2136 INQQKTGTTDL
+2136 
-2147 SSFASRIEDLGKAMG
+2147 AMG
-2162 KFSTSLGENFD
+2162 KIGELQTVLNQNKTADSGGETVDLSKFASKIEALGRAMGRFSVSLGENFD

-2222 NMTTNFSGIDWSSV
+2222 SMTTSFSGIDWSSV

-2261 TTFSNQLGKL
+2261 TTFSNQLGEL
-2271 ATDSIQKFVQGFQ
+2271 ATNSIQKFVQGFQ

-2296 FVNQLKSTLTRSAS
+2296 FINQIKSTLTNNAS

-2329 HASEMNAAGSE
+2329 HASEMNSAGSE

-2366 CITAIRGA
+2366 CITAVRGA

-2389 AAGIRAG
+2389 AAGIKAG
-2396 TASAVAAAHALAA
+2396 TASAVAAARAMASAVEAA
-2409 AVTAAANV
+2409 AKV
-2417 TLDVNSPSKVFM
+2417 TLDVNSPSRVFM
-2429 KIGEYVVAGLNN
+2429 KIGEYVVAGLSN

-2447 PKAEKQS
+2447 PKAEQQS

-2461 VEAFQKKLEIH
+2461 VEAFQNQLDIH

-2513 AFKNEIDKFE
+2513 AFKTEIDKFE
-2523 LDETSWDLEEKLW
+2523 LDETSWDLEKKLW

-2546 EKTAKMIELNQKKL
+2546 EKTAKAIELNEKKL
-2560 ETQASKVLLAQG
+2560 QTQASKVLLAQG

-2603 NLANEIVKAQSSA
+2603 ELANEIVKAQSTT
-2616 QKKTVDTQKEAYLK
+2616 QKKTVETQREAYLK

-2649 MEELW
+2649 MDELW

-2668 FIEQKADSTLSEA
+2668 FIEQNANSSLSEA
-2681 QQKVNAALAN
+2681 QEKVNAALAN
-2691 AKGTYAEFQGYAAA
+2691 AKGTYAEFTGTAKA

-2715 AANASAIQN
+2715 AANATAIQN
-2724 GSKTTAAAATKNTT
+2724 GSAQTAAAATKNTT

-2789 KDAAEETIHKFIQTV
+2789 KDAAEETIHKFIQAV

-2838 STFNGGGR
+2838 STFNGGSR

-2870 KATPGGNVYQITQNN
+2870 KATPGGNVYQVTQNN

-2900 KSLYSQ
+2900 KNLYSQ
-2906 VAKPAPQIVSSNY
+2906 IAKAAPQVVSSIY
-2919 AKSNG
+2919 KKSNG

>member
-83 LSRITNSALTAGKN
+83 LSRITNSAITAGKN
-97 IVSALTL
+97 LVSALTL

-163 GTFTAAGVDLNV
+163 GTFTAAGVDLNT
-175 AATAIQGIANLAAT
+175 AATAIQGISNLAAT
-189 SGSNAQQA
+189 AGSNSTQA
-197 SSAMYQLSQALAA
+197 STAMYQLSQALAA
-210 GTLKLQDWNSVIYAG
+210 GTVKLQDWNSVVNAG

-246 DAMIKKNGS
+246 DAMIKKSGS

-279 EGAEEYCKQMEASG
+279 EGAEQYCKQMEASG

-300 AKVMEQ
+300 AKVIEQ

-324 DTMKES
+324 DTLKES

-337 TWELV
+337 SWEIII
-342 FGDFEQAKETFSAL
+342 GDFEEAKESLSTL
-356 GDLLT
+356 GEMLT
-361 GFVQKAAERRN
+361 GFVQKAADRRN

-384 AWKRIGSI
+384 AWKQIGSI

-405 RMIEVGKKH
+405 KMVEVGKQH
-414 GVVTEQMIKDAG
+414 GVITDQMIKDAG

-486 ERYQML
+486 ERYQLL

-534 IATLRDLS
+534 IATLKELS
-542 AQADATGTDLNKLI
+542 AQADATGSDLNTLI
-556 QQMSRPVSGRDLL
+556 QKMSRPMTGRELL

-587 RDAWDEVFNIDTGG
+587 RDAWDEVFDIDTAG

-616 IKLSDT
+616 IKLSDQ
-622 SAENLKKT
+622 SAENLKNT

-639 LVATVVTGALKGA
+639 LVATVVTGVLKGA
-652 FTILGKL
+652 FSVLGKL

-670 TGYIGDLISRF
+670 TGFIGDLISRF
-681 TSFITSANGVTT
+681 TEFITSANGVTA

-704 VIEKAQQLWQW
+704 VIEKVQQLWQW
-715 FSNLEVVQKLVARA
+715 FSNLEIVQRLVAKA

-882 VAGVPKSI
+882 VAGVPKAI

-897 TKNVKADYVY
+897 TKNIKADYVY

-935 AVIGVLAA
+935 AVIGVLAG

-1000 GNLTESVA
+1000 GNLTQSVA
-1008 ALEVLMVTL
+1008 ALELLMVTF
-1017 TLMGKMMTAG
+1017 TLMGKIMTVG
-1027 GGRTSMAGAIKSIG
+1027 GGKTSMAGAIKSIG
-1041 SLLAFA
+1041 SMLAFA
-1047 LVIKSLANALKSV
+1047 MVIKSLAKALKSI

-1065 NKLITSMIALSG
+1065 AKLITSMISLSG

-1126 ASFPALMA
+1126 AAFPALMA

-1204 STAFSGQYSIRGG
+1204 STALSGKYSIRGG
-1217 IAVVAMA
+1217 IAIVAMA
-1224 ASITLLAGAIAVMS
+1224 ASMTLLAGAIAVMS
-1238 ELDPAGVE
+1238 ELDPAGVK

-1295 IDGDAVTRSTMAIET
+1295 IDERAVTRSTIAIESI
-1310 LMGMFTTMM
+1310 MGMFTLMLAVM
-1319 VVLGKVKI
+1319 GKLKV
-1327 AKSAFVGLGS
+1327 APTGFAGL
-1337 ALAAIAAL
+1337 IAAL
-1345 VELMK
+1345 VSVGILVNILN
-1350 SIDAESALPSAT
+1350 SIDAENALPKAKAISALMIAISVIMLSMRAFTGAKWKSLAIAGT
-1362 AILELCAGLSAIMLV
+1362 ALAGVTAAIYAIGSIIRALQDVQGLS
-1377 LGKMK
+1377 
-1382 FEDYKAVG
+1382 D
-1390 RNLVAM
+1390 
-1396 LGAGG
+1396 
-1401 MLAGISLLVNWL
+1401 
-1413 GNMQMSGL
+1413 
-1421 SNQALKSIAVMAALS
+1421 QALKSIGMFTGVLAALS
-1436 GGLALLSAAMSK
+1436 GVVAAMSVLTRFVGIK
-1448 FMMIPGSFAA
+1448 NVMLGEAA
-1458 TMKGELAIGAMMG
+1458 TAGIVAIMG
-1471 IITAVVAGIGGI
+1471 VITGVISGITAIF
-1483 ADVLANK
+1483 DH
-1490 FNIDLLAKV
+1490 FNVDLVSKL
-1499 EKGAEVL
+1499 ERGAEVM
-1506 GKVGSVIGKF
+1506 GKIGSAFGKL
-1516 IGGIAGGIREEYSSH
+1516 IGGIAGGVREEYSSH

-1554 KIQNADLSNMTKVIE
+1554 KIQNADLSNITKVIE

-1610 MVEKTENLDVGAM
+1610 MIEKTENIDVGAM

-1642 VGGWYEKIM
+1642 VGGWYERIM

-1962 ATPKTIDTTFID
+1962 ATPKIIDTTFID

-1993 QTWVDK
+1993 QTWIDK

-2222 NMTTNFSGIDWSSV
+2222 NMTTSFSGIDWSSV

-2242 INKLSDLASQ
+2242 INKLSDLAGQ

-2329 HASEMNAAGSE
+2329 HASEMNSAGSE

-2396 TASAVAAAHALAA
+2396 TASAVAAAHAMAA
-2409 AVTAAANV
+2409 AVTAAARV
-2417 TLDVNSPSKVFM
+2417 ELDVNSPSKVFM

-2513 AFKNEIDKFE
+2513 AFKTEIDKFE

-2630 AQEFMNQESIKTML
+2630 ATEFMNQESIKTML

-2724 GSKTTAAAATKNTT
+2724 GSSQAAAAATKNTT

-2764 AGIESRQGRV
+2764 AGIESRQARV

-2789 KDAAEETIHKFIQTV
+2789 KDAAEETIHKFIQAV

-2870 KATPGGNVYQITQNN
+2870 KATPGGNVYQVTQNN
-2885 YSPKALDRSTIYRQT
+2885 YSPKALDRSEIYRQT
-2900 KSLYSQ
+2900 KNLYSQ
-2906 VAKPAPQIVSSNY
+2906 IAKAAPQVVSSIY
-2919 AKSNG
+2919 KKSNG

>member
-163 GTFTAAGVDLNV
+163 GTFTAAGVDLNT
-175 AATAIQGIANLAAT
+175 AATAIQGISNLAAT
-189 SGSNAQQA
+189 AGSNSMQA
-197 SSAMYQLSQALAA
+197 STAMYQLSQALAA
-210 GTLKLQDWNSVIYAG
+210 GSVKLQDWNSVVNAG

-246 DAMIKKNGS
+246 DAMIKKAGS

-279 EGAEEYCKQMEASG
+279 EGAEQYCKQMEASG

-300 AKVMEQ
+300 AKVIEQ

-324 DTMKES
+324 DTLKES

-337 TWELV
+337 SWEIII
-342 FGDFEQAKETFSAL
+342 GDFEQAKETLSKL
-356 GDLLT
+356 GEMLT
-361 GFVQKAAERRN
+361 GFVQKAADRRN

-384 AWKRIGSI
+384 AWKQIGSI

-405 RMIEVGKKH
+405 KMIEVGKKH
-414 GVVTEQMIKDAG
+414 GVVTDQMIKDAG

-438 ADIVKETINSYIE
+438 ADIVKETISSYIE

-462 MTKKLETFQKVV
+462 MTKKLQTFQKVV
-474 DEVWRGKWSTAP
+474 DEVWRGKWSTAS
-486 ERYQML
+486 ERYQLL

-534 IATLRDLS
+534 IATLKELS
-542 AQADATGTDLNKLI
+542 AQADATGSDLNTLI
-556 QQMSRPVSGRDLL
+556 QKMSRPMSGRELL

-587 RDAWDEVFNIDTGG
+587 RDAWDEVFDIDTAG
-601 IIYKLLEGFYSFSEA
+601 IIYKILEGFYSFSEA
-616 IKLSDT
+616 IKLSDQ

-639 LVATVVTGALKGA
+639 LVATVVTGVLKGA
-652 FTILGKL
+652 FSVLGKL

-670 TGYIGDLISRF
+670 TGFIGDLISRF
-681 TSFITSANGVTT
+681 TEFVTSANGVTV

-715 FSNLEVVQKLVARA
+715 FSNLEIVQKLVAKA

-736 IEVLKMLFGDTWKLF
+736 IEVLKMLFGDTWKLL

-773 DIFKDFKENVAG
+773 TILKDFKENVAG
-785 EIFDI
+785 EILDI
-790 NGVIGGIKANFQV
+790 NGIINGVHVNVKQAPSRLTTAASNIG
-803 LPSQIV
+803 
-809 SDATAIGSGL
+809 TGL
-819 RKVIDVLQ
+819 GKIYDVLHG
-827 NFATK
+827 FTDK
-832 LQLNIRPNINLGEI
+832 LQLNIRPNIDVGEI
-846 LAIGLGASSMYYIT
+846 LAIGLGASSIYYIT
-860 QMGKLLEK
+860 QFGKLLEK
-868 LKGPTEA
+868 LKGP
-875 LEGLLNS
+875 LESFDTL
-882 VAGVPKSI
+882 VASLAKVPTAV
-890 SGYINQM
+890 SGYINAM

-907 TLAKAIGVL
+907 TLAKSLAML
-916 AASFV
+916 AASLV
-921 AIAAIPRDRILSSL
+921 ALAAIPTDRLKQ
-935 AVIGVLAA
+935 
-943 VLGALAAVMSKL
+943 ALAAMGILTGILAGLSFALSKM

-960 ATGIAGAAGLGAM
+960 ATGTAGAAGLAAM
-973 AAALISLGAGLALV
+973 AAALIGLGAGLALV
-987 SKALKTISDVAAG
+987 AHALKTIASVSDTDG
-1000 GNLTESVA
+1000 FGNAVA
-1008 ALEVLMVTL
+1008 ALEIIMVTF
-1017 TLMGKMMTAG
+1017 TGMAKLMTVG
-1027 GGRTSMAGAIKSIG
+1027 GAATTWAGAIKSIG
-1041 SLLAFA
+1041 SMLAFA
-1047 LVIKSLANALKSV
+1047 FAIKMLASAMQSV
-1060 SDIDG
+1060 GEMDSDKIV
-1065 NKLITSMIALSG
+1065 TSMIGLSG
-1077 VMVAMRV
+1077 VMIAMRV
-1084 VMGTMKGMSAS
+1084 VMGSMKGISIS
-1095 AGIGAIAG
+1095 SGVGAIAA
-1103 IIALQMMLSAMKKL
+1103 IIALKMMMNTMADLAAM
-1117 SQEPLDEIL
+1117 PLDTIVG
-1126 ASFPALMA
+1126 AFPALLA
-1134 IVVAMSLL
+1134 IAAQMGVL
-1142 MASTRLAG
+1142 MLATRLAG
-1150 QNAIRGGIGVAAM
+1150 KNALRGGIGVAAM
-1163 SGSIMLIAN
+1163 AGSLILVSQ
-1172 AMKSLAEIDE
+1172 AMKTIAEISPGDL
-1182 GSMERAKKAVE
+1182 ERASSTMYKL
-1193 EMMIL
+1193 MGL
-1198 MSLMMA
+1198 MSVMMA
-1204 STAFSGQYSIRGG
+1204 STAFSGKHSIQGG
-1217 IAVVAMA
+1217 IAIVAMA
-1224 ASITLLAGAIAVMS
+1224 GSITLLAGAIAVLS
-1238 ELDPAGVE
+1238 ELDPSGVE
-1246 TATEAILSLGVMF
+1246 TATKAILAIGVMF

-1267 KATGAKATIIAITTS
+1267 KATGAKATIIALVTS
-1282 IAILAAAIAALSM
+1282 ITILVAALAALAM
-1295 IDGDAVTRSTMAIET
+1295 IDESAVTRSAIIVES
-1310 LMGMFTTMM
+1310 LMGMFTIMM
-1319 VVLGKVKI
+1319 G
-1327 AKSAFVGLGS
+1327 
-1337 ALAAIAAL
+1337 
-1345 VELMK
+1345 
-1350 SIDAESALPSAT
+1350 
-1362 AILELCAGLSAIMLV
+1362 V

-1382 FEDYKAVG
+1382 VKPSAFVG
-1390 RNLVAM
+1390 MIACLAAIGTMVAM
-1396 LGAGG
+1396 LKAIDAQTALPATQAILQLCLGLSAMMLVLGHIKFNRLADVGKNLLAMAGAGG
-1401 MLAGISLLVNWL
+1401 ILAGISALVAWL
-1413 GNMQMSGL
+1413 SSMNIQGL
-1421 SNQALKSIAVMAALS
+1421 SNQTMKSIGFLTSMIAALT
-1436 GGLALLSAAMSK
+1436 GLSAAMGVLTK
-1448 FMMIPGSFAA
+1448 FIGFGNVML
-1458 TMKGELAIGAMMG
+1458 GEVA
-1471 IITAVVAGIGGI
+1471 VAGIVGIFTALTAAMGAI
-1483 ADVLANK
+1483 ADAFDSIGVD
-1490 FNIDLLAKV
+1490 IVAKI

-1506 GKVGSVIGKF
+1506 GKVGSAIGKF
-1516 IGGIAGGIREEYSSH
+1516 FGGIAGGAREEYSSH
-1531 LPAVGTAMSEFA
+1531 LPEVGTAMAEFA
-1543 QNIQPFLNIND
+1543 KNIQPFLDIND
-1554 KIQNADLSNMTKVIE
+1554 KIQNADLSNMTQIVEQIGE
-1569 SVGDMYKMEFFK
+1569 MYKMDFFR

-1586 FNLGDMSLAGIGADL
+1586 FNLGDMSMADIGSDLAKFGKGVTEMVNSTADLDAGAMNRMTAITSAIASLMGNLSLQGGFIQGFTGTKNLALFASQLKPFAEGIGEAVT
-1601 SAFGVGVAG
+1601 AFRETTITQTDVANITQVVNVSSKLAELQSSIEPMG
-1610 MVEKTENLDVGAM
+1610 GLVEAIMGTSNLGTFGYQMSSFATSLGQAIHAFRMSPISETDTENIQKVCDV
-1623 TRMSKMVEAL
+1623 TNKLS
-1633 GTLMQALTP
+1633 ALTP
-1642 VGGWYEKIM
+1642 NIEPMGGLVDALM

-1658 FGATLQPF
+1658 FGATLTPF
-1666 AEGLGNAIHAFRKNL
+1666 VTGLSSALDTLSDASL
-1681 ISETD
+1681 DDTD
-1686 VANIQKVCEVTTALS
+1686 ASNVDKLVNITTKFASLS
-1701 GLTEGIDEIGGLM
+1701 SQIDPIGGF
-1714 DVLAGTNDLGT
+1714 V
-1725 FGMTLNSFATSLG
+1725 SL
-1738 NSIHTFRT
+1738 
-1746 NPISDTDIENVQ
+1746 
-1758 KVCQITESLSG
+1758 
-1769 LTEGI
+1769 
-1774 DRIGGMI
+1774 
-1781 SGLIGSN
+1781 
-1788 DLASF
+1788 
-1793 GSTLSEFA
+1793 
-1801 IGIGNALRIF
+1801 
-1811 KIIQPTDADITNTD
+1811 
-1825 TIVQVC
+1825 
-1831 EKLSN
+1831 
-1836 LQGSLER
+1836 
-1843 IGGVVTWFTGKKD
+1843 FTGFSD
-1856 LGTFGKNFSE
+1856 LGTFGKNLKDFSKS
-1866 FATAMM
+1866 MM
-1872 EGLQAFGAI
+1872 DALKEFGAI
-1881 QYTGMANVG
+1881 NDGSEDFTATE
-1890 AIIDTGMI
+1890 IDTTLVENIIKITSQFTTLATSIPEAKTALEKLFGG
-1898 DNIVS
+1898 DN
-1903 TVSKFAEL
+1903 
-1911 ADTVPGEQ
+1911 
-1919 TKISKFITGDK
+1919 
-1930 SLTGFAKEIGT
+1930 SLEGFAKQIED
-1941 FADEILPAL
+1941 FADAIMPAFESLGILGGGDEKL
-1950 TALGALSDATSP
+1950 I
-1962 ATPKTIDTTFID
+1962 PKTLDTSFID
-1974 NLVQVVGK
+1974 QIVEAVTK
-1982 LASLQQAIQPM
+1982 LSGIQKAMEPM
-1993 QTWVDK
+1993 DTWLK
-1999 LNTGHTTDIS
+1999 EMSSGTTTDPAV
-2009 TFGEKIRSFA
+2009 FAEKMQGFA

-2024 ALQALGA
+2024 ALQAFGA
-2031 ISYTGMGNVTTMI
+2031 IQFTGMGGTGQII
-2044 DSSIIDAVVSAVKKL
+2044 DSGMLDNVINAAKKL
-2059 AELQTV
+2059 AELQTALNTENQKTLDQGLSPV
-2065 INPMEGVIAQQMTG
+2065 NMT
-2079 STDLNNFADRIKA
+2079 SFAERVTA
-2092 IGEAMGAF
+2092 LGQAMGSF
-2100 NTAIGTDFNADGIDR
+2100 NTAIGTDFNAAGIEQ
-2115 AIESMRKIAELQNA
+2115 AIAAMSKIGELQT
-2129 INPMEGV
+2129 V
-2136 INQQKTGTTDL
+2136 LNQNKTADSGGETVDL
-2147 SSFASRIEDLGKAMG
+2147 SKFASKIEALGRAMG
-2162 KFSTSLGENFD
+2162 RFSVSLGENFD

-2183 MKKITE
+2183 MKKISE

-2222 NMTTNFSGIDWSSV
+2222 NMTTSFSGIDWSSV

-2242 INKLSDLASQ
+2242 INKLSDLAGQ

-2261 TTFSNQLGKL
+2261 TTFSNQLGQL
-2271 ATDSIQKFVQGFQ
+2271 ATNSIQKFVQGFQ

-2296 FVNQLKSTLTRSAS
+2296 FINQIKSSLTNNAA

-2329 HASEMNAAGSE
+2329 HASEMNSAGSE

-2366 CITAIRGA
+2366 CITAVRGA

-2389 AAGIRAG
+2389 AAGIKAG
-2396 TASAVAAAHALAA
+2396 TASAVAAARAMASAVEAA
-2409 AVTAAANV
+2409 AKV
-2417 TLDVNSPSKVFM
+2417 TLDVNSPSRVFM
-2429 KIGEYVVAGLNN
+2429 KIGEYVVAGLSN

-2454 MKTAQSI
+2454 MKTAQNI
-2461 VEAFQKKLEIH
+2461 VEAFQNQLDIH

-2513 AFKNEIDKFE
+2513 AFKTEIDKFE

-2546 EKTAKMIELNQKKL
+2546 EKTAKAIELNQKKL
-2560 ETQASKVLLAQG
+2560 QTQASKVLLAQG

-2590 AYNKYLQETTELY
+2590 AYNKYLQEMTELY
-2603 NLANEIVKAQSSA
+2603 QLANEITKAQSTT
-2616 QKKTVDTQKEAYLK
+2616 QKKTVETQREAYLK

-2649 MEELW
+2649 MDELW
-2654 DYAFEKFGYDKNMG
+2654 DYAFEKFGYDKSMG
-2668 FIEQKADSTLSEA
+2668 FIEQNANSSLSEA
-2681 QQKVNAALAN
+2681 QEKVNAALAN
-2691 AKGTYAEFQGYAAA
+2691 AKGTYAEFTGTAKA

-2715 AANASAIQN
+2715 AANAAAIQN
-2724 GSKTTAAAATKNTT
+2724 GSTQTAAAATKNTT

-2789 KDAAEETIHKFIQTV
+2789 KDAAEETIHKFIQAV
-2804 GEIADKTDEL
+2804 GEIANKTDEL

-2870 KATPGGNVYQITQNN
+2870 KATPGGNVYQVTQNN

-2900 KSLYSQ
+2900 KNLYSQ
-2906 VAKPAPQIVSSNY
+2906 IAKQAPQIVSSIY
-2919 AKSNG
+2919 KKSNG

>member
-83 LSRITNSALTAGKN
+83 LSRITNSAITAGKN
-97 IVSALTL
+97 LVSALTL

-175 AATAIQGIANLAAT
+175 AATAIQGISNLAAT
-189 SGSNAQQA
+189 AGSNAQQT
-197 SSAMYQLSQALAA
+197 STAMYQLSQAIAA
-210 GTLKLQDWNSVIYAG
+210 GAVKLQDWNSVVNAG

-246 DAMIKKNGS
+246 DAMVKKAGS
-255 FRESLKEGWISADVL
+255 FRESLKEGWITTDVL

-279 EGAEEYCKQMEASG
+279 EGAEQYCKQMEASG

-324 DTMKES
+324 DTLKES

-337 TWELV
+337 SWEIII
-342 FGDFEQAKETFSAL
+342 GDFEQAKETLSKL
-356 GDLLT
+356 GDMLT
-361 GFVQKAAERRN
+361 GFVQKAADRRN
-372 AILRDAMGGGED
+372 AILRDAMGGGTD
-384 AWKRIGSI
+384 AWKEIGSI

-405 RMIEVGKKH
+405 KMIEVGKKH
-414 GVVTEQMIKDAG
+414 GVVTDQMIKDAG

-462 MTKKLETFQKVV
+462 MTKKLQTFQKVV
-474 DEVWRGKWSTAP
+474 DEVWSGKWSTAP
-486 ERYQML
+486 ERYQLL

-534 IATLRDLS
+534 IATLKELS
-542 AQADATGTDLNKLI
+542 AQADATGSDLNTLI
-556 QQMSRPVSGRDLL
+556 QKMSRPMSGRELL

-587 RDAWDEVFNIDTGG
+587 RDAWDEVFDIDTAG
-601 IIYKLLEGFYSFSEA
+601 IIYKILEGFYSFSEA
-616 IKLSDT
+616 IKLSDQ

-639 LVATVVTGALKGA
+639 LVATVVTGVLKGA
-652 FTILGKL
+652 FSVLGKL

-670 TGYIGDLISRF
+670 TGFIGDLISRF
-681 TSFITSANGVTT
+681 TEFITSANGVTA

-704 VIEKAQQLWQW
+704 VIEKVQQLWQW
-715 FSNLEVVQKLVARA
+715 FSNLEIVQRLVAKA

-882 VAGVPKSI
+882 VAGVPKAI

-897 TKNVKADYVY
+897 TKNIKADYVY

-935 AVIGVLAA
+935 AVIGVLAG

-1000 GNLTESVA
+1000 GNLTQSVA
-1008 ALEVLMVTL
+1008 ALELLMVTF
-1017 TLMGKMMTAG
+1017 TLMGKIMTVG
-1027 GGRTSMAGAIKSIG
+1027 GGKTSMAGAIKSIG
-1041 SLLAFA
+1041 SMLAFA
-1047 LVIKSLANALKSV
+1047 MVIKSLAKALKSI

-1065 NKLITSMIALSG
+1065 AKLITSMISLSG

-1126 ASFPALMA
+1126 AAFPALMA

-1204 STAFSGQYSIRGG
+1204 STALSGKYSIRGG
-1217 IAVVAMA
+1217 IAIVAMA
-1224 ASITLLAGAIAVMS
+1224 ASMTLLAGAIAVMS
-1238 ELDPAGVE
+1238 ELDPAGVK

-1295 IDGDAVTRSTMAIET
+1295 IDERAVTRSTIAIESI
-1310 LMGMFTTMM
+1310 MGMFTLMLAVM
-1319 VVLGKVKI
+1319 GKLKV
-1327 AKSAFVGLGS
+1327 APTGFAGL
-1337 ALAAIAAL
+1337 IAAL
-1345 VELMK
+1345 VSVGVLVNILN
-1350 SIDAESALPSAT
+1350 SIDAENALPKAKAISALMIAISVIMLSMRAFTGAKWKSLAIAGT
-1362 AILELCAGLSAIMLV
+1362 ALAGVTAAIYAIGSIIRALQDVQGLS
-1377 LGKMK
+1377 
-1382 FEDYKAVG
+1382 D
-1390 RNLVAM
+1390 
-1396 LGAGG
+1396 
-1401 MLAGISLLVNWL
+1401 
-1413 GNMQMSGL
+1413 
-1421 SNQALKSIAVMAALS
+1421 QALKSIGMFTGVLAALS
-1436 GGLALLSAAMSK
+1436 GVVAAMSVLTRFVGIK
-1448 FMMIPGSFAA
+1448 NVMLGEAA
-1458 TMKGELAIGAMMG
+1458 TAGIVAIMG
-1471 IITAVVAGIGGI
+1471 VITGVISGITAIF
-1483 ADVLANK
+1483 DH
-1490 FNIDLLAKV
+1490 FNVDLVSKL
-1499 EKGAEVL
+1499 ERGAEVM
-1506 GKVGSVIGKF
+1506 GKIGSAFGKL
-1516 IGGIAGGIREEYSSH
+1516 IGGIAGGVREEYSSH

-1554 KIQNADLSNMTKVIE
+1554 KIQNADLSNITKVIE

-1610 MVEKTENLDVGAM
+1610 MIEKTENIDVGAM

-1642 VGGWYEKIM
+1642 VGGWYERIM

-1962 ATPKTIDTTFID
+1962 ATPKIIDTTFID

-1993 QTWVDK
+1993 QTWIDK

-2065 INPMEGVIAQQMTG
+2065 INPMEGIIAQQMTG

-2236 DTAIQQ
+2236 DTAVQQ
-2242 INKLSDLASQ
+2242 IHKLSDLASQ

-2261 TTFSNQLGKL
+2261 QTFSNQLGQL
-2271 ATDSIQKFVQGFQ
+2271 ATNSIQKFVQGFQ

-2296 FVNQLKSTLTRSAS
+2296 FVNQIKSSLTNNAS

-2329 HASEMNAAGSE
+2329 HASEMNSAGSE

-2366 CITAIRGA
+2366 CITAVRGA

-2389 AAGIRAG
+2389 AAGIKAG
-2396 TASAVAAAHALAA
+2396 TASAVAAAKAMSA
-2409 AVTAAANV
+2409 AVTAAV
-2417 TLDVNSPSKVFM
+2417 KVDLDINSPSKVFM
-2429 KIGEYVVAGLNN
+2429 KIGEYIVAGLNN

-2461 VEAFQKKLEIH
+2461 VEAFQNKLEIH

-2513 AFKNEIDKFE
+2513 AFKTEIDKFE

-2546 EKTAKMIELNQKKL
+2546 EKTAKAIELNQKKL

-2590 AYNKYLQETTELY
+2590 AYNKYLQEMTELY
-2603 NLANEIVKAQSSA
+2603 QLANEITKAQSTT
-2616 QKKTVDTQKEAYLK
+2616 QKKTIETQREAYIK

-2668 FIEQKADSTLSEA
+2668 FIEQKADSTLSES
-2681 QQKVNAALAN
+2681 QQMVNAALAN

-2715 AANASAIQN
+2715 AANAAAIQN

-2764 AGIESRQGRV
+2764 AGIESRQARV

-2789 KDAAEETIHKFIQTV
+2789 KDAAEETIHKFIQAV

-2858 TSSNNTTQSNSM
+2858 TSSNNTTQSDSM
-2870 KATPGGNVYQITQNN
+2870 KATPGGNVYQVTQNN

-2900 KSLYSQ
+2900 KNLYSQ
-2906 VAKPAPQIVSSNY
+2906 IAKQAPQIVSSIY
-2919 AKSNG
+2919 KKSNG

>member
-55 KVDMNQLAGSV
+55 KVDMNQLASSV

-163 GTFTAAGVDLNV
+163 GTFTAAGVDLNT
-175 AATAIQGIANLAAT
+175 AATAIQGISNLAAT
-189 SGSNAQQA
+189 AGSNSTQA
-197 SSAMYQLSQALAA
+197 STAMYQLSQALAA
-210 GTLKLQDWNSVIYAG
+210 GTVKLQDWNSVVNAG

-246 DAMIKKNGS
+246 DAMIKKSGS

-279 EGAEEYCKQMEASG
+279 EGAEQYCKQMEASG

-300 AKVMEQ
+300 AKVIEQ

-324 DTMKES
+324 DTLKES

-337 TWELV
+337 SWEIII
-342 FGDFEQAKETFSAL
+342 GDFEQAKESLSKL
-356 GDLLT
+356 GEMLT
-361 GFVQKAAERRN
+361 GFVQKASDRRN

-384 AWKRIGSI
+384 AWKQIGSI

-405 RMIEVGKKH
+405 KIIEVGKQH
-414 GVVTEQMIKDAG
+414 GVVTDQMIKDAG

-438 ADIVKETINSYIE
+438 ADIVKETISSYIE

-474 DEVWRGKWSTAP
+474 DEVWSGKWSTAP
-486 ERYQML
+486 ERYQLL

-498 YAKVQELVNKTV
+498 YSKVQELVNKSV

-534 IATLRDLS
+534 IATLKDLS
-542 AQADATGTDLNKLI
+542 AQADATGTDLNNLI
-556 QQMSRPVSGRDLL
+556 QKMSRPMSGRELL

-587 RDAWDEVFNIDTGG
+587 RDAWDEVFDIDTAG

-616 IKLSDT
+616 IKLSDE

-639 LVATVVTGALKGA
+639 LVATVVTGVLKGA
-652 FTILGKL
+652 FSVLGKL

-681 TSFITSANGVTT
+681 TEFVTSANGVTV

-715 FSNLEVVQKLVARA
+715 FSNLEIVQKLVAKA

-736 IEVLKMLFGDTWKLF
+736 IEVLKMLFGDTWKLL

-773 DIFKDFKENVAG
+773 TILKDFKQNVAG
-785 EIFDI
+785 EILDI
-790 NGVIGGIKANFQV
+790 NGIINGVHVNVKQAPSRLSIAASNIG
-803 LPSQIV
+803 
-809 SDATAIGSGL
+809 TGL
-819 RKVIDVLQ
+819 GKIYDVLHG
-827 NFATK
+827 FSEK
-832 LQLNIRPNINLGEI
+832 LQLNIRPNIDVGEI
-846 LAIGLGASSMYYIT
+846 LAIGLGASSIYYIT
-860 QMGKLLEK
+860 QFGKLLEK
-868 LKGPTEA
+868 LKAP
-875 LEGLLNS
+875 LESVDTLIAN
-882 VAGVPKSI
+882 VAGVPKAI
-890 SGYINQM
+890 TGYINAM
-897 TKNVKADYVY
+897 TKNVNADYVF
-907 TLAKAIGVL
+907 TLAKSLAML
-916 AASFV
+916 AASLV
-921 AIAAIPRDRILSSL
+921 ALAAIPTDRLKQ
-935 AVIGVLAA
+935 
-943 VLGALAAVMSKL
+943 ALAAMGILTGILAGLSFALSKM

-960 ATGIAGAAGLGAM
+960 ATGTAAAVGLGAM
-973 AAALISLGAGLALV
+973 AAALIGLGAGLALV
-987 SKALKTISDVAAG
+987 AHALKTIASVSGTDG
-1000 GNLTESVA
+1000 FGNAVV
-1008 ALEVLMVTL
+1008 ALEVIMVTF
-1017 TLMGKMMTAG
+1017 TGMAKLMTVG
-1027 GGRTSMAGAIKSIG
+1027 GAATTWAGAIKSIG
-1041 SLLAFA
+1041 SMLAFA
-1047 LVIKSLANALKSV
+1047 FAIKMLASAMQSV
-1060 SDIDG
+1060 GEMDSDKIV
-1065 NKLITSMIALSG
+1065 TSMIGLSG
-1077 VMVAMRV
+1077 VMIAMRV
-1084 VMGTMKGMSAS
+1084 VMSSMKGISIS
-1095 AGIGAIAG
+1095 AGVGAIAA
-1103 IIALQMMLSAMKKL
+1103 IVALKMMMGAMADL
-1117 SQEPLDEIL
+1117 AAMPLDTIVG
-1126 ASFPALMA
+1126 AFPALLA
-1134 IVVAMSLL
+1134 IAAQMSVL
-1142 MASTRLAG
+1142 MLATKLAG
-1150 QNAIRGGIGVAAM
+1150 KHALRGGIGVAAM
-1163 SGSIMLIAN
+1163 AGSLILIAQ
-1172 AMKSLAEIDE
+1172 AMKTIAEISPGDL
-1182 GSMERAKKAVE
+1182 ERASTTMYKL
-1193 EMMIL
+1193 MGL
-1198 MSLMMA
+1198 MSVMMA
-1204 STAFSGQYSIRGG
+1204 STAFSGKHSIQGG
-1217 IAVVAMA
+1217 IAIVAMA
-1224 ASITLLAGAIAVMS
+1224 GSITLLAGAIAVLS
-1238 ELDPAGVE
+1238 ELDPSGVE
-1246 TATEAILSLGVMF
+1246 TATKAILAIGVMF

-1267 KATGAKATIIAITTS
+1267 KATGAKATIIALVTS
-1282 IAILAAAIAALSM
+1282 ITILVAALAALAM
-1295 IDGDAVTRSTMAIET
+1295 IDESAVTRSAIIVES
-1310 LMGMFTTMM
+1310 LMGMFTIMM
-1319 VVLGKVKI
+1319 G
-1327 AKSAFVGLGS
+1327 
-1337 ALAAIAAL
+1337 
-1345 VELMK
+1345 
-1350 SIDAESALPSAT
+1350 
-1362 AILELCAGLSAIMLV
+1362 V

-1382 FEDYKAVG
+1382 VKPSAFVG
-1390 RNLVAM
+1390 MIACLAAIGTMVAM
-1396 LGAGG
+1396 LKAIDAQTALPATQAILQLCLGLSAMMLVLGHIKFNSVADVGKNLLAMAGAGG
-1401 MLAGISLLVNWL
+1401 ILAGISALVAWL
-1413 GNMQMSGL
+1413 SSMNIQGL
-1421 SNQALKSIAVMAALS
+1421 SNQTMKSIAFLTGMIAALA
-1436 GGLALLSAAMSK
+1436 GLSAAMGALTK
-1448 FMMIPGSFAA
+1448 LIGFGNVML
-1458 TMKGELAIGAMMG
+1458 GEVA
-1471 IITAVVAGIGGI
+1471 VAGIVGIFTALTSAMGAI
-1483 ADVLANK
+1483 ADA
-1490 FNIDLLAKV
+1490 FDSIGIDIVAKI
-1499 EKGAEVL
+1499 EKGADVL
-1506 GKVGSVIGKF
+1506 GKVGSAIGKF
-1516 IGGIAGGIREEYSSH
+1516 FGGIAGGAREEYSSH
-1531 LPAVGTAMSEFA
+1531 LPEVGTAMAEFA
-1543 QNIQPFLNIND
+1543 KNIQPFLDIND
-1554 KIQNADLSNMTKVIE
+1554 KIQNADLSNMTQIVEQIGE
-1569 SVGDMYKMEFFK
+1569 MYKMDFFR

-1586 FNLGDMSLAGIGADL
+1586 FNLGDMSMANIGSDLAKFGKGVADMVDATADL
-1601 SAFGVGVAG
+1601 DVSAMNRMTAITSAIASLMGNLSLQGGFIQGFTGTKDLGVFASQLKPFAEGINEAVTAFRETTITETDVANISQVVNVSSKLAELQSSIEPMGGLVEAIMGTSNLGTFGYQMSSFATSLGQAIHAFR
-1610 MVEKTENLDVGAM
+1610 MSPISETDTENIQKVCDV
-1623 TRMSKMVEAL
+1623 TSKL
-1633 GTLMQALTP
+1633 SALTP
-1642 VGGWYEKIM
+1642 NIEPMGGLVDALM

-1658 FGATLQPF
+1658 FGATLTPF
-1666 AEGLGNAIHAFRKNL
+1666 VTGLSSALDTLSDASL
-1681 ISETD
+1681 DDTD
-1686 VANIQKVCEVTTALS
+1686 ASNVDKLVEITTKFASLS
-1701 GLTEGIDEIGGLM
+1701 SQIDPIGGF
-1714 DVLAGTNDLGT
+1714 V
-1725 FGMTLNSFATSLG
+1725 SL
-1738 NSIHTFRT
+1738 
-1746 NPISDTDIENVQ
+1746 
-1758 KVCQITESLSG
+1758 
-1769 LTEGI
+1769 
-1774 DRIGGMI
+1774 
-1781 SGLIGSN
+1781 
-1788 DLASF
+1788 
-1793 GSTLSEFA
+1793 
-1801 IGIGNALRIF
+1801 
-1811 KIIQPTDADITNTD
+1811 
-1825 TIVQVC
+1825 
-1831 EKLSN
+1831 
-1836 LQGSLER
+1836 
-1843 IGGVVTWFTGKKD
+1843 FTGFSD
-1856 LGTFGKNFSE
+1856 LGTFGKNLKD
-1866 FATAMM
+1866 FATSMM
-1872 EGLQAFGAI
+1872 DALEEFGAI
-1881 QYTGMANVG
+1881 DDG
-1890 AIIDTGMI
+1890 
-1898 DNIVS
+1898 
-1903 TVSKFAEL
+1903 SKDF
-1911 ADTVPGEQ
+1911 
-1919 TKISKFITGDK
+1919 K
-1930 SLTGFAKEIGT
+1930 
-1941 FADEILPAL
+1941 
-1950 TALGALSDATSP
+1950 AT
-1962 ATPKTIDTTFID
+1962 TIDTTLVENIIKITSQFTTLATSIPEAKTALEKLFGGDNSLEGFAKQIEDFADAIMPAFESLGILGGGDKKMIPKTLDTSFID
-1974 NLVQVVGK
+1974 QIVEAVTK
-1982 LASLQQAIQPM
+1982 LSGIQKAMEPM
-1993 QTWVDK
+1993 DTWLKEVSSG
-1999 LNTGHTTDIS
+1999 TTTDPAV
-2009 TFGEKIRSFA
+2009 FAEKMQGFA

-2024 ALQALGA
+2024 ALQAFGA
-2031 ISYTGMGNVTTMI
+2031 IQFTGMGGTGQII
-2044 DSSIIDAVVSAVKKL
+2044 DSGMLDNVINAAKKL
-2059 AELQTV
+2059 AELQTALNV
-2065 INPMEGVIAQQMTG
+2065 ENQKTVDQGLSPVSMTY
-2079 STDLNNFADRIKA
+2079 FAERVTA
-2092 IGEAMGAF
+2092 LGQAMGSF
-2100 NTAIGTDFNADGIDR
+2100 NTAIGTDFNAAGIEQ
-2115 AIESMRKIAELQNA
+2115 AIS
-2129 INPMEGV
+2129 
-2136 INQQKTGTTDL
+2136 
-2147 SSFASRIEDLGKAMG
+2147 AMG
-2162 KFSTSLGENFD
+2162 KIGELQTVLNQNKTADSGGETVDLSKFASKIEALGRAMGRFSVSLGENFD

-2222 NMTTNFSGIDWSSV
+2222 SMTTSFSGIDWSSV

-2242 INKLSDLASQ
+2242 IHKLSDLASQ

-2261 TTFSNQLGKL
+2261 QTFSNQLGQL
-2271 ATDSIQKFVQGFQ
+2271 ATNSIQKFVQGFQ

-2296 FVNQLKSTLTRSAS
+2296 FVNQIKSSLTNNAS

-2329 HASEMNAAGSE
+2329 HASEMNSAGSE

-2349 DSGKQGIETAF
+2349 DSGKQGIESAF

-2366 CITAIRGA
+2366 CITAVRGA

-2389 AAGIRAG
+2389 AAGIKAG
-2396 TASAVAAAHALAA
+2396 TASAVAAAKAMASAVEAA
-2409 AVTAAANV
+2409 ARVQ
-2417 TLDVNSPSKVFM
+2417 LDVNSPSKVFM
-2429 KIGEYVVAGLNN
+2429 KIGGYVVEGLSN

-2461 VEAFQKKLEIH
+2461 VEAFQNKLEIH

-2513 AFKNEIDKFE
+2513 AFKTEIDKFE

-2536 EAMNPEATED
+2536 EAMNPEATEN
-2546 EKTAKMIELNQKKL
+2546 EKTAKAIELNQKKL
-2560 ETQASKVLLAQG
+2560 QTQASKVLLAQG

-2590 AYNKYLQETTELY
+2590 AYNKYLQEMTELY
-2603 NLANEIVKAQSSA
+2603 QLANEITKAQSTT
-2616 QKKTVDTQKEAYLK
+2616 QKKTVETQREAYIK

-2668 FIEQKADSTLSEA
+2668 FIEQQANTTLSES
-2681 QQKVNAALAN
+2681 QQMVNAALAN
-2691 AKGTYAEFQGYAAA
+2691 AKGTYAEFTGTAKA

-2715 AANASAIQN
+2715 AANAAAIQN
-2724 GSKTTAAAATKNTT
+2724 GSAQTAAAATKNTT
-2738 NVVAATAA
+2738 NVVAATAT

-2789 KDAAEETIHKFIQTV
+2789 KDAAEETIHKFIQAV

-2870 KATPGGNVYQITQNN
+2870 KATPGGNVYQVTQNN

-2900 KSLYSQ
+2900 KNLYSQ
-2906 VAKPAPQIVSSNY
+2906 IAKQAPQIVSSIY
-2919 AKSNG
+2919 KKSNG

>member
-97 IVSALTL
+97 LVSALTL

-175 AATAIQGIANLAAT
+175 AATAIQGISNLAAT
-189 SGSNAQQA
+189 AGSNSQQA
-197 SSAMYQLSQALAA
+197 STAMYQLSQAIAA
-210 GTLKLQDWNSVIYAG
+210 GAVKLQDWNSVVNAG

-246 DAMIKKNGS
+246 DSMIKKAGS
-255 FRESLKEGWISADVL
+255 FRESLKDGWISADVL

-279 EGAEEYCKQMEASG
+279 EGAEQYCKQMEASG

-324 DTMKES
+324 DTLKES

-337 TWELV
+337 SWEIII
-342 FGDFEQAKETFSAL
+342 GDFEQAKETLSKL
-356 GDLLT
+356 GDMLT
-361 GFVQKAAERRN
+361 GFVQKAADRRN
-372 AILRDAMGGGED
+372 AILRDAMGGGTD
-384 AWKRIGSI
+384 AWKEIGSI

-405 RMIEVGKKH
+405 KMIEVGKKH
-414 GVVTEQMIKDAG
+414 GVVTDQMIKDAG

-474 DEVWRGKWSTAP
+474 DEVWSGKWSTAP
-486 ERYQML
+486 ERYQLL

-534 IATLRDLS
+534 IATLKELS
-542 AQADATGTDLNKLI
+542 AQADATGSDLNTLI
-556 QQMSRPVSGRDLL
+556 QKMSRPMTGRELL

-587 RDAWDEVFNIDTGG
+587 RDAWDEVFDIDTAG
-601 IIYKLLEGFYSFSEA
+601 IIYKILEGFYSFSEA
-616 IKLSDT
+616 IKLSDQ

-639 LVATVVTGALKGA
+639 LVATVVTGVLKGA
-652 FTILGKL
+652 FSVLGKL

-670 TGYIGDLISRF
+670 TGFIGDLISRF
-681 TSFITSANGVTT
+681 TEFITSANGVTT

-715 FSNLEVVQKLVARA
+715 FSNLEIVQKLVAKA

-773 DIFKDFKENVAG
+773 TILKDFKQNVAG
-785 EIFDI
+785 EILDI
-790 NGVIGGIKANFQV
+790 NGIISGVKVNVKQAPSRLSSAATNIG
-803 LPSQIV
+803 
-809 SDATAIGSGL
+809 TGL
-819 RKVIDVLQ
+819 GKIYDVLHG
-827 NFATK
+827 FTDK
-832 LQLNIRPNINLGEI
+832 LQLNIRPNIDVGEI
-846 LAIGLGASSMYYIT
+846 LAIGLGASSIYYIT
-860 QMGKLLEK
+860 QFGKLLEK
-868 LKGPTEA
+868 LKGP
-875 LEGLLNS
+875 LESFDTL
-882 VAGVPKSI
+882 VASLAKVPTAV
-890 SGYINQM
+890 SGYINAM

-907 TLAKAIGVL
+907 TLAKSLTML
-916 AASFV
+916 AASLV
-921 AIAAIPRDRILSSL
+921 ALAAIPTDRLKQ
-935 AVIGVLAA
+935 
-943 VLGALAAVMSKL
+943 ALAAMGILTGILAGLSFALSKM

-960 ATGIAGAAGLGAM
+960 ATGTAGAAGLAAM
-973 AAALISLGAGLALV
+973 ATALIGLGAGLALV
-987 SKALKTISDVAAG
+987 AHALKTIASVSGTDG
-1000 GNLTESVA
+1000 FGNAVA
-1008 ALEVLMVTL
+1008 ALEIIMVTF
-1017 TLMGKMMTAG
+1017 TGMAKLMTVG
-1027 GGRTSMAGAIKSIG
+1027 GAATTWAGAIKSIG
-1041 SLLAFA
+1041 SMLAFA
-1047 LVIKSLANALKSV
+1047 FAIKMLASAMQSV
-1060 SDIDG
+1060 GEMDSDKIV
-1065 NKLITSMIALSG
+1065 TSMIGLSG
-1077 VMVAMRV
+1077 VMIAMRV
-1084 VMGTMKGMSAS
+1084 VMGSMKGISIS
-1095 AGIGAIAG
+1095 SGVGAIAA
-1103 IIALQMMLSAMKKL
+1103 IVALKMMMGTMADLAAM
-1117 SQEPLDEIL
+1117 PLDTIIG
-1126 ASFPALMA
+1126 AFPALIAIAGQMA
-1134 IVVAMSLL
+1134 VL
-1142 MASTRLAG
+1142 MLATRLAG
-1150 QNAIRGGIGVAAM
+1150 KNSLRGGIGVAAM
-1163 SGSIMLIAN
+1163 AGSLILVAQ
-1172 AMKSLAEIDE
+1172 AMKTIADISPGDL
-1182 GSMERAKKAVE
+1182 ERASSTMYKLMA
-1193 EMMIL
+1193 L
-1198 MSLMMA
+1198 MSVMMA
-1204 STAFSGQYSIRGG
+1204 STAFSGKHSIQGG
-1217 IAVVAMA
+1217 IAIVAMA
-1224 ASITLLAGAIAVMS
+1224 GSITLLAGAIAVLS
-1238 ELDPAGVE
+1238 ELDPSGVE
-1246 TATEAILSLGVMF
+1246 TATKAILAIGVMF
-1259 TALLAVSG
+1259 TALLAVSS
-1267 KATGAKATIIAITTS
+1267 KATGAKATIIALVTS
-1282 IAILAAAIAALSM
+1282 ITILVAALAALAM
-1295 IDGDAVTRSTMAIET
+1295 IDESAVTRSAIIVES
-1310 LMGMFTTMM
+1310 LMGMFTIMM
-1319 VVLGKVKI
+1319 G
-1327 AKSAFVGLGS
+1327 
-1337 ALAAIAAL
+1337 
-1345 VELMK
+1345 
-1350 SIDAESALPSAT
+1350 
-1362 AILELCAGLSAIMLV
+1362 V

-1382 FEDYKAVG
+1382 VKPSAFVG
-1390 RNLVAM
+1390 MIACLAAIGTMVAM
-1396 LGAGG
+1396 LKAIDAQTALPATQAILQLCLGLSAMMLVLGHIKFNSVADVGKNLLAMVGAGG
-1401 MLAGISLLVNWL
+1401 ILAGISALVAWL
-1413 GNMQMSGL
+1413 SSMNIQGL
-1421 SNQALKSIAVMAALS
+1421 SNQTMKSIAFLTGMIAALA
-1436 GGLALLSAAMSK
+1436 GLSAAMGALTK
-1448 FMMIPGSFAA
+1448 LIGFGNVML
-1458 TMKGELAIGAMMG
+1458 GEVA
-1471 IITAVVAGIGGI
+1471 VAGIVGIFTALTAAMGAI
-1483 ADVLANK
+1483 ADAFDSIGVD
-1490 FNIDLLAKV
+1490 IVAKI

-1506 GKVGSVIGKF
+1506 GKVGSAIGKF
-1516 IGGIAGGIREEYSSH
+1516 FGGIAGGAREEYSSH
-1531 LPAVGTAMSEFA
+1531 LPEVGTAMAEFA
-1543 QNIQPFLNIND
+1543 KNIQPFLDIND
-1554 KIQNADLSNMTKVIE
+1554 KIQNADLSNMTQIVEQIGE
-1569 SVGDMYKMEFFK
+1569 MYKMDFFR

-1586 FNLGDMSLAGIGADL
+1586 FNLGDMSMADIGSDLAKFGKGVTEMVNSTADL
-1601 SAFGVGVAG
+1601 DA
-1610 MVEKTENLDVGAM
+1610 GAM
-1623 TRMSKMVEAL
+1623 NRMTAITSAIASLMGNL
-1633 GTLMQALTP
+1633 SLQGGFIQGFTGT
-1642 VGGWYEKIM
+1642 KN
-1651 GTTDLAT
+1651 LAT
-1658 FGATLQPF
+1658 FAAQLKPF
-1666 AEGLGNAIHAFRKNL
+1666 AEGIGDAVEAFR
-1681 ISETD
+1681 ETTVTQTD
-1686 VANIQKVCEVTTALS
+1686 VANISQVVNVSSKLAELQS
-1701 GLTEGIDEIGGLM
+1701 SIEPMGGLVEAIM
-1714 DVLAGTNDLGT
+1714 GTSNLGT
-1725 FGMTLNSFATSLG
+1725 FGYQVSSFATSLG
-1738 NSIHTFRT
+1738 EAIHAFRMM
-1746 NPISDTDIENVQ
+1746 PISETDTENIQ
-1758 KVCQITESLSG
+1758 KVCDVTNKLSALTPNIDPMGG
-1769 LTEGI
+1769 LV
-1774 DRIGGMI
+1774 DALM
-1781 SGLIGSN
+1781 GSN

-1793 GSTLSEFA
+1793 GATLNPFVTGLKDALHELRTATLSD
-1801 IGIGNALRIF
+1801 
-1811 KIIQPTDADITNTD
+1811 TDGENVDKLVDITT
-1825 TIVQVC
+1825 
-1831 EKLSN
+1831 KFASLSS
-1836 LQGSLER
+1836 QIDP
-1843 IGGVVTWFTGKKD
+1843 IGGFVSLFTGFSD
-1856 LGTFGKNFSE
+1856 LGTFGKNLKDFSKS
-1866 FATAMM
+1866 MM
-1872 EGLQAFGAI
+1872 DALKEFGAI
-1881 QYTGMANVG
+1881 DDGSEDFTATK
-1890 AIIDTGMI
+1890 IDTTLV
-1898 DNIVS
+1898 DNIVKITS
-1903 TVSKFAEL
+1903 QFTTL
-1911 ADTVPGEQ
+1911 AKDIPEAKTALEKLFG
-1919 TKISKFITGDK
+1919 GDN
-1930 SLTGFAKEIGT
+1930 SLEGFAKQIEDFGDAIMPAFESLG
-1941 FADEILPAL
+1941 IL
-1950 TALGALSDATSP
+1950 GGGDKKMI
-1962 ATPKTIDTTFID
+1962 PKTLDTSFID
-1974 NLVQVVGK
+1974 QIVEAVTK
-1982 LASLQQAIQPM
+1982 LSGIQKAMEPM
-1993 QTWVDK
+1993 DTWLKEV
-1999 LNTGHTTDIS
+1999 TSGTSTDPAV
-2009 TFGEKIRSFA
+2009 FAEKMQGFA

-2024 ALQALGA
+2024 ALQAFGA
-2031 ISYTGMGNVTTMI
+2031 IQFTGMGGTGQII
-2044 DSSIIDAVVSAVKKL
+2044 DSGMLDNVINAAKKL
-2059 AELQTV
+2059 AELQTALNTENQKTLDQGLSPV
-2065 INPMEGVIAQQMTG
+2065 NME
-2079 STDLNNFADRIKA
+2079 SFAERVTA
-2092 IGEAMGAF
+2092 LGTAMGSF
-2100 NTAIGTDFNADGIDR
+2100 NTAIGTDFNAAGIEQ
-2115 AIESMRKIAELQNA
+2115 AISAMGKIGELQT
-2129 INPMEGV
+2129 V
-2136 INQQKTGTTDL
+2136 LNQNNTADSGGETVDL
-2147 SSFASRIEDLGKAMG
+2147 SKFASKIEALGKAMG

-2242 INKLSDLASQ
+2242 INKLSDLAGQ

-2261 TTFSNQLGKL
+2261 TTFSNQLGEL
-2271 ATDSIQKFVQGFQ
+2271 ATNSIQKFVQGFQ

-2296 FVNQLKSTLTRSAS
+2296 FINQIKSTLTNNAS

-2329 HASEMNAAGSE
+2329 HASEMNSAGSE

-2360 NSALQA
+2360 NSSIQA
-2366 CITAIRGA
+2366 CITAVRGA

-2396 TASAVAAAHALAA
+2396 TASAVAAARAMAA
-2409 AVTAAANV
+2409 AVEDAARV

-2429 KIGEYVVAGLNN
+2429 KIGGFVVAGLTN
-2441 GIRLNT
+2441 GIRDNT
-2447 PKAEKQS
+2447 PQAEKQS

-2461 VEAFQKKLEIH
+2461 VDAFQKKLDIN

-2513 AFKNEIDKFE
+2513 AFKTEIDKFE
-2523 LDETSWDLEEKLW
+2523 LDETSWDLEKKLW

-2546 EKTAKMIELNQKKL
+2546 EKTAKAIELNQKKL

-2603 NLANEIVKAQSSA
+2603 ELANEIVKAQSTT
-2616 QKKTVDTQKEAYLK
+2616 QKKTVETQREAYIK
-2630 AQEFMNQESIKTML
+2630 ATEFMNQESIKTML

-2649 MEELW
+2649 MDELW

-2668 FIEQKADSTLSEA
+2668 FIEQNANSSLSEA
-2681 QQKVNAALAN
+2681 QEKVNAALAN
-2691 AKGTYAEFQGYAAA
+2691 AKGTYAEFTGTAKA

-2715 AANASAIQN
+2715 AANAAAIQN
-2724 GSKTTAAAATKNTT
+2724 GSAQTAAAATKNTT

-2758 YADAMA
+2758 YADAMV
-2764 AGIESRQGRV
+2764 AGIESRQARV

-2789 KDAAEETIHKFIQTV
+2789 KDAAEETIHKFIQAV

-2870 KATPGGNVYQITQNN
+2870 KATPGGNVYQVTQNN

-2900 KSLYSQ
+2900 KNLYSQ
-2906 VAKPAPQIVSSNY
+2906 IAKPAPQIVSSTY

>member
-163 GTFTAAGVDLNV
+163 GTFTAAGVDLNT
-175 AATAIQGIANLAAT
+175 AATAIQGISNLAAT
-189 SGSNAQQA
+189 AGSNSTQA
-197 SSAMYQLSQALAA
+197 STAMYQLSQALAA
-210 GTLKLQDWNSVIYAG
+210 GTVKLQDWNSVVNAG

-246 DAMIKKNGS
+246 DAMIKKSGS

-279 EGAEEYCKQMEASG
+279 EGAEQYCKQMEASG

-300 AKVMEQ
+300 AKVIEQ

-324 DTMKES
+324 DTLKES

-337 TWELV
+337 SWEIII
-342 FGDFEQAKETFSAL
+342 GDFEQAKESLSTL
-356 GDLLT
+356 GEMLT
-361 GFVQKAAERRN
+361 GFVQKAADRRN

-384 AWKRIGSI
+384 AWKQIGSI

-405 RMIEVGKKH
+405 KMIEVGKQH
-414 GVVTEQMIKDAG
+414 GVVTDQMIKDAG

-438 ADIVKETINSYIE
+438 ADIVKETISSYIE

-486 ERYQML
+486 ERYQLL

-498 YAKVQELVNKTV
+498 YAKVQDLVNKTV

-534 IATLRDLS
+534 IATLKELS
-542 AQADATGTDLNKLI
+542 AQADATGSDLNTLI
-556 QQMSRPVSGRDLL
+556 QKMSRPMTGRELL

-587 RDAWDEVFNIDTGG
+587 RDAWDEVFDIDTAG

-616 IKLSDT
+616 IKLSDE

-639 LVATVVTGALKGA
+639 LVATVVTGVLKGA
-652 FTILGKL
+652 FSVLGKL

-681 TSFITSANGVTT
+681 TEFVTSANGVTV

-715 FSNLEVVQKLVARA
+715 FSNLEIVQKLVAKA

-736 IEVLKMLFGDTWKLF
+736 IEVLKMLFGDTWKLL

-773 DIFKDFKENVAG
+773 TILKDFKQNVAG
-785 EIFDI
+785 EILDI
-790 NGVIGGIKANFQV
+790 NGIINGVHVNVKQAPSRLSTAAGNIG
-803 LPSQIV
+803 
-809 SDATAIGSGL
+809 TGL
-819 RKVIDVLQ
+819 GKIYDVLHG
-827 NFATK
+827 FSEK
-832 LQLNIRPNINLGEI
+832 LQLNIRPNIDVGEI
-846 LAIGLGASSMYYIT
+846 LAVGLGASSIYYIT
-860 QMGKLLEK
+860 QFGKLLEK
-868 LKGPTEA
+868 LKAP
-875 LEGLLNS
+875 LESVDTLIAN
-882 VAGVPKSI
+882 VAGVPKAI
-890 SGYINQM
+890 TGYINAM
-897 TKNVKADYVY
+897 TKNVNADYVF
-907 TLAKAIGVL
+907 TLAKSLAML
-916 AASFV
+916 AASLV
-921 AIAAIPRDRILSSL
+921 ALAAIPTDRLKQ
-935 AVIGVLAA
+935 
-943 VLGALAAVMSKL
+943 ALAAMGILTGILAGLSFALSKM
-955 GIGTG
+955 GIGAG
-960 ATGIAGAAGLGAM
+960 ATGTAAAAGLASM
-973 AAALISLGAGLALV
+973 AAALIGLGAGLTLV
-987 SKALKTISDVAAG
+987 AHALKTIASVSGTDG
-1000 GNLTESVA
+1000 FGNAVV
-1008 ALEVLMVTL
+1008 ALEIIMVTF
-1017 TLMGKMMTAG
+1017 TGMAKLMTVG
-1027 GGRTSMAGAIKSIG
+1027 GAATTWAGAIKSIG
-1041 SLLAFA
+1041 SMLAFA
-1047 LVIKSLANALKSV
+1047 FAIKMLASAMQSV
-1060 SDIDG
+1060 GEMDSDKIV
-1065 NKLITSMIALSG
+1065 TSMIGLSG
-1077 VMVAMRV
+1077 VMIAMRV
-1084 VMGTMKGMSAS
+1084 VMGSMKGITISS
-1095 AGIGAIAG
+1095 GVGAIAA
-1103 IIALQMMLSAMKKL
+1103 IVALKMMMGTMADLAAM
-1117 SQEPLDEIL
+1117 PLDTIIG
-1126 ASFPALMA
+1126 AFPALLA
-1134 IVVAMSLL
+1134 IAAQMSVL
-1142 MASTRLAG
+1142 MLATRLAG
-1150 QNAIRGGIGVAAM
+1150 KNATRGGIGVAAM
-1163 SGSIMLIAN
+1163 AGSLILVAQ
-1172 AMKSLAEIDE
+1172 AMKTIAEISPGDLD
-1182 GSMERAKKAVE
+1182 RASSTMYKL
-1193 EMMIL
+1193 MGL
-1198 MSLMMA
+1198 MSVMMA
-1204 STAFSGQYSIRGG
+1204 STAFSGKHSIQGG
-1217 IAVVAMA
+1217 IAIVAMA
-1224 ASITLLAGAIAVMS
+1224 GSITLLAGAIAVLS
-1238 ELDPAGVE
+1238 ELDPSGVE
-1246 TATEAILSLGVMF
+1246 TATKAILAIGVMF

-1267 KATGAKATIIAITTS
+1267 KATGAKATIIALVTS
-1282 IAILAAAIAALSM
+1282 ITILVAALAALAM
-1295 IDGDAVTRSTMAIET
+1295 IDESAVTRAAIIVES
-1310 LMGMFTTMM
+1310 LMGMFTIMM
-1319 VVLGKVKI
+1319 
-1327 AKSAFVGLGS
+1327 A
-1337 ALAAIAAL
+1337 
-1345 VELMK
+1345 
-1350 SIDAESALPSAT
+1350 
-1362 AILELCAGLSAIMLV
+1362 V

-1382 FEDYKAVG
+1382 VKPSAFVG
-1390 RNLVAM
+1390 MIACLAAIGAMVAM
-1396 LGAGG
+1396 LKAIDAQTALPATQAILQLCIGLSAMMLVLGHIKFNRLADVGKNLLAMAGAGG
-1401 MLAGISLLVNWL
+1401 ILAGISALVAWL
-1413 GNMQMSGL
+1413 SSMNIQGL
-1421 SNQALKSIAVMAALS
+1421 SNQTMKSIAFLTSMVEALA
-1436 GGLALLSAAMSK
+1436 GLSAAMDALTK
-1448 FMMIPGSFAA
+1448 LIGFGNVML
-1458 TMKGELAIGAMMG
+1458 GEVA
-1471 IITAVVAGIGGI
+1471 VAGIVGIFTALTAAMGAI
-1483 ADVLANK
+1483 ADAFDSIGVD
-1490 FNIDLLAKV
+1490 IVAKI
-1499 EKGAEVL
+1499 EKGADVL
-1506 GKVGSVIGKF
+1506 GKVGSAIGKF
-1516 IGGIAGGIREEYSSH
+1516 FGGIAGGAREEYSSH
-1531 LPAVGTAMSEFA
+1531 LPEVGTAMSEFA
-1543 QNIQPFLNIND
+1543 KNIQPFLDINE
-1554 KIQNADLSNMTKVIE
+1554 KIQNADLSNMTQIVEQIGE
-1569 SVGDMYKMEFFK
+1569 MYKMDFFR

-1586 FNLGDMSLAGIGADL
+1586 FNLGDMSMADIGSDLAKFGKGVTEMVNSTADL
-1601 SAFGVGVAG
+1601 DAGAMNRMTAITSAIASLMGNLSLEGGFIQGFTGTKNLATFAAQLKPFAEGINEAVTAFRETTVTQTDVANIQQVVNVSSKLAELQSSIEPMGGLVEAIMGTSNLGTFGYQMSSFATSLGQAIHAFR
-1610 MVEKTENLDVGAM
+1610 MSPISETDTENIQKVCDV
-1623 TRMSKMVEAL
+1623 TSKL
-1633 GTLMQALTP
+1633 SALTP
-1642 VGGWYEKIM
+1642 NIEPMGGLVDALM

-1658 FGATLQPF
+1658 FGATLTPF
-1666 AEGLGNAIHAFRKNL
+1666 VTGLSSALDTLSDASL
-1681 ISETD
+1681 DDTD
-1686 VANIQKVCEVTTALS
+1686 ASNVDKLVDITTKFASLS
-1701 GLTEGIDEIGGLM
+1701 SQIEPIGGF
-1714 DVLAGTNDLGT
+1714 V
-1725 FGMTLNSFATSLG
+1725 SL
-1738 NSIHTFRT
+1738 
-1746 NPISDTDIENVQ
+1746 
-1758 KVCQITESLSG
+1758 
-1769 LTEGI
+1769 
-1774 DRIGGMI
+1774 
-1781 SGLIGSN
+1781 
-1788 DLASF
+1788 
-1793 GSTLSEFA
+1793 
-1801 IGIGNALRIF
+1801 
-1811 KIIQPTDADITNTD
+1811 
-1825 TIVQVC
+1825 
-1831 EKLSN
+1831 
-1836 LQGSLER
+1836 
-1843 IGGVVTWFTGKKD
+1843 FTGFSD
-1856 LGTFGKNFSE
+1856 LSTFGKNLKD
-1866 FATAMM
+1866 FATSMM
-1872 EGLQAFGAI
+1872 DALEEFGAI
-1881 QYTGMANVG
+1881 DDG
-1890 AIIDTGMI
+1890 
-1898 DNIVS
+1898 
-1903 TVSKFAEL
+1903 SKDF
-1911 ADTVPGEQ
+1911 
-1919 TKISKFITGDK
+1919 K
-1930 SLTGFAKEIGT
+1930 
-1941 FADEILPAL
+1941 
-1950 TALGALSDATSP
+1950 AT
-1962 ATPKTIDTTFID
+1962 TIDTTLVENIIKITSQFTTLATNIPEAKTALEKLFGGDNSLEGFAKQIEDFADAIMPAFESLGILGGGDKKMIPKTLDTSFID
-1974 NLVQVVGK
+1974 QIVEAVTK
-1982 LASLQQAIQPM
+1982 LSGIQKAMEPM
-1993 QTWVDK
+1993 DTWLKEVSSG
-1999 LNTGHTTDIS
+1999 TTTDPAV
-2009 TFGEKIRSFA
+2009 FAEKMQGFA

-2024 ALQALGA
+2024 ALQAFGA
-2031 ISYTGMGNVTTMI
+2031 IQFTGMGGTGQII
-2044 DSSIIDAVVSAVKKL
+2044 DSGMLDNVINAAKKL
-2059 AELQTV
+2059 AELQT
-2065 INPMEGVIAQQMTG
+2065 A
-2079 STDLNNFADRIKA
+2079 LNTENQKTLDQGLSPVNMASFAERVTA
-2092 IGEAMGAF
+2092 LGQAMGSF
-2100 NTAIGTDFNADGIDR
+2100 NTAIGTDFNAAGIEQ
-2115 AIESMRKIAELQNA
+2115 AIS
-2129 INPMEGV
+2129 
-2136 INQQKTGTTDL
+2136 
-2147 SSFASRIEDLGKAMG
+2147 AMG
-2162 KFSTSLGENFD
+2162 KIGELQTVLNQNKTADSGGETVDLSKFASKIEALGRAMGRFSVSLGENFD

-2222 NMTTNFSGIDWSSV
+2222 SMTTSFSGIDWSSV

-2242 INKLSDLASQ
+2242 IHKLSNLASQ

-2261 TTFSNQLGKL
+2261 QTFSNQLGQL
-2271 ATDSIQKFVQGFQ
+2271 ATNSIQKFVQGFQ

-2296 FVNQLKSTLTRSAS
+2296 FVNQIKSTLTNNAS

-2318 LVKDIPSKIKS
+2318 LVKDIPSRIKS
-2329 HASEMNAAGSE
+2329 HASEMNSAGSE

-2349 DSGKQGIETAF
+2349 DSGKQGIESAF
-2360 NSALQA
+2360 NSSIQA
-2366 CITAIRGA
+2366 CITAVRGA

-2389 AAGIRAG
+2389 AAGIKAG
-2396 TASAVAAAHALAA
+2396 TASAVAAAKAMASAVEAA
-2409 AVTAAANV
+2409 ARVE
-2417 TLDVNSPSKVFM
+2417 LDVNSPSRVFM
-2429 KIGEYVVAGLNN
+2429 KIGEYVVAGLSN

-2461 VEAFQKKLEIH
+2461 VEAFQNKLEIH

-2513 AFKNEIDKFE
+2513 AFKTEIDKFE

-2546 EKTAKMIELNQKKL
+2546 EKTAKAIELNQKKL

-2590 AYNKYLQETTELY
+2590 AYNKYLQEMTELY
-2603 NLANEIVKAQSSA
+2603 QLANEITKAQSTT
-2616 QKKTVDTQKEAYLK
+2616 QKKTIETQREAYIK

-2668 FIEQKADSTLSEA
+2668 FIEQQANTTLSES
-2681 QQKVNAALAN
+2681 QQMVNNALAN
-2691 AKGTYAEFQGYAAA
+2691 AKGTYAEFTGTAKA

-2715 AANASAIQN
+2715 AANAAAIQN
-2724 GSKTTAAAATKNTT
+2724 GSAQTAAAATKNTT

-2746 TTTADGKKVGAA
+2746 TTAADGKKVGAA

-2774 IETIKKLLVLSAEDI
+2774 IETIKKLLVLSADDI
-2789 KDAAEETIHKFIQTV
+2789 KDAAEETIHKFIQAV

-2870 KATPGGNVYQITQNN
+2870 KATPGGNVYQVTQNN

-2900 KSLYSQ
+2900 KNLYSQ
-2906 VAKPAPQIVSSNY
+2906 IAKQAPQIVSSIY
-2919 AKSNG
+2919 KKSNG

>member
-1 MGKQID
+1 MLGKQID

-55 KVDMNQLAGSV
+55 KVDMNQLASSV

-163 GTFTAAGVDLNV
+163 GTFTAAGVDLNT
-175 AATAIQGIANLAAT
+175 AATAIQGISNLAAT
-189 SGSNAQQA
+189 AGSNSTQA
-197 SSAMYQLSQALAA
+197 STAMYQLSQALAA
-210 GTLKLQDWNSVIYAG
+210 GTVKLQDWNSVVNAG

-246 DAMIKKNGS
+246 DAMIKKSGS

-279 EGAEEYCKQMEASG
+279 EGAEQYCKQMEASG

-300 AKVMEQ
+300 AKVIEQ

-324 DTMKES
+324 DTLKES

-337 TWELV
+337 SWEIII
-342 FGDFEQAKETFSAL
+342 GDFEQAKESLSKL
-356 GDLLT
+356 GEMLT
-361 GFVQKAAERRN
+361 GFVQKAADRRN

-384 AWKRIGSI
+384 AWKQIGSI
-392 VEDAGIKMDDFQK
+392 VEEAGIKMDDFQK
-405 RMIEVGKKH
+405 KMIEVGKQH
-414 GVVTEQMIKDAG
+414 GVVTDQMIKDAG

-438 ADIVKETINSYIE
+438 ADIVKETISSYIE

-462 MTKKLETFQKVV
+462 MTKKLQTFQKVV

-486 ERYQML
+486 ERYQLL

-534 IATLRDLS
+534 IATLKELS
-542 AQADATGTDLNKLI
+542 AQADATGSDLNTLI
-556 QQMSRPVSGRDLL
+556 QKMSRPMTGRELL

-587 RDAWDEVFNIDTGG
+587 RDAWDEVFDIDTAG
-601 IIYKLLEGFYSFSEA
+601 IIYKLLEGFYSFSDA
-616 IKLSDT
+616 IKLSDQ
-622 SAENLKKT
+622 SAENLKNT

-639 LVATVVTGALKGA
+639 LVATVVTGVLKGA
-652 FTILGKL
+652 FSVLGKL

-670 TGYIGDLISRF
+670 TGFIGDLISRF
-681 TSFITSANGVTT
+681 TEFITSANGVTA

-704 VIEKAQQLWQW
+704 VIEKVQQLWQW
-715 FSNLEVVQKLVARA
+715 FSNLEIVQRLVVKA

-882 VAGVPKSI
+882 VAGVPKAI

-897 TKNVKADYVY
+897 TKNIKADYVY

-935 AVIGVLAA
+935 AVIGVLAG

-987 SKALKTISDVAAG
+987 SKALKIISDVAAG
-1000 GNLTESVA
+1000 GNLTQSVA
-1008 ALEVLMVTL
+1008 ALELLMVTF
-1017 TLMGKMMTAG
+1017 TLMGKIMTVG
-1027 GGRTSMAGAIKSIG
+1027 GGKTSMAGAIKSIG
-1041 SLLAFA
+1041 SMLAFA
-1047 LVIKSLANALKSV
+1047 MVIKSLAKALKSI

-1065 NKLITSMIALSG
+1065 AKLITSMISLSG
-1077 VMVAMRV
+1077 VMIAMRV

-1103 IIALQMMLSAMKKL
+1103 IIALQMMLSAMNKL

-1204 STAFSGQYSIRGG
+1204 STALSGKYSIRGG
-1217 IAVVAMA
+1217 IAIVAMA
-1224 ASITLLAGAIAVMS
+1224 ASMTLLAGAIAVMS
-1238 ELDPAGVE
+1238 ELDPNGVK

-1295 IDGDAVTRSTMAIET
+1295 IDERAVTRSTIAIESI
-1310 LMGMFTTMM
+1310 MGMFTLMLAVM
-1319 VVLGKVKI
+1319 GKLKV
-1327 AKSAFVGLGS
+1327 APTGFAGL
-1337 ALAAIAAL
+1337 IAAL
-1345 VELMK
+1345 VSVGILVNILN
-1350 SIDAESALPSAT
+1350 SIDAENALPKAKAISALMMSISVIMLSMQAFRGAKWKSLAIAGT
-1362 AILELCAGLSAIMLV
+1362 ALAGVTAAIYAIGSIIRALQDVQGLS
-1377 LGKMK
+1377 
-1382 FEDYKAVG
+1382 D
-1390 RNLVAM
+1390 
-1396 LGAGG
+1396 
-1401 MLAGISLLVNWL
+1401 
-1413 GNMQMSGL
+1413 
-1421 SNQALKSIAVMAALS
+1421 QALKSIGMFTGVLAALS
-1436 GGLALLSAAMSK
+1436 GVVAAMSVLTRFDGIK
-1448 FMMIPGSFAA
+1448 NVMLGEAA
-1458 TMKGELAIGAMMG
+1458 TAGIVAIMGAVTG
-1471 IITAVVAGIGGI
+1471 VISGITAIF
-1483 ADVLANK
+1483 DH
-1490 FNIDLLAKV
+1490 FNVDLVSKL
-1499 EKGAEVL
+1499 ERGAEVM
-1506 GKVGSVIGKF
+1506 GKIGSAFGKL
-1516 IGGIAGGIREEYSSH
+1516 IGGIAGGVREEYSSH

-1554 KIQNADLSNMTKVIE
+1554 KIQNADLSNITKVIE

-1610 MVEKTENLDVGAM
+1610 MIEKTENIDVGAM

-1642 VGGWYEKIM
+1642 VGGWYERIM

-1881 QYTGMANVG
+1881 QYTGVENVG

-1962 ATPKTIDTTFID
+1962 ATPKIIDTTFID

-1993 QTWVDK
+1993 QTWIDK

-2009 TFGEKIRSFA
+2009 TFGEKIKSFA

-2031 ISYTGMGNVTTMI
+2031 ISYSGMGNVTTMI

-2162 KFSTSLGENFD
+2162 KFSISLGENFD

-2236 DTAIQQ
+2236 DTAVQQ
-2242 INKLSDLASQ
+2242 IHKLSDLASQ

-2261 TTFSNQLGKL
+2261 QTFSNQLGQL
-2271 ATDSIQKFVQGFQ
+2271 ATNSIQKFVQGFQ

-2296 FVNQLKSTLTRSAS
+2296 FVNQIKSSLTNNAS

-2329 HASEMNAAGSE
+2329 HASEMNSAGSE

-2349 DSGKQGIETAF
+2349 DSGKQGIESAF

-2366 CITAIRGA
+2366 CITAVRGA

-2389 AAGIRAG
+2389 AAGIKAG
-2396 TASAVAAAHALAA
+2396 TASAVAAAKAMASAVEAA
-2409 AVTAAANV
+2409 AKV

-2429 KIGEYVVAGLNN
+2429 KIGGYVVEGLSN

-2461 VEAFQKKLEIH
+2461 VEAFQNKLEIH

-2513 AFKNEIDKFE
+2513 AFKTEIDKFE

-2546 EKTAKMIELNQKKL
+2546 EKTAKAIELNQKKL
-2560 ETQASKVLLAQG
+2560 QTQASKVLLAQG

-2590 AYNKYLQETTELY
+2590 AYNKYLQEMTELY
-2603 NLANEIVKAQSSA
+2603 QLANEITKAQSTT
-2616 QKKTVDTQKEAYLK
+2616 QKKTIETQREAYIK

-2668 FIEQKADSTLSEA
+2668 FIEQQANTTLSES
-2681 QQKVNAALAN
+2681 QQMVNNALAN
-2691 AKGTYAEFQGYAAA
+2691 AKGTYAEFTGTAKA

-2715 AANASAIQN
+2715 AANAAAIQN
-2724 GSKTTAAAATKNTT
+2724 GSAQTAAAATKNTT
-2738 NVVAATAA
+2738 NIVAATAA

-2764 AGIESRQGRV
+2764 SGIESRQGRV

-2789 KDAAEETIHKFIQTV
+2789 KDAAEETIHKFIQAV

-2870 KATPGGNVYQITQNN
+2870 KATPGGNVYQVTQNN

-2900 KSLYSQ
+2900 KNLYSQ
-2906 VAKPAPQIVSSNY
+2906 IAKQAPQIVSSIY
-2919 AKSNG
+2919 KKSNG

>member
-97 IVSALTL
+97 LVSALTL

-175 AATAIQGIANLAAT
+175 AATAIQGISNLAAT
-189 SGSNAQQA
+189 AGSNSQQA
-197 SSAMYQLSQALAA
+197 STAMYQLSQAIAA
-210 GTLKLQDWNSVIYAG
+210 GAVKLQDWNSVVNAG

-246 DAMIKKNGS
+246 DSMIKKAGS
-255 FRESLKEGWISADVL
+255 FRESLKDGWISADVL

-279 EGAEEYCKQMEASG
+279 EGAEQYCKQMEASG

-324 DTMKES
+324 DTLKES

-337 TWELV
+337 SWEIII
-342 FGDFEQAKETFSAL
+342 GDFEQAKETLSKL
-356 GDLLT
+356 GDMLT
-361 GFVQKAAERRN
+361 GFVQKAADRRN
-372 AILRDAMGGGED
+372 AILRDAMGGGTD
-384 AWKRIGSI
+384 AWKEIGSI

-405 RMIEVGKKH
+405 KMIEVGKKH
-414 GVVTEQMIKDAG
+414 GVVTDQMIKDAG

-474 DEVWRGKWSTAP
+474 DEVWSGKWSTAP
-486 ERYQML
+486 ERYQLL

-534 IATLRDLS
+534 IATLKELS
-542 AQADATGTDLNKLI
+542 AQADATGSDLNTLI
-556 QQMSRPVSGRDLL
+556 QKMSRPMTGRELL

-587 RDAWDEVFNIDTGG
+587 RDAWDEVFDIDTAG
-601 IIYKLLEGFYSFSEA
+601 IIYKILEGFYSFSEA
-616 IKLSDT
+616 IKLSDQ

-639 LVATVVTGALKGA
+639 LVATVVTGVLKGA
-652 FTILGKL
+652 FSVLGKL

-670 TGYIGDLISRF
+670 TGFIGDLISRF
-681 TSFITSANGVTT
+681 TEFITSANGVTT

-715 FSNLEVVQKLVARA
+715 FSNLEIVQKLVAKA

-773 DIFKDFKENVAG
+773 TILKDFKQNVAG
-785 EIFDI
+785 EILDI
-790 NGVIGGIKANFQV
+790 NGIISGVKVNVKQAPSRLSSAATNIG
-803 LPSQIV
+803 
-809 SDATAIGSGL
+809 TGL
-819 RKVIDVLQ
+819 GKIYDVLHG
-827 NFATK
+827 FTDK
-832 LQLNIRPNINLGEI
+832 LQLNIRPNIDVGEI
-846 LAIGLGASSMYYIT
+846 LAIGLGASSIYYIT
-860 QMGKLLEK
+860 QFGKLLEK
-868 LKGPTEA
+868 LKGP
-875 LEGLLNS
+875 LESFDTL
-882 VAGVPKSI
+882 VASLAKVPTAV
-890 SGYINQM
+890 SGYINAM

-907 TLAKAIGVL
+907 TLAKSLTML
-916 AASFV
+916 AASLV
-921 AIAAIPRDRILSSL
+921 ALAAIPTDRLKQ
-935 AVIGVLAA
+935 
-943 VLGALAAVMSKL
+943 ALAAMGILTGILAGLSFALSKM

-960 ATGIAGAAGLGAM
+960 ATGTAGAAGLAAM
-973 AAALISLGAGLALV
+973 AAALIGLGAGLALV
-987 SKALKTISDVAAG
+987 AHALKTIASVSGTDG
-1000 GNLTESVA
+1000 FGNAVA
-1008 ALEVLMVTL
+1008 ALEIIMVTF
-1017 TLMGKMMTAG
+1017 TGMAKLMTVG
-1027 GGRTSMAGAIKSIG
+1027 GAATTWAGAIKSIG
-1041 SLLAFA
+1041 SMLAFA
-1047 LVIKSLANALKSV
+1047 FAIKMLASAMQSV
-1060 SDIDG
+1060 GEMDSDKIV
-1065 NKLITSMIALSG
+1065 TSMIGLSG
-1077 VMVAMRV
+1077 VMIAMRV
-1084 VMGTMKGMSAS
+1084 VMGSMKGISIS
-1095 AGIGAIAG
+1095 SGVGAIAA
-1103 IIALQMMLSAMKKL
+1103 IVALKMMMGTMADLAAM
-1117 SQEPLDEIL
+1117 PLDTIIG
-1126 ASFPALMA
+1126 AFPALIAIAGQMA
-1134 IVVAMSLL
+1134 VL
-1142 MASTRLAG
+1142 MLATRLAG
-1150 QNAIRGGIGVAAM
+1150 KNSLRGGIGVAAM
-1163 SGSIMLIAN
+1163 AGSLILVAQ
-1172 AMKSLAEIDE
+1172 AMKTIADISPGDL
-1182 GSMERAKKAVE
+1182 ERASSTMYKLMA
-1193 EMMIL
+1193 L
-1198 MSLMMA
+1198 MSVMMA
-1204 STAFSGQYSIRGG
+1204 STAFSGKHSIQGG
-1217 IAVVAMA
+1217 IAIVAMA
-1224 ASITLLAGAIAVMS
+1224 GSITLLAGAIAVLS
-1238 ELDPAGVE
+1238 ELDPSGVE
-1246 TATEAILSLGVMF
+1246 TATKAILAIGVMF
-1259 TALLAVSG
+1259 TALLAVSS
-1267 KATGAKATIIAITTS
+1267 KATGAKATIIALVTS
-1282 IAILAAAIAALSM
+1282 ITILVAALAALAM
-1295 IDGDAVTRSTMAIET
+1295 IDESAVTRSAIIVES
-1310 LMGMFTTMM
+1310 LMGMFTIMM
-1319 VVLGKVKI
+1319 G
-1327 AKSAFVGLGS
+1327 
-1337 ALAAIAAL
+1337 
-1345 VELMK
+1345 
-1350 SIDAESALPSAT
+1350 
-1362 AILELCAGLSAIMLV
+1362 V

-1382 FEDYKAVG
+1382 VKPSAFVG
-1390 RNLVAM
+1390 MIACLAAIGTMVAM
-1396 LGAGG
+1396 LKAIDAQTALPATQAILQLCLGLSAMMLVLGHIKFNSVADVGKNLLAMVGAGG
-1401 MLAGISLLVNWL
+1401 ILAGISALVAWL
-1413 GNMQMSGL
+1413 SSMNIQGL
-1421 SNQALKSIAVMAALS
+1421 SNQTMKSIAFLTGMIAALA
-1436 GGLALLSAAMSK
+1436 GLSAAMGALTK
-1448 FMMIPGSFAA
+1448 LIGFGNVML
-1458 TMKGELAIGAMMG
+1458 GEVA
-1471 IITAVVAGIGGI
+1471 VAGIVGIFTALTAAMGAI
-1483 ADVLANK
+1483 ADAFDSIGVD
-1490 FNIDLLAKV
+1490 IVAKI

-1506 GKVGSVIGKF
+1506 GKVGSAIGKF
-1516 IGGIAGGIREEYSSH
+1516 FGGIAGGAREEYSSH
-1531 LPAVGTAMSEFA
+1531 LPEVGTAMAEFA
-1543 QNIQPFLNIND
+1543 KNIQPFLDIND
-1554 KIQNADLSNMTKVIE
+1554 KIQNADLSNMTQIVEQIGE
-1569 SVGDMYKMEFFK
+1569 MYKMDFFR

-1586 FNLGDMSLAGIGADL
+1586 FNLGDMSMADIGSDLAKFGKGVTEMVNSTADL
-1601 SAFGVGVAG
+1601 DA
-1610 MVEKTENLDVGAM
+1610 GAM
-1623 TRMSKMVEAL
+1623 NRMTAITSAIASLMGNL
-1633 GTLMQALTP
+1633 SLQGGFIQGFTGT
-1642 VGGWYEKIM
+1642 KN
-1651 GTTDLAT
+1651 LAT
-1658 FGATLQPF
+1658 FAAQLKPF
-1666 AEGLGNAIHAFRKNL
+1666 AEGIGDAVEAFR
-1681 ISETD
+1681 ETTVTQTD
-1686 VANIQKVCEVTTALS
+1686 VANISQVVNVSSKLAELQS
-1701 GLTEGIDEIGGLM
+1701 SIEPMGGLVEAIM
-1714 DVLAGTNDLGT
+1714 GTSNLGT
-1725 FGMTLNSFATSLG
+1725 FGYQVSSFATSLG
-1738 NSIHTFRT
+1738 EAIHAFRMM
-1746 NPISDTDIENVQ
+1746 PISETDTENIQ
-1758 KVCQITESLSG
+1758 KVCDVTNKLSALTPNIDPMGG
-1769 LTEGI
+1769 LV
-1774 DRIGGMI
+1774 DALM
-1781 SGLIGSN
+1781 GSN

-1793 GSTLSEFA
+1793 GATLNPFVTGLKDALHELRTATLSD
-1801 IGIGNALRIF
+1801 
-1811 KIIQPTDADITNTD
+1811 TDGENVDKLVDITT
-1825 TIVQVC
+1825 
-1831 EKLSN
+1831 KFASLSS
-1836 LQGSLER
+1836 QIDP
-1843 IGGVVTWFTGKKD
+1843 IGGFVSLFTGFSD
-1856 LGTFGKNFSE
+1856 LGTFGKNLKDFSKS
-1866 FATAMM
+1866 MM
-1872 EGLQAFGAI
+1872 DALKEFGAI
-1881 QYTGMANVG
+1881 DDGSEDFTATK
-1890 AIIDTGMI
+1890 IDTTLV
-1898 DNIVS
+1898 DNIVKITS
-1903 TVSKFAEL
+1903 QFTTL
-1911 ADTVPGEQ
+1911 AKDIPEAKTALEKLFG
-1919 TKISKFITGDK
+1919 GDN
-1930 SLTGFAKEIGT
+1930 SLEGFAKQIEDFGDAIMPAFESLG
-1941 FADEILPAL
+1941 IL
-1950 TALGALSDATSP
+1950 GGGDKKMI
-1962 ATPKTIDTTFID
+1962 PKTLDTSFID
-1974 NLVQVVGK
+1974 QIVEAVTK
-1982 LASLQQAIQPM
+1982 LSGIQKAMEPM
-1993 QTWVDK
+1993 DTWLKEV
-1999 LNTGHTTDIS
+1999 TSGTSTDPAV
-2009 TFGEKIRSFA
+2009 FAEKMQGFA

-2024 ALQALGA
+2024 ALQAFGA
-2031 ISYTGMGNVTTMI
+2031 IQFTGMGGTGQII
-2044 DSSIIDAVVSAVKKL
+2044 DSGMLDNVINAAKKL
-2059 AELQTV
+2059 AELQTALNTENQKTLDQGLSPV
-2065 INPMEGVIAQQMTG
+2065 NME
-2079 STDLNNFADRIKA
+2079 SFAERVTTL
-2092 IGEAMGAF
+2092 GTAMGSF
-2100 NTAIGTDFNADGIDR
+2100 NTAIGTDFNAAGIEQ
-2115 AIESMRKIAELQNA
+2115 AISAMGKIGELQT
-2129 INPMEGV
+2129 V
-2136 INQQKTGTTDL
+2136 LNQNNTADSGGETVDL
-2147 SSFASRIEDLGKAMG
+2147 SKFASKIEALGKAMG

-2242 INKLSDLASQ
+2242 INKLSDLAGQ

-2261 TTFSNQLGKL
+2261 TTFSNQLGEL
-2271 ATDSIQKFVQGFQ
+2271 ATNSIQKFVQGFQ

-2296 FVNQLKSTLTRSAS
+2296 FINQIKSTLTNNAS

-2329 HASEMNAAGSE
+2329 HASEMNSAGSE

-2360 NSALQA
+2360 NSSIQA
-2366 CITAIRGA
+2366 CITAVRGA

-2396 TASAVAAAHALAA
+2396 TASAVAAARAMAA
-2409 AVTAAANV
+2409 AVEDAARV

-2429 KIGEYVVAGLNN
+2429 KIGGFVVAGLTN
-2441 GIRLNT
+2441 GIRDNT
-2447 PKAEKQS
+2447 PQAEKQS

-2461 VEAFQKKLEIH
+2461 VDAFQKKLDIN

-2513 AFKNEIDKFE
+2513 AFKTEIDKFE
-2523 LDETSWDLEEKLW
+2523 LDETSWDLEKKLW

-2546 EKTAKMIELNQKKL
+2546 EKTAKAIELNQKKL

-2603 NLANEIVKAQSSA
+2603 ELANEIVKAQSTT
-2616 QKKTVDTQKEAYLK
+2616 QKKTVETQREAYIK
-2630 AQEFMNQESIKTML
+2630 ATEFMNQESIKTML

-2649 MEELW
+2649 MDELW

-2668 FIEQKADSTLSEA
+2668 FIEQNANSSLSEA
-2681 QQKVNAALAN
+2681 QEKVNAALAN
-2691 AKGTYAEFQGYAAA
+2691 AKGTYAEFTGTAKA

-2715 AANASAIQN
+2715 AANAAAIQN
-2724 GSKTTAAAATKNTT
+2724 GSAQTAAAATKNTT

-2758 YADAMA
+2758 YADAMV
-2764 AGIESRQGRV
+2764 AGIESRQARV

-2789 KDAAEETIHKFIQTV
+2789 KDAAEETIHKFIQAV

-2870 KATPGGNVYQITQNN
+2870 KATPGGNVYQVTQNN

-2900 KSLYSQ
+2900 KNLYSQ
-2906 VAKPAPQIVSSNY
+2906 IAKPAPQIVSSTY

>member
-83 LSRITNSALTAGKN
+83 LSRITNSAITAGKN
-97 IVSALTL
+97 LVSALTL

-175 AATAIQGIANLAAT
+175 AATAIQGISNLAAT
-189 SGSNAQQA
+189 AGSNAQQT
-197 SSAMYQLSQALAA
+197 STAMYQLSQAIAA
-210 GTLKLQDWNSVIYAG
+210 GAVKLQDWNSVVNAG

-246 DAMIKKNGS
+246 DAMVKKAGS
-255 FRESLKEGWISADVL
+255 FRESLKEGWITTDVL

-279 EGAEEYCKQMEASG
+279 EGAEQYCKQMEASG

-324 DTMKES
+324 DTLKES

-337 TWELV
+337 SWEIII
-342 FGDFEQAKETFSAL
+342 GDFEQAKETLSKL
-356 GDLLT
+356 GDMLT
-361 GFVQKAAERRN
+361 GFVQKAADRRN
-372 AILRDAMGGGED
+372 AILRDAMGGGTD
-384 AWKRIGSI
+384 AWKEIGSI

-405 RMIEVGKKH
+405 KMIEVGKKH
-414 GVVTEQMIKDAG
+414 GVVTDQMIKDAG

-474 DEVWRGKWSTAP
+474 DEVWSGKWSTAP
-486 ERYQML
+486 ERYQLL

-534 IATLRDLS
+534 IATLKELS
-542 AQADATGTDLNKLI
+542 AQADATGSDLNTLI
-556 QQMSRPVSGRDLL
+556 QKMSRPMTGRELL

-587 RDAWDEVFNIDTGG
+587 RDAWDEVFDIDTAG

-616 IKLSDT
+616 IKLSDA

-715 FSNLEVVQKLVARA
+715 FSNLEIVQKLVAKA

-766 FHLSDIV
+766 FHLSDILT
-773 DIFKDFKENVAG
+773 ILKDFKQNVAG
-785 EIFDI
+785 EILDI
-790 NGVIGGIKANFQV
+790 NGIISGVKVNVKQAPSRLSTAATNIG
-803 LPSQIV
+803 
-809 SDATAIGSGL
+809 TGL
-819 RKVIDVLQ
+819 GKIYDVLHG
-827 NFATK
+827 FTDK
-832 LQLNIRPNINLGEI
+832 LQLNIRPNIDVGEI
-846 LAIGLGASSMYYIT
+846 LAVGLGASSIYYIT
-860 QMGKLLEK
+860 QFGKLLEK
-868 LKGPTEA
+868 LKGP
-875 LEGLLNS
+875 LES
-882 VAGVPKSI
+882 VDKLISSLASVPTAI
-890 SGYINQM
+890 SGYIKAM
-897 TKNVKADYVY
+897 TKNVNADYVY
-907 TLAKAIGVL
+907 TLAKSITML
-916 AASFV
+916 AASLV
-921 AIAAIPRDRILSSL
+921 ALAAIPTDKLKQ
-935 AVIGVLAA
+935 
-943 VLGALAAVMSKL
+943 ALAAMGILTGILAGLSFALSKM
-955 GIGTG
+955 GIGAG
-960 ATGIAGAAGLGAM
+960 ATGTAGAAGLAAM
-973 AAALISLGAGLALV
+973 AAALIGLGAGLALV
-987 SKALKTISDVAAG
+987 SHALKTIASVSGTDG
-1000 GNLTESVA
+1000 FGNAVA
-1008 ALEVLMVTL
+1008 ALEIIMVTF
-1017 TLMGKMMTAG
+1017 TGMAKLMTVG
-1027 GGRTSMAGAIKSIG
+1027 GAATTWAGAIKSIG
-1041 SLLAFA
+1041 SMLAFA
-1047 LVIKSLANALKSV
+1047 FAIKMLASAMQSV
-1060 SDIDG
+1060 GEMDSDKIV
-1065 NKLITSMIALSG
+1065 TSMIGLSG
-1077 VMVAMRV
+1077 VMIAMRV
-1084 VMGTMKGMSAS
+1084 VMGSMKGISIS
-1095 AGIGAIAG
+1095 SGVGAIAA
-1103 IIALQMMLSAMKKL
+1103 IIALKMMMGTMADLAAM
-1117 SQEPLDEIL
+1117 PLDTIIG
-1126 ASFPALMA
+1126 AFPALIAIAGQMA
-1134 IVVAMSLL
+1134 VL
-1142 MASTRLAG
+1142 MLATRLAG
-1150 QNAIRGGIGVAAM
+1150 KNSLRGGIGVAAM
-1163 SGSIMLIAN
+1163 SGSLILVAQ
-1172 AMKSLAEIDE
+1172 AMKTIADIPSGDL
-1182 GSMERAKKAVE
+1182 ERASSTMYKL
-1193 EMMIL
+1193 MGL
-1198 MSLMMA
+1198 MSVMMA
-1204 STAFSGQYSIRGG
+1204 STAFSGKHSIQGG
-1217 IAVVAMA
+1217 IAIVAMA
-1224 ASITLLAGAIAVMS
+1224 GSITLLAGAIAVLS
-1238 ELDPAGVE
+1238 ELDPSGVE
-1246 TATEAILSLGVMF
+1246 TATKAILAIGVMF
-1259 TALLAVSG
+1259 TALLAVSE
-1267 KATGAKATIIAITTS
+1267 KAKGAKATIIALVTS
-1282 IAILAAAIAALSM
+1282 ITILVAAVAALAM
-1295 IDGDAVTRSTMAIET
+1295 IDESAVTRSAIVVES
-1310 LMGMFTTMM
+1310 LMGMFTLMM
-1319 VVLGKVKI
+1319 
-1327 AKSAFVGLGS
+1327 A
-1337 ALAAIAAL
+1337 
-1345 VELMK
+1345 
-1350 SIDAESALPSAT
+1350 
-1362 AILELCAGLSAIMLV
+1362 V

-1382 FEDYKAVG
+1382 VKPSAFVG
-1390 RNLVAM
+1390 MIACLGAIAAMVAM
-1396 LGAGG
+1396 IRAIDAQTALPATQAILQLCLGLSAMMLVLGHIKFNSVKDVGKNLLAMAGAGG
-1401 MLAGISLLVNWL
+1401 ILAGISALVAWL
-1413 GNMQMSGL
+1413 SSMNIQGL
-1421 SNQALKSIAVMAALS
+1421 SNQTMKSIAFLTSMVAALT
-1436 GGLALLSAAMSK
+1436 GLSAAMGVLTK
-1448 FMMIPGSFAA
+1448 FIGFGNVML
-1458 TMKGELAIGAMMG
+1458 GEVA
-1471 IITAVVAGIGGI
+1471 VAGIVGIFTALTAAMGAI
-1483 ADVLANK
+1483 ADAFDSIGVD
-1490 FNIDLLAKV
+1490 IVAKI

-1506 GKVGSVIGKF
+1506 GKVGSAIGKF
-1516 IGGIAGGIREEYSSH
+1516 FGGIAGGAREEYSSH
-1531 LPAVGTAMSEFA
+1531 LPEVGTAMAEFA
-1543 QNIQPFLNIND
+1543 KNIQPFLDIND
-1554 KIQNADLSNMTKVIE
+1554 KIQNADLSNMTQIVEQIGE
-1569 SVGDMYKMEFFK
+1569 MYKMDFFR

-1586 FNLGDMSLAGIGADL
+1586 FNLGDMSMENIGKDLAK
-1601 SAFGVGVAG
+1601 FGKGVADMIDATADIDVSAMNRMTAITSAIASLMG
-1610 MVEKTENLDVGAM
+1610 NLSLQGGFIQGFTGVKDLGAFAAQL
-1623 TRMSKMVEAL
+1623 K
-1633 GTLMQALTP
+1633 
-1642 VGGWYEKIM
+1642 
-1651 GTTDLAT
+1651 
-1658 FGATLQPF
+1658 PF
-1666 AEGLGNAIHAFRKNL
+1666 AEGIGDAVEAFR
-1681 ISETD
+1681 ETTVTQTD
-1686 VANIQKVCEVTTALS
+1686 VANISQVVNVSSKLAELQS
-1701 GLTEGIDEIGGLM
+1701 SIEPMGGLVEAIM
-1714 DVLAGTNDLGT
+1714 GTSNLGT
-1725 FGMTLNSFATSLG
+1725 FGYQVSSFATSLG
-1738 NSIHTFRT
+1738 EAIHAFRMM
-1746 NPISDTDIENVQ
+1746 PISETDTENIQ
-1758 KVCQITESLSG
+1758 KVCDVTNKLSA
-1769 LTEGI
+1769 LTPNI
-1774 DRIGGMI
+1774 DPIGG
-1781 SGLIGSN
+1781 LIDALMGTT
-1788 DLASF
+1788 DLGTF
-1793 GSTLSEFA
+1793 GSTLTPFVT
-1801 IGIGNALRIF
+1801 GLKDALHELRMATLSD
-1811 KIIQPTDADITNTD
+1811 TDTENVDKLVDITT
-1825 TIVQVC
+1825 
-1831 EKLSN
+1831 KFASLSS
-1836 LQGSLER
+1836 QIDP
-1843 IGGVVTWFTGKKD
+1843 IGGFVSLFTGFSD
-1856 LGTFGKNFSE
+1856 LGTFGKNLKDFSKSMMDALKE
-1866 FATAMM
+1866 FGAINDGSEDFTPTEIDTTLVDNIVKITSQFTTLAEDIPEAKTALEKLFGGDNSLEGFAKQIEDFSDAIMPAFESLGILGGGDKKLIPKTLDTNFIDQIIEAVTKLSGIQKAM
-1872 EGLQAFGAI
+1872 EPMDTWLKEMSSGTTTDPAVFAEKMQGFAESFMPALQAFGAI
-1881 QYTGMANVG
+1881 QYTGMGSVG
-1890 AIIDTGMI
+1890 QVIDSGTL
-1898 DNIVS
+1898 DNIIN
-1903 TVSKFAEL
+1903 A
-1911 ADTVPGEQ
+1911 A
-1919 TKISKFITGDK
+1919 
-1930 SLTGFAKEIGT
+1930 
-1941 FADEILPAL
+1941 
-1950 TALGALSDATSP
+1950 
-1962 ATPKTIDTTFID
+1962 
-1974 NLVQVVGK
+1974 
-1982 LASLQQAIQPM
+1982 
-1993 QTWVDK
+1993 
-1999 LNTGHTTDIS
+1999 
-2009 TFGEKIRSFA
+2009 
-2019 ESFMP
+2019 
-2024 ALQALGA
+2024 
-2031 ISYTGMGNVTTMI
+2031 
-2044 DSSIIDAVVSAVKKL
+2044 KKL
-2059 AELQTV
+2059 AELQTALNV
-2065 INPMEGVIAQQMTG
+2065 ENQKTLDQGLSPVSMTY
-2079 STDLNNFADRIKA
+2079 FAERVTA
-2092 IGEAMGAF
+2092 LGQAMGSF
-2100 NTAIGTDFNADGIDR
+2100 NSAIGTDFNAAGIEQ
-2115 AIESMRKIAELQNA
+2115 AISAMGKIGELQT
-2129 INPMEGV
+2129 V
-2136 INQQKTGTTDL
+2136 LNQNKTADSGGETVDL
-2147 SSFASRIEDLGKAMG
+2147 SKFASKIEALGKAMG

-2329 HASEMNAAGSE
+2329 HASEMNSAGSE

-2429 KIGEYVVAGLNN
+2429 KIGEYIVAGLNN

-2513 AFKNEIDKFE
+2513 AFKTEIDKFE

-2546 EKTAKMIELNQKKL
+2546 EKTAKAIELNQKKL
-2560 ETQASKVLLAQG
+2560 QTQASKVLLAQG

-2603 NLANEIVKAQSSA
+2603 NLANEIVKAQSTS
-2616 QKKTVDTQKEAYLK
+2616 QKKTVETQREAYIK

-2705 AGTVAGNAYV
+2705 AGTVAGNVYV
-2715 AANASAIQN
+2715 AANAAAIQN
-2724 GSKTTAAAATKNTT
+2724 GSKTTAAAATKNTA
-2738 NVVAATAA
+2738 NVAAATASVS
-2746 TTTADGKKVGAA
+2746 TAEAKKAGVA

-2764 AGIESRQGRV
+2764 AGIESRQARV

-2789 KDAAEETIHKFIQTV
+2789 KDAAEETIHKFIQAV